1 MNKIFKVIWS
11 TSKQCYVV
19 VSEVANNKSGKK
31 KIVVASILAALAAQ
45 SVGVM
50 DVAAAD
56 VPSTAIANAIPTT
69 GKTNGFAAGNEA
81 NASSNQSVA
90 IGYKSSAS
98 AANPSAGQ
106 AELPATAVGA
116 GANADGKAALA
127 LGLASSAGERST
139 AVGSSSKAS
148 GFGAFAGGVGA
159 QAQGRGAVAI
169 GGGSTATYN
178 NTTGYVY
185 NDNAAATAS
194 DAVAIGT
201 GAKAEQSNAIS
212 IGYHSNAKAGNSLA
226 VGSEAA
232 ATGEGSVAVGRKNT
246 ASGASAIAMG
256 ILANATGTSS
266 TALGMQATASGNNTV
281 AIGPSAKAI
290 ADDSI
295 AVGTNNTVAE
305 KGVAIGKNVKAKAST
320 YENMVV
326 GIDSEASGAGG
337 AMAVG
342 MKVKTTGM
350 DAVTVGRESQA
361 TGAWGVAVGR
371 KANATGSTSVALGTD
386 VTASG
391 GNSAAMGSNATSSG
405 PGSLAIGS
413 GTGDATTALGANA
426 IAVGTSSVAATNNAI
441 AMGNGAVANGSDAI
455 VIGRASKTESTAN
468 TVQAIVIGSNAYVG
482 PQTAQSIAIGSG
494 NMTGQGA
501 TVTGDQSI
509 AIGGNVIVP
518 GHSAIAIGGDDVIKA
533 MNAQVTYTSKDG
545 QTISNQNLRAA
556 YGALTGKNITGF
568 VRTTASHGGVAYGVS
583 AKAGNGGVAVGM
595 GADSYSRA
603 GSSES
608 LTNAVALGMGARAT
622 LDNSVAIGGGS
633 NTDHSATSQ
642 THANVN
648 GIEVHWQGGANIKP
662 GDVVSFGGDGYERQL
677 KNVAPGEVSATSTD
691 AVNGSQLFSVANT
704 AFTNTWKL
712 SANGDAT
719 TETINKGETVDFS
732 GDNNI
737 TIDRTG
743 KKITT
748 KLNKTIN
755 LDAVNVGSATGN
767 RASLTANG
775 LSATAGSTTV
785 KFGADEINAGGK
797 QIKNV
802 SSGGN
807 IGTNAA
813 NITDVKNAVAGVNLK
828 LTDGSHNGTVNLD
841 QDTLRIASG
850 TGINASVNGKSI
862 SVALNKDGQTAL
874 TSGIGLRGNSG
885 ATGYKYLKDGNVAF
899 DIKGDGSLV
908 TTSASPAGGVSIAV
922 NGDKVKDIALTAV
935 TASSDVRQ
943 QNNPIKVSPIAGT
956 HSMDY
961 AISIDRDKLAKITDL
976 TYRANSAA
984 DANAKKIS
992 LAKGLDFV
1000 DGTSTSASINT
1011 DGKVS
1016 FDLNS
1021 ATKTKIDT
1029 TATAVGRNITLA
1041 AETGTPS
1048 SQSLTNG
1055 NVTFAVNGA
1064 ANDYISTKMNGSAV
1078 EIATKRATITSNP
1091 TTGQAS
1097 VTGADGLAT
1106 AKNVADAINAAA
1118 NRAAAGA
1125 TWNVTTNS
1133 SAADTT
1139 AVSSGDTVDFVAGD
1153 NIEIKQDSSNK
1164 KKITVATKKNV
1175 SFDTATIG
1183 ANTTIGTAGITTN
1196 KVTAGNV
1203 TTDKVVVGPVS
1214 IDKNDGINAGNKQIT
1229 NLASGGAVASNAA
1242 TIGDVQNAVA
1252 NLSQNLNITDGSNN
1266 GTVNLKTQT
1275 LTVTGTGAAKATVNG
1290 QTITLDVAEGALTSD
1305 TNGVV
1310 TGTTGLAKA
1319 PEVAAAINKV
1329 NTVLGDKID
1338 QNKTDI
1344 ATNTRHIANTISLDG
1359 ESGSTTAKS
1368 LKDGNV
1374 SFKIKGDGKYLTTA
1388 AAGNDVTLS
1397 VDEQALKD
1405 TAKEAATFKVK
1416 ANNTAAEDVKGGD
1429 TITFKDGD
1437 NIEITQ
1443 NGKTFTVATKKNVS
1457 FDTATI
1463 GGNTTIGT
1471 AGITTNKVTAGNVT
1485 TDKLVVGP
1493 VSIDKNDGIN
1503 AGNKQITNLVSG
1515 GAVAS
1520 NAATIGDVQNAVAN
1534 LSQNLNITDGSN
1546 NGTVNLKTQTL
1557 TVTGTGAAK
1566 ATVNGQTITL
1576 DVAEGAL
1583 TSDTN
1588 GVVTG
1593 TTGLAKAPEVAAAI
1607 NKVNTVLGDK
1617 IDQNKTDIA
1626 TNTRHIANTIS
1637 LDGESGSTTAKSL
1650 KDGNVSFKIKGDG
1663 KYVTTDA
1670 SGENVTVKVSEEAV
1684 KKSAVSAVTV
1694 STDAAADNPLT
1705 VTGTTSPDGTSKE
1718 YKVSI
1723 DGSKLAAKTNLTYK
1737 ANGTS
1742 KQVSLAD
1749 GLDFTNGTMTTAS
1762 VDDNGVV
1769 KYDVN
1774 TASIT
1779 AGTDGTVTGPST
1791 DGVATAKNV
1800 ADAINAAKKASTTV
1814 ITANGG
1820 ESANGTSG
1828 SIKLTSTTG
1837 ADGHTIY
1844 DVALN
1849 DTVTIGAGTNAIALD
1864 GTNGTIT
1871 GKKAKMGDVTVNGD
1885 DNTITGLSNKTW
1897 NGTPVSGRAATEDQL
1912 KAVADAAANQ
1922 TWKITADKVGT
1933 SGKQTGTK
1941 TDAVVGKDQTVQLVA
1956 GDNLT
1961 IDQDDR
1967 KFTYSLN
1974 KDLVNMTSASFEAA
1988 GGKTSLIKGDSIT
2001 QSDNGKTHTSTASE
2015 NALADGNKSNK
2026 TTADGNTIT
2035 DGVNTNTVTAT
2046 SNSLADNAGN
2056 SNVSNATSNTLKN
2069 AAGDQTQTE
2078 AQGVTVKD
2086 AAGNNTT
2093 LTKDGLTITKAG
2105 KAPVSLTS
2113 DGLNN
2118 GGNKIS
2124 NIADGVADHD
2134 AVNVSQLNAKTKAA
2148 TTELTANGG
2157 QAANGTSGNIV
2168 LKKTLAADGHTVYD
2182 NALNDTI
2189 TLGASDPTKSVT
2201 LDGKTGKVTAG
2212 SGTDAVAIDGT
2223 NGTVKA
2229 GDKVTLNGK
2238 DGKATI
2244 GSVGIDGKDGI
2255 LATGGTNP
2263 VAVNGKDGVV
2273 TGLTNK
2279 DWDPNNITSGR
2290 AATEDQVK
2298 KAVADSGWI
2307 AKVGT
2312 EGTGVNATPSA
2323 NPETIKTNET
2333 LAFNAGNNVVV
2344 SQSGKTISYA
2354 LNPELKDMKSAT
2366 FKDGDGNTTVTNG
2379 NGMTITPGAANPT
2392 NPNAGP
2398 VSLTKDGLNNGN
2410 NQLKGIAPGTDD
2422 TDAVNVAQLRQS
2434 NANISQA
2441 IDKVASETQRVGAQ
2455 AAAMAALKPIQYD
2468 PLEPTQ
2474 IMAGI
2479 GNYRGETAA
2488 ALGLAHYTNENTM
2501 FNVGVSIGNNHNMV
2515 NAGVTHKFGTSAERK
2530 NIPDRYK
2537 AGPISSIYV
2546 MQDEMTQLRS
2556 ENTAYKT
2563 KLEQQQSEIDAL
2575 KEAVHQLLAAKA

>member
-45 SVGVM
+45 SVGMM

-81 NASSNQSVA
+81 QATSNQSVA
-90 IGYKSSAS
+90 IGYRSSAS
-98 AANPSAGQ
+98 AANPNAGQ
-106 AELPATAVGA
+106 ADLPATAVGA

-127 LGLASSAGERST
+127 LGLASSATERGT
-139 AVGSSSKAS
+139 AVGSSSKAA
-148 GFGAFAGGVGA
+148 GFGSFAGGVGA

-201 GAKAEQSNAIS
+201 GAKAEESNAIS

-226 VGSEAA
+226 VGSNAA
-232 ATGEGSVAVGRKNT
+232 ATGEGSVAVGRNNT

-371 KANATGSTSVALGTD
+371 KANATGATSVALGTD

-391 GNSAAMGSNATSSG
+391 GNSTAMGSNATSSG

-413 GTGDATTALGANA
+413 GTGNATTALGANA
-426 IAVGTSSVAATNNAI
+426 IALGTSSVAATSNAI
-441 AMGNGAVANGSDAI
+441 AMGNGAVANGADALA
-455 VIGRASKTESTAN
+455 IGRSAQTAN
-468 TVQAIVIGSNAYVG
+468 ASTRQAIVIGSNASVG
-482 PQTAQSIAIGSG
+482 ANTQQSIAIGSG
-494 NMTGQGA
+494 NIAGEGA

-509 AIGGNVIVP
+509 AIGGNVVVP
-518 GHSAIAIGGDDVIKA
+518 GHSAVAIGGDDVNKA
-533 MNAQVTYTSKDG
+533 MLSTVTYTDKNG
-545 QTISNQNLRAA
+545 NTISNQNLRTA
-556 YGALTGKNITGF
+556 YSVLTGGTMTGYIP
-568 VRTTASHGGVAYGVS
+568 TTASHGGVAYGVS

-595 GADSYSRA
+595 GADSYTRA
-603 GSSES
+603 GSTAQP

-633 NTDHSATSQ
+633 NTNHSATSQ
-642 THANVN
+642 THAVVN
-648 GIEVHWQGGANIKP
+648 GIAVHWQGGANIKP

-755 LDAVNVGSATGN
+755 LDAVNVGTAPGN

-775 LSATAGSTTV
+775 LSATAGTTTV

-1041 AETGTPS
+1041 AEAGTPS

-1055 NVTFAVNGA
+1055 NVSFAVTGA

-1133 SAADTT
+1133 SAADAT
-1139 AVSSGDTVDFVAGD
+1139 AVSSGDTVDFVDGD

-1183 ANTTIGTAGITTN
+1183 GNTTIGTAGITTN

-1290 QTITLDVAEGALTSD
+1290 QTITVDVAEGALTSD

-1310 TGTTGLAKA
+1310 TGTTGVAKA

-1329 NTVLGDKID
+1329 NTVLGDKIN

-1344 ATNTRHIANTISLDG
+1344 ATNA
-1359 ESGSTTAKS
+1359 
-1368 LKDGNV
+1368 
-1374 SFKIKGDGKYLTTA
+1374 
-1388 AAGNDVTLS
+1388 
-1397 VDEQALKD
+1397 
-1405 TAKEAATFKVK
+1405 
-1416 ANNTAAEDVKGGD
+1416 
-1429 TITFKDGD
+1429 
-1437 NIEITQ
+1437 
-1443 NGKTFTVATKKNVS
+1443 
-1457 FDTATI
+1457 
-1463 GGNTTIGT
+1463 
-1471 AGITTNKVTAGNVT
+1471 
-1485 TDKLVVGP
+1485 
-1493 VSIDKNDGIN
+1493 
-1503 AGNKQITNLVSG
+1503 
-1515 GAVAS
+1515 
-1520 NAATIGDVQNAVAN
+1520 
-1534 LSQNLNITDGSN
+1534 
-1546 NGTVNLKTQTL
+1546 
-1557 TVTGTGAAK
+1557 
-1566 ATVNGQTITL
+1566 
-1576 DVAEGAL
+1576 
-1583 TSDTN
+1583 
-1588 GVVTG
+1588 
-1593 TTGLAKAPEVAAAI
+1593 
-1607 NKVNTVLGDK
+1607 
-1617 IDQNKTDIA
+1617 
-1626 TNTRHIANTIS
+1626 RHIANTIS

-1670 SGENVTVKVSEEAV
+1670 SSENVTVKVSEEAV

-1849 DTVTIGAGTNAIALD
+1849 DAVTIGTGTNAIALD

-1988 GGKTSLIKGDSIT
+1988 GGKTSVIKGDSIT

-2015 NALADGNKSNK
+2015 NTLADGNKSNK
-2026 TTADGNTIT
+2026 TTADGNAIT
-2035 DGVNTNTVTAT
+2035 DGVNTNTATAT

-2093 LTKDGLTITKAG
+2093 LTKDGLTITKVG

-2157 QAANGTSGNIV
+2157 QAANGTNGNII

-2201 LDGKTGKVTAG
+2201 LDGKAGKVTAG

-2255 LATGGTNP
+2255 LTTGGTNP

-2366 FKDGDGNTTVTNG
+2366 FKDGDGNTMVTNG

-2530 NIPDRYK
+2530 NIPDRYM

>member
-45 SVGVM
+45 SVGMM

-81 NASSNQSVA
+81 QAKSNQSVA

-98 AANPSAGQ
+98 AANPNAGQ
-106 AELPATAVGA
+106 ADLPATAVGA

-127 LGLASSAGERST
+127 LGLASSATERGT
-139 AVGSSSKAS
+139 AVGSSSKAA
-148 GFGAFAGGVGA
+148 GFGSFAGGVGA

-201 GAKAEQSNAIS
+201 GAKAEESNAIS

-226 VGSEAA
+226 VGSNAA
-232 ATGEGSVAVGRKNT
+232 ATGEGSVAVGRNNT

-281 AIGPSAKAI
+281 AIGPSAKAV

-371 KANATGSTSVALGTD
+371 KANATGATSVALGTD

-391 GNSAAMGSNATSSG
+391 GNSTAMGSNATSSG

-413 GTGDATTALGANA
+413 GTGNATTALGANA
-426 IAVGTSSVAATNNAI
+426 IALGTSSVAATSNAI

-494 NMTGQGA
+494 NHAGQGA

-533 MNAQVTYTSKDG
+533 MNATVTYTSKDG

-595 GADSYSRA
+595 GADSYTRA
-603 GSSES
+603 GSTEQP

-642 THANVN
+642 THAVVN

-775 LSATAGSTTV
+775 LSATAGTTTV
-785 KFGADEINAGGK
+785 KFGTDEINAGGK

-1041 AETGTPS
+1041 AEAGTPS

-1055 NVTFAVNGA
+1055 NVSFAVTGA

-1139 AVSSGDTVDFVAGD
+1139 AVSSGDTVDFVDGD

-1183 ANTTIGTAGITTN
+1183 GNTTIGTAGITTN

-1203 TTDKVVVGPVS
+1203 TADKVVVGPVS

-1290 QTITLDVAEGALTSD
+1290 QTITVDVAEGALTSD

-1310 TGTTGLAKA
+1310 TGTTG
-1319 PEVAAAINKV
+1319 V
-1329 NTVLGDKID
+1329 
-1338 QNKTDI
+1338 
-1344 ATNTRHIANTISLDG
+1344 
-1359 ESGSTTAKS
+1359 
-1368 LKDGNV
+1368 
-1374 SFKIKGDGKYLTTA
+1374 
-1388 AAGNDVTLS
+1388 
-1397 VDEQALKD
+1397 
-1405 TAKEAATFKVK
+1405 
-1416 ANNTAAEDVKGGD
+1416 
-1429 TITFKDGD
+1429 
-1437 NIEITQ
+1437 
-1443 NGKTFTVATKKNVS
+1443 
-1457 FDTATI
+1457 
-1463 GGNTTIGT
+1463 
-1471 AGITTNKVTAGNVT
+1471 
-1485 TDKLVVGP
+1485 
-1493 VSIDKNDGIN
+1493 
-1503 AGNKQITNLVSG
+1503 
-1515 GAVAS
+1515 
-1520 NAATIGDVQNAVAN
+1520 
-1534 LSQNLNITDGSN
+1534 
-1546 NGTVNLKTQTL
+1546 
-1557 TVTGTGAAK
+1557 
-1566 ATVNGQTITL
+1566 
-1576 DVAEGAL
+1576 
-1583 TSDTN
+1583 
-1588 GVVTG
+1588 
-1593 TTGLAKAPEVAAAI
+1593 AKAPEVAAAI

-1800 ADAINAAKKASTTV
+1800 ANAINAAKKASTTV

-1849 DTVTIGAGTNAIALD
+1849 DAVTIGTGTNAIALD

-1988 GGKTSLIKGDSIT
+1988 GGKTSVIKGDSIT

-2015 NALADGNKSNK
+2015 NTLADGNKSNK

-2035 DGVNTNTVTAT
+2035 DGVNTNTATAT

-2093 LTKDGLTITKAG
+2093 LTKDGLTITKVG

-2157 QAANGTSGNIV
+2157 QAANGTNGNII

-2255 LATGGTNP
+2255 LTTGGTNP

-2530 NIPDRYK
+2530 NIPERYK

>member
-45 SVGVM
+45 SVGMM

-81 NASSNQSVA
+81 QAKSNQSVA
-90 IGYKSSAS
+90 IGYRSSAS
-98 AANPSAGQ
+98 AANPNAGQ
-106 AELPATAVGA
+106 ADLPATAVGA

-127 LGLASSAGERST
+127 LGLASSATERGT
-139 AVGSSSKAS
+139 AVGSSSKAD
-148 GFGAFAGGVGA
+148 GFGSFAGGVGA

-178 NTTGYVY
+178 NITGYVY

-201 GAKAEQSNAIS
+201 GAKAEESNAIS

-226 VGSEAA
+226 VGSNAA
-232 ATGEGSVAVGRKNT
+232 ATGEGSVAVGRNNT

-290 ADDSI
+290 ADESI

-371 KANATGSTSVALGTD
+371 KANATGATSVALGTD

-391 GNSAAMGSNATSSG
+391 GNSTAMGSNATSSG

-413 GTGDATTALGANA
+413 GTGNATTALGANA
-426 IAVGTSSVAATNNAI
+426 IALGTSSVAATSNAI
-441 AMGNGAVANGSDAI
+441 AMGNGAVANGADALA
-455 VIGRASKTESTAN
+455 IGRSAQIANASTR
-468 TVQAIVIGSNAYVG
+468 QAIVIGSNASVG
-482 PQTAQSIAIGSG
+482 ANTQQSIAIGSG
-494 NMTGQGA
+494 NIAGEGA

-509 AIGGNVIVP
+509 AIGGNVVVP
-518 GHSAIAIGGDDVIKA
+518 GHSAVAIGGDDVNKA
-533 MNAQVTYTSKDG
+533 MLSTVTYTDKNG
-545 QTISNQNLRAA
+545 NTISNQNLRTA
-556 YGALTGKNITGF
+556 YSVLTGGTMTGYIP
-568 VRTTASHGGVAYGVS
+568 TTASHGGVAYGVS

-603 GSSES
+603 GSSEP

-633 NTDHSATSQ
+633 NTDHRATSQ
-642 THANVN
+642 THALVN
-648 GIEVHWQGGANIKP
+648 GIEVHWQGGANIKD

-785 KFGADEINAGGK
+785 KFGTDEINAGGK

-807 IGTNAA
+807 VGTNAA

-1041 AETGTPS
+1041 AEAGTPS

-1055 NVTFAVNGA
+1055 NVSFAVTGA

-1139 AVSSGDTVDFVAGD
+1139 AVSSGDTVDFVDGD

-1183 ANTTIGTAGITTN
+1183 GNTTIGTAGITTN

-1290 QTITLDVAEGALTSD
+1290 QTITVDVAEGALTSD

-1310 TGTTGLAKA
+1310 TGTTGVAKA

-1344 ATNTRHIANTISLDG
+1344 ATNA
-1359 ESGSTTAKS
+1359 
-1368 LKDGNV
+1368 
-1374 SFKIKGDGKYLTTA
+1374 
-1388 AAGNDVTLS
+1388 
-1397 VDEQALKD
+1397 
-1405 TAKEAATFKVK
+1405 
-1416 ANNTAAEDVKGGD
+1416 
-1429 TITFKDGD
+1429 
-1437 NIEITQ
+1437 
-1443 NGKTFTVATKKNVS
+1443 
-1457 FDTATI
+1457 
-1463 GGNTTIGT
+1463 
-1471 AGITTNKVTAGNVT
+1471 
-1485 TDKLVVGP
+1485 
-1493 VSIDKNDGIN
+1493 
-1503 AGNKQITNLVSG
+1503 
-1515 GAVAS
+1515 
-1520 NAATIGDVQNAVAN
+1520 
-1534 LSQNLNITDGSN
+1534 
-1546 NGTVNLKTQTL
+1546 
-1557 TVTGTGAAK
+1557 
-1566 ATVNGQTITL
+1566 
-1576 DVAEGAL
+1576 
-1583 TSDTN
+1583 
-1588 GVVTG
+1588 
-1593 TTGLAKAPEVAAAI
+1593 
-1607 NKVNTVLGDK
+1607 
-1617 IDQNKTDIA
+1617 
-1626 TNTRHIANTIS
+1626 RHIANTIS

-1779 AGTDGTVTGPST
+1779 AGTDGTVTGPTT

-1828 SIKLTSTTG
+1828 SVKLTSTTG

-1849 DTVTIGAGTNAIALD
+1849 DAVTIGTGTNAIALD

-1988 GGKTSLIKGDSIT
+1988 GGKTSVIKGDSIT

-2015 NALADGNKSNK
+2015 NTLADGNKSNK

-2035 DGVNTNTVTAT
+2035 DGVNTNTATAT

-2093 LTKDGLTITKAG
+2093 LTKDGLTITKVG

-2157 QAANGTSGNIV
+2157 QAANGTNGNII

-2189 TLGASDPTKSVT
+2189 TLVASDPTKSVT

-2255 LATGGTNP
+2255 LTTGGTNP
-2263 VAVNGKDGVV
+2263 VTVNGKDGVV

-2354 LNPELKDMKSAT
+2354 LNPALKDMKSAT

-2563 KLEQQQSEIDAL
+2563 KLEEQQSEIDAL

>member
-45 SVGVM
+45 SVGMM

-81 NASSNQSVA
+81 QAKSNQSVA
-90 IGYKSSAS
+90 IGYRSSAS
-98 AANPSAGQ
+98 AANPNAGQ
-106 AELPATAVGA
+106 ADLPATAVGA

-127 LGLASSAGERST
+127 LGLASSATERGT
-139 AVGSSSKAS
+139 AVGSSSKAD
-148 GFGAFAGGVGA
+148 GFGSFAGGVGA

-178 NTTGYVY
+178 NITGYVY

-201 GAKAEQSNAIS
+201 GAKAEESNAIS

-226 VGSEAA
+226 VGSNAA
-232 ATGEGSVAVGRKNT
+232 ATGEGSVAVGRNNT

-371 KANATGSTSVALGTD
+371 KANATGATSVALGTD

-391 GNSAAMGSNATSSG
+391 GNSTAMGSNATSSG

-413 GTGDATTALGANA
+413 GTGNATTALGANA
-426 IAVGTSSVAATNNAI
+426 IALGTSSVAATSNAI
-441 AMGNGAVANGSDAI
+441 AMGNGAVANGADALA
-455 VIGRASKTESTAN
+455 IGRSAQTAN
-468 TVQAIVIGSNAYVG
+468 ASTRQAIVIGSNASVG
-482 PQTAQSIAIGSG
+482 ANTQQSIAIGSG
-494 NMTGQGA
+494 NIAGEGA

-509 AIGGNVIVP
+509 AIGGNVVVP
-518 GHSAIAIGGDDVIKA
+518 GHSAVAIGGDDVNKA
-533 MNAQVTYTSKDG
+533 MLSTVTYTDKNG
-545 QTISNQNLRAA
+545 NTISNQNLRTA
-556 YGALTGKNITGF
+556 YSVLTGGTMTGYIP
-568 VRTTASHGGVAYGVS
+568 TTASHGGVAYGVS

-595 GADSYSRA
+595 GADSYTRA
-603 GSSES
+603 GSTEQP

-633 NTDHSATSQ
+633 NTNHSATSQ
-642 THANVN
+642 THAIVN
-648 GIEVHWQGGANIKP
+648 GIAVHWQGGANIKP

-755 LDAVNVGSATGN
+755 LDAVNVGTAPGS

-775 LSATAGSTTV
+775 LSATAGTTTV
-785 KFGADEINAGGK
+785 KFGTDEINAGGK

-1041 AETGTPS
+1041 AEAGTPS

-1055 NVTFAVNGA
+1055 NVSFAVTGA

-1139 AVSSGDTVDFVAGD
+1139 AVSSGDTVDFVDGD

-1175 SFDTATIG
+1175 SFDSATIG
-1183 ANTTIGTAGITTN
+1183 GNTTIGTAGITTN

-1275 LTVTGTGAAKATVNG
+1275 LTVTGTGAAKTTVNG
-1290 QTITLDVAEGALTSD
+1290 QTFTVDVAEGALTSD

-1310 TGTTGLAKA
+1310 TGTTGVAKA

-1329 NTVLGDKID
+1329 NTVLGDKIN

-1344 ATNTRHIANTISLDG
+1344 ATNA
-1359 ESGSTTAKS
+1359 
-1368 LKDGNV
+1368 
-1374 SFKIKGDGKYLTTA
+1374 
-1388 AAGNDVTLS
+1388 
-1397 VDEQALKD
+1397 
-1405 TAKEAATFKVK
+1405 
-1416 ANNTAAEDVKGGD
+1416 
-1429 TITFKDGD
+1429 
-1437 NIEITQ
+1437 
-1443 NGKTFTVATKKNVS
+1443 
-1457 FDTATI
+1457 
-1463 GGNTTIGT
+1463 
-1471 AGITTNKVTAGNVT
+1471 
-1485 TDKLVVGP
+1485 
-1493 VSIDKNDGIN
+1493 
-1503 AGNKQITNLVSG
+1503 
-1515 GAVAS
+1515 
-1520 NAATIGDVQNAVAN
+1520 
-1534 LSQNLNITDGSN
+1534 
-1546 NGTVNLKTQTL
+1546 
-1557 TVTGTGAAK
+1557 
-1566 ATVNGQTITL
+1566 
-1576 DVAEGAL
+1576 
-1583 TSDTN
+1583 
-1588 GVVTG
+1588 
-1593 TTGLAKAPEVAAAI
+1593 
-1607 NKVNTVLGDK
+1607 
-1617 IDQNKTDIA
+1617 
-1626 TNTRHIANTIS
+1626 RHIANTIS

-1779 AGTDGTVTGPST
+1779 AGTDGTVTGPTT

-1828 SIKLTSTTG
+1828 SVKLTSTTG

-1849 DTVTIGAGTNAIALD
+1849 DAVTIGTGTNAIALD

-1961 IDQDDR
+1961 IDQDNR

-1988 GGKTSLIKGDSIT
+1988 GGKTSVIKGDSIT

-2015 NALADGNKSNK
+2015 NTLADGNKSNK
-2026 TTADGNTIT
+2026 ITADGNAIT
-2035 DGVNTNTVTAT
+2035 DGVNTNTATAT

-2093 LTKDGLTITKAG
+2093 LTKDGLTITKVG

-2157 QAANGTSGNIV
+2157 QAANGTNGNII

-2201 LDGKTGKVTAG
+2201 LDGKAGKVIAG

-2255 LATGGTNP
+2255 LTTGGTNP

-2563 KLEQQQSEIDAL
+2563 KLEEQQSEIDAL

>member
-45 SVGVM
+45 SVGMM

-81 NASSNQSVA
+81 QAKSNQSVA
-90 IGYKSSAS
+90 IGYRSSAS
-98 AANPSAGQ
+98 AANPNAGQ
-106 AELPATAVGA
+106 ADLPATAVGA

-127 LGLASSAGERST
+127 LGLASSATERGT
-139 AVGSSSKAS
+139 AVGSSSKAD
-148 GFGAFAGGVGA
+148 GFGSFAGGVGA

-178 NTTGYVY
+178 NITGYVY

-201 GAKAEQSNAIS
+201 GAKAEESNAIS

-226 VGSEAA
+226 VGSNAA
-232 ATGEGSVAVGRKNT
+232 ATGEGSVAVGRNNT

-371 KANATGSTSVALGTD
+371 KANATGATSVALGTD

-391 GNSAAMGSNATSSG
+391 GNSTAMGSNATSSG

-413 GTGDATTALGANA
+413 GTGNATTALGANA
-426 IAVGTSSVAATNNAI
+426 IALGTSSVAATSNAI
-441 AMGNGAVANGSDAI
+441 AMGNGAVANGADALA
-455 VIGRASKTESTAN
+455 IGRSAQTAN
-468 TVQAIVIGSNAYVG
+468 ASTRQAIVIGSNASVG
-482 PQTAQSIAIGSG
+482 ANTQQSIAIGSG
-494 NMTGQGA
+494 NIAGEGA

-509 AIGGNVIVP
+509 AIGGNVVVP
-518 GHSAIAIGGDDVIKA
+518 GHSAVAIGGDDVNKA
-533 MNAQVTYTSKDG
+533 MLSTVTYTDKNG
-545 QTISNQNLRAA
+545 NTISNQNLRTA
-556 YGALTGKNITGF
+556 YSVLTGGTMTGYIP
-568 VRTTASHGGVAYGVS
+568 TTASHGGVAYGVS

-595 GADSYSRA
+595 GADSYTRA
-603 GSSES
+603 GSTEQP

-633 NTDHSATSQ
+633 NTNHSATSQ
-642 THANVN
+642 THAIVN
-648 GIEVHWQGGANIKP
+648 GIAVHWQGGANIKP

-755 LDAVNVGSATGN
+755 LDAVNVGTAPGS

-775 LSATAGSTTV
+775 LSATAGTTTV
-785 KFGADEINAGGK
+785 KFGTDEINAGGK

-1041 AETGTPS
+1041 AEAGTPS

-1055 NVTFAVNGA
+1055 NVSFAVTGA

-1139 AVSSGDTVDFVAGD
+1139 AVSSGDTVDFVDGD

-1183 ANTTIGTAGITTN
+1183 GNTTIGTAGITTN

-1275 LTVTGTGAAKATVNG
+1275 LTVTGTGAAKTTVNG
-1290 QTITLDVAEGALTSD
+1290 QTFTVDVAEGALTSD

-1310 TGTTGLAKA
+1310 TGTTGVAKA
-1319 PEVAAAINKV
+1319 SEVAAAINKV
-1329 NTVLGDKID
+1329 NTVLGDKIN

-1344 ATNTRHIANTISLDG
+1344 ATNA
-1359 ESGSTTAKS
+1359 
-1368 LKDGNV
+1368 
-1374 SFKIKGDGKYLTTA
+1374 
-1388 AAGNDVTLS
+1388 
-1397 VDEQALKD
+1397 
-1405 TAKEAATFKVK
+1405 
-1416 ANNTAAEDVKGGD
+1416 
-1429 TITFKDGD
+1429 
-1437 NIEITQ
+1437 
-1443 NGKTFTVATKKNVS
+1443 
-1457 FDTATI
+1457 
-1463 GGNTTIGT
+1463 
-1471 AGITTNKVTAGNVT
+1471 
-1485 TDKLVVGP
+1485 
-1493 VSIDKNDGIN
+1493 
-1503 AGNKQITNLVSG
+1503 
-1515 GAVAS
+1515 
-1520 NAATIGDVQNAVAN
+1520 
-1534 LSQNLNITDGSN
+1534 
-1546 NGTVNLKTQTL
+1546 
-1557 TVTGTGAAK
+1557 
-1566 ATVNGQTITL
+1566 
-1576 DVAEGAL
+1576 
-1583 TSDTN
+1583 
-1588 GVVTG
+1588 
-1593 TTGLAKAPEVAAAI
+1593 
-1607 NKVNTVLGDK
+1607 
-1617 IDQNKTDIA
+1617 
-1626 TNTRHIANTIS
+1626 RHIANTIS

-1779 AGTDGTVTGPST
+1779 AGTDGTVTGPTT

-1828 SIKLTSTTG
+1828 SVKLTSTTG

-1849 DTVTIGAGTNAIALD
+1849 DAVTIGTGTNAIALD

-1961 IDQDDR
+1961 IDQDNR

-1988 GGKTSLIKGDSIT
+1988 GGKTSVIKGDSIT

-2015 NALADGNKSNK
+2015 NTLADGNKSNK

-2035 DGVNTNTVTAT
+2035 DGVNTNTATAT

-2093 LTKDGLTITKAG
+2093 LTKDGLTITKVG

-2157 QAANGTSGNIV
+2157 QAANGTNGNII

-2201 LDGKTGKVTAG
+2201 LDGKAGKVTAG

-2255 LATGGTNP
+2255 LTTGGTNP

>member
-45 SVGVM
+45 SVGMM

-81 NASSNQSVA
+81 QAKSNQSVA
-90 IGYKSSAS
+90 IGYRSSAS
-98 AANPSAGQ
+98 AANPNAGQ
-106 AELPATAVGA
+106 ADLPATAVGA
-116 GANADGKAALA
+116 GANADGMAALA
-127 LGLASSAGERST
+127 LGLASSATERGT
-139 AVGSSSKAS
+139 AVGSSSKAA
-148 GFGAFAGGVGA
+148 GFGSFAGGVGA

-201 GAKAEQSNAIS
+201 GAKAEESNAIS

-226 VGSEAA
+226 VGSNAA
-232 ATGEGSVAVGRKNT
+232 ATGEGSVAVGRNNT

-371 KANATGSTSVALGTD
+371 KANATGATSVALGTD

-413 GTGDATTALGANA
+413 GTGNATTALGANA
-426 IAVGTSSVAATNNAI
+426 IAMGTSSVAASSNAI
-441 AMGNGAVANGSDAI
+441 AMGNGAVANGNDAI
-455 VIGRASKTESTAN
+455 VIGRASKTENTAN

-494 NMTGQGA
+494 NKAGEGA
-501 TVTGDQSI
+501 AVTGDQSI
-509 AIGGNVIVP
+509 AIGGNVTVP
-518 GHSAIAIGGDDVIKA
+518 GHSAIAIGGDDVNKA
-533 MNAQVTYTSKDG
+533 MNTPVTYTSKNG
-545 QTISNQNLRAA
+545 QTITGSLRAA

-568 VRTTASHGGVAYGVS
+568 VQTTASHGGVAYGVS

-603 GSSES
+603 GSSEP

-633 NTDHSATSQ
+633 NTDHRATSQ
-642 THANVN
+642 THALVN
-648 GIEVHWQGGANIKP
+648 GIEVHWQGGANIKD

-785 KFGADEINAGGK
+785 KFGTDEINAGGK

-807 IGTNAA
+807 VGTNAA

-908 TTSASPAGGVSIAV
+908 TTSASPAGGVSITV

-1041 AETGTPS
+1041 AEAGTPS

-1055 NVTFAVNGA
+1055 NVSFAVTGA

-1139 AVSSGDTVDFVAGD
+1139 AVSSGDTVDFVDGD

-1175 SFDTATIG
+1175 SFDSATIG
-1183 ANTTIGTAGITTN
+1183 GNTTIGTAGITTN

-1290 QTITLDVAEGALTSD
+1290 QTITVDVAEGALTSD

-1310 TGTTGLAKA
+1310 TGTTGVAKA

-1329 NTVLGDKID
+1329 NTVLGDKI
-1338 QNKTDI
+1338 N
-1344 ATNTRHIANTISLDG
+1344 
-1359 ESGSTTAKS
+1359 
-1368 LKDGNV
+1368 
-1374 SFKIKGDGKYLTTA
+1374 
-1388 AAGNDVTLS
+1388 
-1397 VDEQALKD
+1397 
-1405 TAKEAATFKVK
+1405 
-1416 ANNTAAEDVKGGD
+1416 
-1429 TITFKDGD
+1429 
-1437 NIEITQ
+1437 
-1443 NGKTFTVATKKNVS
+1443 
-1457 FDTATI
+1457 
-1463 GGNTTIGT
+1463 
-1471 AGITTNKVTAGNVT
+1471 
-1485 TDKLVVGP
+1485 
-1493 VSIDKNDGIN
+1493 
-1503 AGNKQITNLVSG
+1503 
-1515 GAVAS
+1515 
-1520 NAATIGDVQNAVAN
+1520 
-1534 LSQNLNITDGSN
+1534 
-1546 NGTVNLKTQTL
+1546 
-1557 TVTGTGAAK
+1557 
-1566 ATVNGQTITL
+1566 
-1576 DVAEGAL
+1576 
-1583 TSDTN
+1583 
-1588 GVVTG
+1588 
-1593 TTGLAKAPEVAAAI
+1593 
-1607 NKVNTVLGDK
+1607 
-1617 IDQNKTDIA
+1617 QNKTDIA

-1849 DTVTIGAGTNAIALD
+1849 DAVTIGTGTNAIALD

-1961 IDQDDR
+1961 IDQYDR

-1988 GGKTSLIKGDSIT
+1988 GGKTSVIKGDSIT

-2015 NALADGNKSNK
+2015 NTLADGNKSNK

-2035 DGVNTNTVTAT
+2035 DGVNTNTATAT

-2093 LTKDGLTITKAG
+2093 LTKDGLTITKVG

-2157 QAANGTSGNIV
+2157 QAANGTNGNII
-2168 LKKTLAADGHTVYD
+2168 LKKTLAADGNTVYD

-2255 LATGGTNP
+2255 LTTGGTNP
-2263 VAVNGKDGVV
+2263 VAVIGKDGVV

-2323 NPETIKTNET
+2323 NPETIKSNET

-2434 NANISQA
+2434 NTNISQA

-2530 NIPDRYK
+2530 NIPERYK

-2563 KLEQQQSEIDAL
+2563 KLEEQQSEIDAL

>member
-45 SVGVM
+45 SVGMM

-81 NASSNQSVA
+81 QAKSNQSVA
-90 IGYKSSAS
+90 IGYRSSAS
-98 AANPSAGQ
+98 AANPNAGQ
-106 AELPATAVGA
+106 ADLPATAVGA

-127 LGLASSAGERST
+127 LGLASSATERGT
-139 AVGSSSKAS
+139 AVGSSSKAD
-148 GFGAFAGGVGA
+148 GFGSFAGGVGA

-178 NTTGYVY
+178 NITGYVY

-201 GAKAEQSNAIS
+201 SAKAEESNAIS

-226 VGSEAA
+226 VGSNAA
-232 ATGEGSVAVGRKNT
+232 ATGEGSVAVGRNNT

-371 KANATGSTSVALGTD
+371 KANATGATSVALGTD

-391 GNSAAMGSNATSSG
+391 GNSTAMGSNATSSG

-413 GTGDATTALGANA
+413 GTGNATTALGANA
-426 IAVGTSSVAATNNAI
+426 IALGTSSVAATSNAI
-441 AMGNGAVANGSDAI
+441 AMGNGAVANGADALA
-455 VIGRASKTESTAN
+455 IGRSAQTAN
-468 TVQAIVIGSNAYVG
+468 ASTRQAIVIGSNASVG
-482 PQTAQSIAIGSG
+482 ANTQQSIAIGSG
-494 NMTGQGA
+494 NIAGEGA

-509 AIGGNVIVP
+509 AIGGNVVVP
-518 GHSAIAIGGDDVIKA
+518 GHSAVAIGGDDVNKA
-533 MNAQVTYTSKDG
+533 MLSTVTYTDKNG
-545 QTISNQNLRAA
+545 NTISNQNLRTA
-556 YGALTGKNITGF
+556 YSVLTGGTMTGYIP
-568 VRTTASHGGVAYGVS
+568 TTASHGGVAYGVS

-595 GADSYSRA
+595 GADSYTRA
-603 GSSES
+603 GSTEQP

-633 NTDHSATSQ
+633 NTNHSATSQ
-642 THANVN
+642 THAIVN
-648 GIEVHWQGGANIKP
+648 GIAVHWQGGANIKP

-755 LDAVNVGSATGN
+755 LDAVNVGTAPGS

-775 LSATAGSTTV
+775 LSATAGTTTV
-785 KFGADEINAGGK
+785 KFGTDEINAGGK

-885 ATGYKYLKDGNVAF
+885 TTGYKYLKDGNVAF

-1041 AETGTPS
+1041 AEAGTPS

-1055 NVTFAVNGA
+1055 NVAFAVNGA

-1078 EIATKRATITSNP
+1078 EIATKRAAITSNP

-1139 AVSSGDTVDFVAGD
+1139 AVSSGDTVDFVDGD
-1153 NIEIKQDSSNK
+1153 NIEVKQDTSNK
-1164 KKITVATKKNV
+1164 KKITIATKKNV
-1175 SFDTATIG
+1175 IFDSATIG
-1183 ANTTIGTAGITTN
+1183 TNTTIGTAGITTN

-1290 QTITLDVAEGALTSD
+1290 QTITVDVAEGALTSD

-1310 TGTTGLAKA
+1310 TGTTGVAKA

-1344 ATNTRHIANTISLDG
+1344 ATNA
-1359 ESGSTTAKS
+1359 
-1368 LKDGNV
+1368 
-1374 SFKIKGDGKYLTTA
+1374 
-1388 AAGNDVTLS
+1388 
-1397 VDEQALKD
+1397 
-1405 TAKEAATFKVK
+1405 
-1416 ANNTAAEDVKGGD
+1416 
-1429 TITFKDGD
+1429 
-1437 NIEITQ
+1437 
-1443 NGKTFTVATKKNVS
+1443 
-1457 FDTATI
+1457 
-1463 GGNTTIGT
+1463 
-1471 AGITTNKVTAGNVT
+1471 
-1485 TDKLVVGP
+1485 
-1493 VSIDKNDGIN
+1493 
-1503 AGNKQITNLVSG
+1503 
-1515 GAVAS
+1515 
-1520 NAATIGDVQNAVAN
+1520 
-1534 LSQNLNITDGSN
+1534 
-1546 NGTVNLKTQTL
+1546 
-1557 TVTGTGAAK
+1557 
-1566 ATVNGQTITL
+1566 
-1576 DVAEGAL
+1576 
-1583 TSDTN
+1583 
-1588 GVVTG
+1588 
-1593 TTGLAKAPEVAAAI
+1593 
-1607 NKVNTVLGDK
+1607 
-1617 IDQNKTDIA
+1617 
-1626 TNTRHIANTIS
+1626 RHIANTIS

-1849 DTVTIGAGTNAIALD
+1849 DAVTIGTGTNAIALD

-1988 GGKTSLIKGDSIT
+1988 GGKTSVIKGDSIT

-2015 NALADGNKSNK
+2015 NTLADGNKSNK

-2035 DGVNTNTVTAT
+2035 DGVNTNTATAT

-2069 AAGDQTQTE
+2069 AAGDQTQME

-2093 LTKDGLTITKAG
+2093 LTKDGLTITKVG

-2157 QAANGTSGNIV
+2157 QAANGTNGNII

-2255 LATGGTNP
+2255 LTTGGTNP

-2323 NPETIKTNET
+2323 NPETIKSNET

>member
-11 TSKQCYVV
+11 TSRQCYVV

-45 SVGVM
+45 SVGMM

-81 NASSNQSVA
+81 QAKSNQSVA
-90 IGYKSSAS
+90 IGYRSSAS
-98 AANPSAGQ
+98 AANPNAGQ
-106 AELPATAVGA
+106 ADLPATAVGA

-127 LGLASSAGERST
+127 LGLASSATERGT
-139 AVGSSSKAS
+139 AVGSSSKAA
-148 GFGAFAGGVGA
+148 GFGSFAGGVGA

-201 GAKAEQSNAIS
+201 GAKAEESNAIS

-226 VGSEAA
+226 VGSNAA
-232 ATGEGSVAVGRKNT
+232 ATGEGSVAVGRNNT
-246 ASGASAIAMG
+246 ASGASAMAMG

-371 KANATGSTSVALGTD
+371 KANATGATSVALGTD

-413 GTGDATTALGANA
+413 GTGNATTALGANA
-426 IAVGTSSVAATNNAI
+426 IALGTSSVAATSNAI
-441 AMGNGAVANGSDAI
+441 AMGNGAVANGADALA
-455 VIGRASKTESTAN
+455 IGRSAQIANASTR
-468 TVQAIVIGSNAYVG
+468 QAIVIGSNASVG
-482 PQTAQSIAIGSG
+482 ANTQQSIAIGSG
-494 NMTGQGA
+494 NIAGEGA

-509 AIGGNVIVP
+509 AIGGNVVVP
-518 GHSAIAIGGDDVIKA
+518 GHSAVAIGGDDVNKA
-533 MNAQVTYTSKDG
+533 MLSTVTYTDKNG
-545 QTISNQNLRAA
+545 NTISNQNLRTA
-556 YGALTGKNITGF
+556 YSVLTGGTMTGYIP
-568 VRTTASHGGVAYGVS
+568 TTASHGGVAYGVS

-595 GADSYSRA
+595 GADSYTRA
-603 GSSES
+603 GSTEQP

-633 NTDHSATSQ
+633 NTNHSATSQ
-642 THANVN
+642 THAVVN

-755 LDAVNVGSATGN
+755 LDAVNVGTAPGN

-775 LSATAGSTTV
+775 LSATAGTTTV

-1041 AETGTPS
+1041 AEAGTPS

-1055 NVTFAVNGA
+1055 NVSFAVTGA

-1139 AVSSGDTVDFVAGD
+1139 AVSSGDTVDFVDGD

-1183 ANTTIGTAGITTN
+1183 GNTTIGTAGITTN

-1290 QTITLDVAEGALTSD
+1290 QTITVDVAEGALTSD

-1310 TGTTGLAKA
+1310 TGTTGVAK
-1319 PEVAAAINKV
+1319 V
-1329 NTVLGDKID
+1329 
-1338 QNKTDI
+1338 
-1344 ATNTRHIANTISLDG
+1344 
-1359 ESGSTTAKS
+1359 
-1368 LKDGNV
+1368 
-1374 SFKIKGDGKYLTTA
+1374 
-1388 AAGNDVTLS
+1388 
-1397 VDEQALKD
+1397 
-1405 TAKEAATFKVK
+1405 
-1416 ANNTAAEDVKGGD
+1416 
-1429 TITFKDGD
+1429 
-1437 NIEITQ
+1437 
-1443 NGKTFTVATKKNVS
+1443 
-1457 FDTATI
+1457 
-1463 GGNTTIGT
+1463 
-1471 AGITTNKVTAGNVT
+1471 
-1485 TDKLVVGP
+1485 
-1493 VSIDKNDGIN
+1493 
-1503 AGNKQITNLVSG
+1503 
-1515 GAVAS
+1515 
-1520 NAATIGDVQNAVAN
+1520 
-1534 LSQNLNITDGSN
+1534 
-1546 NGTVNLKTQTL
+1546 
-1557 TVTGTGAAK
+1557 
-1566 ATVNGQTITL
+1566 
-1576 DVAEGAL
+1576 
-1583 TSDTN
+1583 
-1588 GVVTG
+1588 
-1593 TTGLAKAPEVAAAI
+1593 PEVAAAI

-1849 DTVTIGAGTNAIALD
+1849 DAVTIGTGTNAIALD

-2015 NALADGNKSNK
+2015 NTLADGNKSNK

-2035 DGVNTNTVTAT
+2035 DGVNTNTATAT

-2093 LTKDGLTITKAG
+2093 LTKDGLTITKVG

-2157 QAANGTSGNIV
+2157 QAANGTNGNII

-2255 LATGGTNP
+2255 LTTGGTNP

-2530 NIPDRYK
+2530 NIPNRYK

>member
-45 SVGVM
+45 SVGMM

-81 NASSNQSVA
+81 QAKSNQSVA
-90 IGYKSSAS
+90 IGYRSSAS
-98 AANPSAGQ
+98 AANPNAGQ

-127 LGLASSAGERST
+127 LGLASSATERGT
-139 AVGSSSKAS
+139 AVGSSSKAA
-148 GFGAFAGGVGA
+148 GFGSFAGGVGA

-201 GAKAEQSNAIS
+201 GAKAEESNAIS

-226 VGSEAA
+226 VGSNAA
-232 ATGEGSVAVGRKNT
+232 ATGEGSVAVGRNNT
-246 ASGASAIAMG
+246 ASGASAMAMG

-371 KANATGSTSVALGTD
+371 KANATGATSVALGTD
-386 VTASG
+386 VTANG

-426 IAVGTSSVAATNNAI
+426 IAVGTSSVAATGNAI

-494 NMTGQGA
+494 NHAGQGA

-533 MNAQVTYTSKDG
+533 MNAPVTYTSRNG

-595 GADSYSRA
+595 GADSYTRA
-603 GSSES
+603 GSTEQP

-642 THANVN
+642 THAVVN

-775 LSATAGSTTV
+775 LSATAGTTTV
-785 KFGADEINAGGK
+785 KFGTDEINAGGK

-1041 AETGTPS
+1041 AEAGTPS

-1055 NVTFAVNGA
+1055 NVSFAVTGA

-1139 AVSSGDTVDFVAGD
+1139 AVSSGDTVDFVDGD

-1175 SFDTATIG
+1175 SFDSATIG
-1183 ANTTIGTAGITTN
+1183 TNTTIGTAGITTN
-1196 KVTAGNV
+1196 KVTAGNI

-1290 QTITLDVAEGALTSD
+1290 QTITVDVAEGALTSD

-1310 TGTTGLAKA
+1310 TGTTGVAKA

-1329 NTVLGDKID
+1329 NTVLGDKIN

-1344 ATNTRHIANTISLDG
+1344 ATNARHIANTISL
-1359 ESGSTTAKS
+1359 
-1368 LKDGNV
+1368 N
-1374 SFKIKGDGKYLTTA
+1374 
-1388 AAGNDVTLS
+1388 
-1397 VDEQALKD
+1397 
-1405 TAKEAATFKVK
+1405 
-1416 ANNTAAEDVKGGD
+1416 
-1429 TITFKDGD
+1429 
-1437 NIEITQ
+1437 
-1443 NGKTFTVATKKNVS
+1443 
-1457 FDTATI
+1457 
-1463 GGNTTIGT
+1463 
-1471 AGITTNKVTAGNVT
+1471 
-1485 TDKLVVGP
+1485 
-1493 VSIDKNDGIN
+1493 
-1503 AGNKQITNLVSG
+1503 
-1515 GAVAS
+1515 
-1520 NAATIGDVQNAVAN
+1520 
-1534 LSQNLNITDGSN
+1534 
-1546 NGTVNLKTQTL
+1546 
-1557 TVTGTGAAK
+1557 
-1566 ATVNGQTITL
+1566 
-1576 DVAEGAL
+1576 
-1583 TSDTN
+1583 
-1588 GVVTG
+1588 
-1593 TTGLAKAPEVAAAI
+1593 
-1607 NKVNTVLGDK
+1607 
-1617 IDQNKTDIA
+1617 
-1626 TNTRHIANTIS
+1626 
-1637 LDGESGSTTAKSL
+1637 GESGSTTAKSL

-1705 VTGTTSPDGTSKE
+1705 VIGTTSPDGTSKE

-1828 SIKLTSTTG
+1828 SVKLTSTTG

-1849 DTVTIGAGTNAIALD
+1849 DAVTIGTGTNAIALD

-2015 NALADGNKSNK
+2015 NTLADGNKSNK

-2035 DGVNTNTVTAT
+2035 DGVNTNTATAT

-2093 LTKDGLTITKAG
+2093 LTKDGLTITKVG

-2157 QAANGTSGNIV
+2157 QAANGTNGNII

-2201 LDGKTGKVTAG
+2201 LDGKAGKVTAG

-2255 LATGGTNP
+2255 LTTGGTNP

-2563 KLEQQQSEIDAL
+2563 KLEEQQSEIDAL

>member
-45 SVGVM
+45 SVGMM

-81 NASSNQSVA
+81 QAKSNQSVA
-90 IGYKSSAS
+90 IGYRSSAS
-98 AANPSAGQ
+98 AANPNAGQ
-106 AELPATAVGA
+106 ADLPATAVGA

-127 LGLASSAGERST
+127 LGLASSATERGT
-139 AVGSSSKAS
+139 AVGSSSKAA
-148 GFGAFAGGVGA
+148 GFGSFAGGVGA

-201 GAKAEQSNAIS
+201 GAKAEESNAIS

-226 VGSEAA
+226 VGSNAA
-232 ATGEGSVAVGRKNT
+232 ATGEGSVAVGRNNT

-371 KANATGSTSVALGTD
+371 KANATGTTSVALGTD

-391 GNSAAMGSNATSSG
+391 GNSTAMGSNATSSG

-413 GTGDATTALGANA
+413 GTGNATTALGANA
-426 IAVGTSSVAATNNAI
+426 IALGTSSVAATSNAI
-441 AMGNGAVANGSDAI
+441 AMGNGAVANGADALA
-455 VIGRASKTESTAN
+455 IGRSAQIANASTR
-468 TVQAIVIGSNAYVG
+468 QAIVIGSNASVG
-482 PQTAQSIAIGSG
+482 ANTQQSIAIGSG
-494 NMTGQGA
+494 NIAGEGA

-509 AIGGNVIVP
+509 AIGGNVVVP
-518 GHSAIAIGGDDVIKA
+518 GHSAVAIGGDDVNKA
-533 MNAQVTYTSKDG
+533 MLSTVTYTDKNG
-545 QTISNQNLRAA
+545 NTISNQNLRTA
-556 YGALTGKNITGF
+556 YSVLTGGTMTGYIP
-568 VRTTASHGGVAYGVS
+568 TTASHGGVAYGVS

-603 GSSES
+603 GSSEP

-633 NTDHSATSQ
+633 NTDHRATSQ
-642 THANVN
+642 THALVN
-648 GIEVHWQGGANIKP
+648 GIEVHWQGGANIKD

-755 LDAVNVGSATGN
+755 LDAVNVGTAPGN

-775 LSATAGSTTV
+775 LSATAGTTTV

-1041 AETGTPS
+1041 AEAGTPS

-1055 NVTFAVNGA
+1055 NVSFAVTGA

-1139 AVSSGDTVDFVAGD
+1139 AVSSGDTVDFVDGD

-1183 ANTTIGTAGITTN
+1183 GNTTIGTAGITTN

-1203 TTDKVVVGPVS
+1203 TADKVVVGPVS

-1290 QTITLDVAEGALTSD
+1290 QTITVDVAEGALTSD

-1310 TGTTGLAKA
+1310 TGTTGVAKA

-1344 ATNTRHIANTISLDG
+1344 ATNA
-1359 ESGSTTAKS
+1359 
-1368 LKDGNV
+1368 
-1374 SFKIKGDGKYLTTA
+1374 
-1388 AAGNDVTLS
+1388 
-1397 VDEQALKD
+1397 
-1405 TAKEAATFKVK
+1405 
-1416 ANNTAAEDVKGGD
+1416 
-1429 TITFKDGD
+1429 
-1437 NIEITQ
+1437 
-1443 NGKTFTVATKKNVS
+1443 
-1457 FDTATI
+1457 
-1463 GGNTTIGT
+1463 
-1471 AGITTNKVTAGNVT
+1471 
-1485 TDKLVVGP
+1485 
-1493 VSIDKNDGIN
+1493 
-1503 AGNKQITNLVSG
+1503 
-1515 GAVAS
+1515 
-1520 NAATIGDVQNAVAN
+1520 
-1534 LSQNLNITDGSN
+1534 
-1546 NGTVNLKTQTL
+1546 
-1557 TVTGTGAAK
+1557 
-1566 ATVNGQTITL
+1566 
-1576 DVAEGAL
+1576 
-1583 TSDTN
+1583 
-1588 GVVTG
+1588 
-1593 TTGLAKAPEVAAAI
+1593 
-1607 NKVNTVLGDK
+1607 
-1617 IDQNKTDIA
+1617 
-1626 TNTRHIANTIS
+1626 RHIANTIS

-1723 DGSKLAAKTNLTYK
+1723 DGSKLVAKTNLTYK

-1779 AGTDGTVTGPST
+1779 AGTDGTVTGPTT

-1849 DTVTIGAGTNAIALD
+1849 DAVTIGTGTNAIALD

-1988 GGKTSLIKGDSIT
+1988 GGKTSVIKGDSIT

-2015 NALADGNKSNK
+2015 NTLADGNKSNK

-2035 DGVNTNTVTAT
+2035 DGVNTNTATAT

-2093 LTKDGLTITKAG
+2093 LTKDGLTITKVG

-2157 QAANGTSGNIV
+2157 QAANGTNGNII

-2201 LDGKTGKVTAG
+2201 LDGKAGKVTAG

-2255 LATGGTNP
+2255 LTTGGTNP

>member
-45 SVGVM
+45 SVGMM

-56 VPSTAIANAIPTT
+56 VPSTAIANAIPAT

-81 NASSNQSVA
+81 QAKSNQSIA

-98 AANPSAGQ
+98 AANPNAGQ

-127 LGLASSAGERST
+127 LGLASSATERGT
-139 AVGSSSKAS
+139 AVGSSSKAA
-148 GFGAFAGGVGA
+148 GFGSFAGGVGA

-201 GAKAEQSNAIS
+201 GAKAEESNAIS

-226 VGSEAA
+226 VGSNAA
-232 ATGEGSVAVGRKNT
+232 ATGEGSVAVGRNNM

-281 AIGPSAKAI
+281 AIGPSAKAV

-371 KANATGSTSVALGTD
+371 KANATGATSVALGTD

-405 PGSLAIGS
+405 LGSLAIGS
-413 GTGDATTALGANA
+413 GTGNATTALGANA
-426 IAVGTSSVAATNNAI
+426 IAMGTSSVAAASNAI
-441 AMGNGAVANGSDAI
+441 AMGNGAVANGADALA
-455 VIGRASKTESTAN
+455 IGRSAQIANASTR
-468 TVQAIVIGSNAYVG
+468 QAIVIGSNASVG
-482 PQTAQSIAIGSG
+482 ANTQQSIAIGSG
-494 NMTGQGA
+494 NIAGEGA

-509 AIGGNVIVP
+509 AIGGNVVVP
-518 GHSAIAIGGDDVIKA
+518 GHSAVAIGGDDVNKA
-533 MNAQVTYTSKDG
+533 MLSTVTYTDKNG
-545 QTISNQNLRAA
+545 NTISNQNLRTA
-556 YGALTGKNITGF
+556 YSVLTGGTMTGYIP
-568 VRTTASHGGVAYGVS
+568 TTASHGGVAYGVS

-603 GSSES
+603 GSSEP

-633 NTDHSATSQ
+633 NTDHRATSQ
-642 THANVN
+642 THALVN
-648 GIEVHWQGGANIKP
+648 GIEVHWQGGANIKD

-785 KFGADEINAGGK
+785 KFGTDEINAGGK

-807 IGTNAA
+807 VGTNAA

-874 TSGIGLRGNSG
+874 TSGIALRGNSG
-885 ATGYKYLKDGNVAF
+885 ATGYQYLKDGNVAF

-922 NGDKVKDIALTAV
+922 SGDKVKDIALTAV

-1041 AETGTPS
+1041 AEAGTPS

-1055 NVTFAVNGA
+1055 NVAFAVNGA

-1078 EIATKRATITSNP
+1078 EIATKRAAITSNP

-1153 NIEIKQDSSNK
+1153 NIEVKQDTSNK
-1164 KKITVATKKNV
+1164 KKITIATKKNV
-1175 SFDTATIG
+1175 IFDSATIG
-1183 ANTTIGTAGITTN
+1183 TNTTIGTAGITTN

-1229 NLASGGAVASNAA
+1229 NLASGGAVVSNAA

-1290 QTITLDVAEGALTSD
+1290 QTITVDVAEGALTSD

-1310 TGTTGLAKA
+1310 TGTTGVTKA

-1329 NTVLGDKID
+1329 NTVLGDKIN

-1344 ATNTRHIANTISLDG
+1344 ATNARHIANTISLDG

-1374 SFKIKGDGKYLTTA
+1374 SFKIKGDGKY
-1388 AAGNDVTLS
+1388 
-1397 VDEQALKD
+1397 
-1405 TAKEAATFKVK
+1405 
-1416 ANNTAAEDVKGGD
+1416 
-1429 TITFKDGD
+1429 I
-1437 NIEITQ
+1437 
-1443 NGKTFTVATKKNVS
+1443 
-1457 FDTATI
+1457 
-1463 GGNTTIGT
+1463 
-1471 AGITTNKVTAGNVT
+1471 
-1485 TDKLVVGP
+1485 
-1493 VSIDKNDGIN
+1493 
-1503 AGNKQITNLVSG
+1503 
-1515 GAVAS
+1515 
-1520 NAATIGDVQNAVAN
+1520 
-1534 LSQNLNITDGSN
+1534 
-1546 NGTVNLKTQTL
+1546 
-1557 TVTGTGAAK
+1557 
-1566 ATVNGQTITL
+1566 
-1576 DVAEGAL
+1576 
-1583 TSDTN
+1583 
-1588 GVVTG
+1588 
-1593 TTGLAKAPEVAAAI
+1593 
-1607 NKVNTVLGDK
+1607 
-1617 IDQNKTDIA
+1617 
-1626 TNTRHIANTIS
+1626 
-1637 LDGESGSTTAKSL
+1637 
-1650 KDGNVSFKIKGDG
+1650 
-1663 KYVTTDA
+1663 TTDA

-1849 DTVTIGAGTNAIALD
+1849 DAVTIGTGTNAIALD

-1941 TDAVVGKDQTVQLVA
+1941 TDAVVGKDKTVQLVA

-1961 IDQDDR
+1961 IDQNDR

-1988 GGKTSLIKGDSIT
+1988 GGKTSVIKGDSIT

-2015 NALADGNKSNK
+2015 NTLADGNKSNK

-2035 DGVNTNTVTAT
+2035 DGVNTNTATAT

-2093 LTKDGLTITKAG
+2093 LTKDGLTITKVG

-2157 QAANGTSGNIV
+2157 QAANGTNGNIV

-2212 SGTDAVAIDGT
+2212 SGADAVAIDGT

-2255 LATGGTNP
+2255 LTTGGTNP

>member
-11 TSKQCYVV
+11 TSRQCYVV

-45 SVGVM
+45 SVGMM

-81 NASSNQSVA
+81 QAKSNQSVA
-90 IGYKSSAS
+90 IGYRSSAS
-98 AANPSAGQ
+98 AANPNAGQ
-106 AELPATAVGA
+106 ADLPATAVGA

-127 LGLASSAGERST
+127 LGLASSATERGT
-139 AVGSSSKAS
+139 AVGSSSKAD
-148 GFGAFAGGVGA
+148 GFGSFAGGVGA

-201 GAKAEQSNAIS
+201 GAKAEESNAIS

-226 VGSEAA
+226 VGSNAA
-232 ATGEGSVAVGRKNT
+232 ATGEGSVAVGRNNT
-246 ASGASAIAMG
+246 ASGASAVAMG

-371 KANATGSTSVALGTD
+371 KANATGATSVALGTD
-386 VTASG
+386 VTANG

-426 IAVGTSSVAATNNAI
+426 IAVGTSSVAATGNAI

-494 NMTGQGA
+494 NHAGQGA

-533 MNAQVTYTSKDG
+533 MNATVTYTSKDG

-595 GADSYSRA
+595 GADSYTRA
-603 GSSES
+603 GSTEQP

-642 THANVN
+642 THAVVN

-755 LDAVNVGSATGN
+755 LDAVNVGSVTGN

-775 LSATAGSTTV
+775 LSATAGTTTV

-1041 AETGTPS
+1041 AEAGTPS

-1055 NVTFAVNGA
+1055 NVSFAVTGA

-1078 EIATKRATITSNP
+1078 EIATKRATITSSP

-1139 AVSSGDTVDFVAGD
+1139 EVSSGDTVDFVDGD

-1175 SFDTATIG
+1175 SFDSATIG
-1183 ANTTIGTAGITTN
+1183 GNTTIGTAGITTN

-1290 QTITLDVAEGALTSD
+1290 QTITVDVAEGALTSD

-1310 TGTTGLAKA
+1310 TGTTG
-1319 PEVAAAINKV
+1319 V
-1329 NTVLGDKID
+1329 
-1338 QNKTDI
+1338 
-1344 ATNTRHIANTISLDG
+1344 
-1359 ESGSTTAKS
+1359 
-1368 LKDGNV
+1368 
-1374 SFKIKGDGKYLTTA
+1374 
-1388 AAGNDVTLS
+1388 
-1397 VDEQALKD
+1397 
-1405 TAKEAATFKVK
+1405 
-1416 ANNTAAEDVKGGD
+1416 
-1429 TITFKDGD
+1429 
-1437 NIEITQ
+1437 
-1443 NGKTFTVATKKNVS
+1443 
-1457 FDTATI
+1457 
-1463 GGNTTIGT
+1463 
-1471 AGITTNKVTAGNVT
+1471 
-1485 TDKLVVGP
+1485 
-1493 VSIDKNDGIN
+1493 
-1503 AGNKQITNLVSG
+1503 
-1515 GAVAS
+1515 
-1520 NAATIGDVQNAVAN
+1520 
-1534 LSQNLNITDGSN
+1534 
-1546 NGTVNLKTQTL
+1546 
-1557 TVTGTGAAK
+1557 
-1566 ATVNGQTITL
+1566 
-1576 DVAEGAL
+1576 
-1583 TSDTN
+1583 
-1588 GVVTG
+1588 
-1593 TTGLAKAPEVAAAI
+1593 AKAPEVAAAI

-1849 DTVTIGAGTNAIALD
+1849 DAVTIGTGTNAIALD

-1988 GGKTSLIKGDSIT
+1988 GGKTSVIKGDSIT

-2015 NALADGNKSNK
+2015 NTLADGNKSNK

-2035 DGVNTNTVTAT
+2035 DGVNTNTATAT

-2093 LTKDGLTITKAG
+2093 LTKDGLTITKVG

-2157 QAANGTSGNIV
+2157 QAANGTNGNII

-2255 LATGGTNP
+2255 LTTGGTNP

-2323 NPETIKTNET
+2323 NPETIKSNET

-2434 NANISQA
+2434 NTNISQA

-2530 NIPDRYK
+2530 NIPERYK

-2563 KLEQQQSEIDAL
+2563 KLEEQQSEIDAL

>member
-56 VPSTAIANAIPTT
+56 VPSTAIANAIPAT

-127 LGLASSAGERST
+127 LGLASSASERGT
-139 AVGSSSKAS
+139 AVGSSSKAA
-148 GFGAFAGGVGA
+148 GFGSFAGGVGA

-342 MKVKTTGM
+342 MKVTTTGM
-350 DAVTVGRESQA
+350 DAVTVGRESKA

-371 KANATGSTSVALGTD
+371 KANATGATSVALGTD

-391 GNSAAMGSNATSSG
+391 GNSAAVGSNATSSG

-413 GTGDATTALGANA
+413 GTGNATTALGANA
-426 IAVGTSSVAATNNAI
+426 IAVGTSSVAASSNAI
-441 AMGNGAVANGSDAI
+441 AMGNGAVANGDDALA
-455 VIGRASKTESTAN
+455 IGRSAQTAN
-468 TVQAIVIGSNAYVG
+468 ASTRQAIVIGSNASVG
-482 PQTAQSIAIGSG
+482 ANTQQSIAIGSG
-494 NMTGQGA
+494 NKAGEGA
-501 TVTGDQSI
+501 AVTGDQSI

-518 GHSAIAIGGDDVIKA
+518 GHSAIAIGGDDVNKA
-533 MNAQVTYTSKDG
+533 MLSTVTYTDKNG
-545 QTISNQNLRAA
+545 NTISNQNLRNA
-556 YGALTGKNITGF
+556 YSVLTGGTMTGYIP
-568 VRTTASHGGVAYGVS
+568 TTASHGGVAYGVS

-595 GADSYSRA
+595 GADSYTRA
-603 GSSES
+603 GSSEP

-633 NTDHSATSQ
+633 NTNHSATSQ
-642 THANVN
+642 THAVVN

-785 KFGADEINAGGK
+785 KFGTDEINAGGK

-807 IGTNAA
+807 VGTNAA

-885 ATGYKYLKDGNVAF
+885 ATGYQYLKDGNVVF

-935 TASSDVRQ
+935 TASSDARQ

-984 DANAKKIS
+984 DANAKKVS

-1000 DGTSTSASINT
+1000 DGTSTNASINT

-1021 ATKTKIDT
+1021 ATKTKIDS

-1041 AETGTPS
+1041 AEAGTPS
-1048 SQSLTNG
+1048 SQSLVNG
-1055 NVTFAVNGA
+1055 NVAFAVNGA

-1078 EIATKRATITSNP
+1078 EIATKRAAITSNP
-1091 TTGQAS
+1091 ATGQAS

-1139 AVSSGDTVDFVAGD
+1139 AVSSGDTVDFVDGD
-1153 NIEIKQDSSNK
+1153 NIEVKQDTSNK
-1164 KKITVATKKNV
+1164 KKITIATKKNV
-1175 SFDTATIG
+1175 SFDSATIG
-1183 ANTTIGTAGITTN
+1183 TNTTIGTAGITTN

-1252 NLSQNLNITDGSNN
+1252 SLSQNLNITDGSNN
-1266 GTVNLKTQT
+1266 GTVNLKNQT
-1275 LTVTGTGAAKATVNG
+1275 LTVAGTGAAKATVNG
-1290 QTITLDVAEGALTSD
+1290 QTITVDVAEGALTSD
-1305 TNGVV
+1305 TDGVV
-1310 TGTTGLAKA
+1310 TGTTGVAKA
-1319 PEVAAAINKV
+1319 PEVAAAINKI
-1329 NTVLGDKID
+1329 NTVLGDKIN

-1344 ATNTRHIANTISLDG
+1344 ATNA
-1359 ESGSTTAKS
+1359 
-1368 LKDGNV
+1368 
-1374 SFKIKGDGKYLTTA
+1374 
-1388 AAGNDVTLS
+1388 
-1397 VDEQALKD
+1397 
-1405 TAKEAATFKVK
+1405 
-1416 ANNTAAEDVKGGD
+1416 
-1429 TITFKDGD
+1429 
-1437 NIEITQ
+1437 
-1443 NGKTFTVATKKNVS
+1443 
-1457 FDTATI
+1457 
-1463 GGNTTIGT
+1463 
-1471 AGITTNKVTAGNVT
+1471 
-1485 TDKLVVGP
+1485 
-1493 VSIDKNDGIN
+1493 
-1503 AGNKQITNLVSG
+1503 
-1515 GAVAS
+1515 
-1520 NAATIGDVQNAVAN
+1520 
-1534 LSQNLNITDGSN
+1534 
-1546 NGTVNLKTQTL
+1546 
-1557 TVTGTGAAK
+1557 
-1566 ATVNGQTITL
+1566 
-1576 DVAEGAL
+1576 
-1583 TSDTN
+1583 
-1588 GVVTG
+1588 
-1593 TTGLAKAPEVAAAI
+1593 
-1607 NKVNTVLGDK
+1607 
-1617 IDQNKTDIA
+1617 
-1626 TNTRHIANTIS
+1626 RHIANTIS

-1871 GKKAKMGDVTVNGD
+1871 GKKAKMGHVTVNGD

-1988 GGKTSLIKGDSIT
+1988 GGKTSVIKGDSIT
-2001 QSDNGKTHTSTASE
+2001 QSDNGKTHTSTAGE
-2015 NALADGNKSNK
+2015 NTLADGNKSNK
-2026 TTADGNTIT
+2026 ATADGNTIT
-2035 DGVNTNTVTAT
+2035 DGVNTNTATAT

-2255 LATGGTNP
+2255 LTTGGTNP

-2575 KEAVHQLLAAKA
+2575 KEAVHKLLAAKA

>member
-45 SVGVM
+45 SVGMM

-81 NASSNQSVA
+81 QAKSNQSVA
-90 IGYKSSAS
+90 IGYRSSAS
-98 AANPSAGQ
+98 AANPNAGQ
-106 AELPATAVGA
+106 ADLPATAVGA

-127 LGLASSAGERST
+127 LGLASSATERGT
-139 AVGSSSKAS
+139 AVGSSSKAA
-148 GFGAFAGGVGA
+148 GFGSFAGGVGA

-201 GAKAEQSNAIS
+201 GAKAEESNAIS

-226 VGSEAA
+226 VGSNAA
-232 ATGEGSVAVGRKNT
+232 ATGEGSVAVGRNNT

-371 KANATGSTSVALGTD
+371 KANATGATSVALGTD

-413 GTGDATTALGANA
+413 GTGNATTALGANA
-426 IAVGTSSVAATNNAI
+426 IAMGTSSVAATGNAI

-494 NMTGQGA
+494 NHAGQGA

-533 MNAQVTYTSKDG
+533 MNAPVTYTSRNG

-595 GADSYSRA
+595 GADSYTRA
-603 GSSES
+603 GSTEQP

-642 THANVN
+642 THAVVN

-775 LSATAGSTTV
+775 LSATAGTTTV
-785 KFGADEINAGGK
+785 KFGTDEINAGGK

-1041 AETGTPS
+1041 AEAGTPS

-1055 NVTFAVNGA
+1055 NVSFAVTGA

-1139 AVSSGDTVDFVAGD
+1139 AVSSGDTVDFVDGD

-1175 SFDTATIG
+1175 SFDSATIG
-1183 ANTTIGTAGITTN
+1183 TNTTIGTAGITTN
-1196 KVTAGNV
+1196 KVTAGNI

-1290 QTITLDVAEGALTSD
+1290 QTITVDVAEGALTSD

-1310 TGTTGLAKA
+1310 TGTTGVAKA

-1329 NTVLGDKID
+1329 NTVLGDKIN

-1344 ATNTRHIANTISLDG
+1344 ATNARHIANTISL
-1359 ESGSTTAKS
+1359 
-1368 LKDGNV
+1368 N
-1374 SFKIKGDGKYLTTA
+1374 
-1388 AAGNDVTLS
+1388 
-1397 VDEQALKD
+1397 
-1405 TAKEAATFKVK
+1405 
-1416 ANNTAAEDVKGGD
+1416 
-1429 TITFKDGD
+1429 
-1437 NIEITQ
+1437 
-1443 NGKTFTVATKKNVS
+1443 
-1457 FDTATI
+1457 
-1463 GGNTTIGT
+1463 
-1471 AGITTNKVTAGNVT
+1471 
-1485 TDKLVVGP
+1485 
-1493 VSIDKNDGIN
+1493 
-1503 AGNKQITNLVSG
+1503 
-1515 GAVAS
+1515 
-1520 NAATIGDVQNAVAN
+1520 
-1534 LSQNLNITDGSN
+1534 
-1546 NGTVNLKTQTL
+1546 
-1557 TVTGTGAAK
+1557 
-1566 ATVNGQTITL
+1566 
-1576 DVAEGAL
+1576 
-1583 TSDTN
+1583 
-1588 GVVTG
+1588 
-1593 TTGLAKAPEVAAAI
+1593 
-1607 NKVNTVLGDK
+1607 
-1617 IDQNKTDIA
+1617 
-1626 TNTRHIANTIS
+1626 
-1637 LDGESGSTTAKSL
+1637 GESGSTTAKSL

-1779 AGTDGTVTGPST
+1779 AGTDGTVTGPTT

-1828 SIKLTSTTG
+1828 SVKLTSTTG

-1849 DTVTIGAGTNAIALD
+1849 DAVTIGTGTNAIALD

-1961 IDQDDR
+1961 IDQDNR

-1988 GGKTSLIKGDSIT
+1988 GGKTSVIKGDSIT

-2015 NALADGNKSNK
+2015 NTLADGNKSNK
-2026 TTADGNTIT
+2026 ITADGNAIT
-2035 DGVNTNTVTAT
+2035 DGVNTNTATAT

-2093 LTKDGLTITKAG
+2093 LTKDGLTITKVG

-2157 QAANGTSGNIV
+2157 QAANGTNGNII

-2201 LDGKTGKVTAG
+2201 LDGKAGKVIAG

-2255 LATGGTNP
+2255 LTTGGTNP

-2563 KLEQQQSEIDAL
+2563 KLEEQQSEIDAL

>member
-45 SVGVM
+45 SVGMM

-81 NASSNQSVA
+81 QAKSNQSVA
-90 IGYKSSAS
+90 IGYRSSAS
-98 AANPSAGQ
+98 AANPNAGQ

-127 LGLASSAGERST
+127 LGLASSATERGT
-139 AVGSSSKAS
+139 AVGSSSKAA
-148 GFGAFAGGVGA
+148 GFGSFAGGVGA

-201 GAKAEQSNAIS
+201 GAKAEESNAIS

-226 VGSEAA
+226 VGSNAA
-232 ATGEGSVAVGRKNT
+232 ATGEGSVAVGRNNT
-246 ASGASAIAMG
+246 ASGASAMAMG

-426 IAVGTSSVAATNNAI
+426 IAVGTNSVAATGNAI

-494 NMTGQGA
+494 NHAGQGA

-533 MNAQVTYTSKDG
+533 MNAPVTYTSRNG

-595 GADSYSRA
+595 GADSYTRA
-603 GSSES
+603 GSTEQP

-642 THANVN
+642 THAVVN

-775 LSATAGSTTV
+775 LSATAGTTTV
-785 KFGADEINAGGK
+785 KFGTDEINAGGK

-1041 AETGTPS
+1041 AEAGTPS

-1055 NVTFAVNGA
+1055 NVSFAVTGA

-1139 AVSSGDTVDFVAGD
+1139 AVSSGDTVDFVDGD

-1175 SFDTATIG
+1175 SFDSATIG
-1183 ANTTIGTAGITTN
+1183 GNTTIGTAGITTN

-1290 QTITLDVAEGALTSD
+1290 QTITVDVAEGALTSD

-1310 TGTTGLAKA
+1310 TGTTGVAKA

-1329 NTVLGDKID
+1329 NTVLGDKIN

-1344 ATNTRHIANTISLDG
+1344 ATNA
-1359 ESGSTTAKS
+1359 
-1368 LKDGNV
+1368 
-1374 SFKIKGDGKYLTTA
+1374 
-1388 AAGNDVTLS
+1388 
-1397 VDEQALKD
+1397 
-1405 TAKEAATFKVK
+1405 
-1416 ANNTAAEDVKGGD
+1416 
-1429 TITFKDGD
+1429 
-1437 NIEITQ
+1437 
-1443 NGKTFTVATKKNVS
+1443 
-1457 FDTATI
+1457 
-1463 GGNTTIGT
+1463 
-1471 AGITTNKVTAGNVT
+1471 
-1485 TDKLVVGP
+1485 
-1493 VSIDKNDGIN
+1493 
-1503 AGNKQITNLVSG
+1503 
-1515 GAVAS
+1515 
-1520 NAATIGDVQNAVAN
+1520 
-1534 LSQNLNITDGSN
+1534 
-1546 NGTVNLKTQTL
+1546 
-1557 TVTGTGAAK
+1557 
-1566 ATVNGQTITL
+1566 
-1576 DVAEGAL
+1576 
-1583 TSDTN
+1583 
-1588 GVVTG
+1588 
-1593 TTGLAKAPEVAAAI
+1593 
-1607 NKVNTVLGDK
+1607 
-1617 IDQNKTDIA
+1617 
-1626 TNTRHIANTIS
+1626 RHIANTIS

-1749 GLDFTNGTMTTAS
+1749 GLDFINGTMTTAS

-1779 AGTDGTVTGPST
+1779 AGTDGAVTGPST

-1849 DTVTIGAGTNAIALD
+1849 DAVTIGTGTNAIALD

-2015 NALADGNKSNK
+2015 NTLADGNKSNK

-2035 DGVNTNTVTAT
+2035 DGVNTNTATAT

-2093 LTKDGLTITKAG
+2093 LTKDGLTITKVG

-2157 QAANGTSGNIV
+2157 QAANGTNGNII

-2201 LDGKTGKVTAG
+2201 LDGKAGKVTAG

-2255 LATGGTNP
+2255 LTTGGTNP

>member
-45 SVGVM
+45 SVGMM

-81 NASSNQSVA
+81 QAKSNQSIA

-98 AANPSAGQ
+98 AANPNAGQ
-106 AELPATAVGA
+106 ADLPATAVGA

-127 LGLASSAGERST
+127 LGLASSATERGT
-139 AVGSSSKAS
+139 AVGSSSKAA
-148 GFGAFAGGVGA
+148 GFGSFAGGVGA

-201 GAKAEQSNAIS
+201 GAKAEESNAIS

-226 VGSEAA
+226 VGSNAA
-232 ATGEGSVAVGRKNT
+232 ATGEGSVAVGRNNM

-371 KANATGSTSVALGTD
+371 KANATGATSVALGTD

-413 GTGDATTALGANA
+413 GTGNATTALGANA
-426 IAVGTSSVAATNNAI
+426 IAVGTSSVAASSNAI
-441 AMGNGAVANGSDAI
+441 AMGNGAVANGADALA
-455 VIGRASKTESTAN
+455 IGRSAQIANASTR
-468 TVQAIVIGSNAYVG
+468 QAIVIGSNASVG
-482 PQTAQSIAIGSG
+482 ASTQQSIAIGSG
-494 NMTGQGA
+494 NIAGEGA

-509 AIGGNVIVP
+509 AIGGNVVVP
-518 GHSAIAIGGDDVIKA
+518 GHSAVAIGGDDVNKA
-533 MNAQVTYTSKDG
+533 MLSTVTYTDKNG
-545 QTISNQNLRAA
+545 NTISNQNLRNA
-556 YGALTGKNITGF
+556 YSVLTGGTMTGYIP
-568 VRTTASHGGVAYGVS
+568 TTASHGGVAYGVS

-603 GSSES
+603 GSTDP

-633 NTDHSATSQ
+633 NTNHSATSQ
-642 THANVN
+642 THAAVN

-755 LDAVNVGSATGN
+755 LDAVNVGTAPGN

-775 LSATAGSTTV
+775 LSATAGTTTV

-908 TTSASPAGGVSIAV
+908 ITSASPAGGVSIAV

-1000 DGTSTSASINT
+1000 DGTYTSASINT

-1041 AETGTPS
+1041 AEAGTPS

-1055 NVTFAVNGA
+1055 NVSFAVTGA

-1091 TTGQAS
+1091 ATGQAS

-1153 NIEIKQDSSNK
+1153 NIEVKQDTSNK
-1164 KKITVATKKNV
+1164 KKITIATKKNV

-1183 ANTTIGTAGITTN
+1183 GNTTIGTAGITTN

-1203 TTDKVVVGPVS
+1203 TTDKLVVGPVS

-1290 QTITLDVAEGALTSD
+1290 QTITVDVAEGALTSD

-1310 TGTTGLAKA
+1310 TGTTGVAKA

-1329 NTVLGDKID
+1329 NTVLGDKIN

-1344 ATNTRHIANTISLDG
+1344 ATNA
-1359 ESGSTTAKS
+1359 
-1368 LKDGNV
+1368 
-1374 SFKIKGDGKYLTTA
+1374 
-1388 AAGNDVTLS
+1388 
-1397 VDEQALKD
+1397 
-1405 TAKEAATFKVK
+1405 
-1416 ANNTAAEDVKGGD
+1416 
-1429 TITFKDGD
+1429 
-1437 NIEITQ
+1437 
-1443 NGKTFTVATKKNVS
+1443 
-1457 FDTATI
+1457 
-1463 GGNTTIGT
+1463 
-1471 AGITTNKVTAGNVT
+1471 
-1485 TDKLVVGP
+1485 
-1493 VSIDKNDGIN
+1493 
-1503 AGNKQITNLVSG
+1503 
-1515 GAVAS
+1515 
-1520 NAATIGDVQNAVAN
+1520 
-1534 LSQNLNITDGSN
+1534 
-1546 NGTVNLKTQTL
+1546 
-1557 TVTGTGAAK
+1557 
-1566 ATVNGQTITL
+1566 
-1576 DVAEGAL
+1576 
-1583 TSDTN
+1583 
-1588 GVVTG
+1588 
-1593 TTGLAKAPEVAAAI
+1593 
-1607 NKVNTVLGDK
+1607 
-1617 IDQNKTDIA
+1617 
-1626 TNTRHIANTIS
+1626 RHIANTIS

-1849 DTVTIGAGTNAIALD
+1849 DAVTIGTGTNAIALD

-1988 GGKTSLIKGDSIT
+1988 GGKTSVIKGDSIT

-2015 NALADGNKSNK
+2015 NTLADGNKSNK

-2035 DGVNTNTVTAT
+2035 DGVNTNTATAT

-2093 LTKDGLTITKAG
+2093 LTKDGLTITKVG

-2157 QAANGTSGNIV
+2157 QAANGTNGNII

-2201 LDGKTGKVTAG
+2201 LDGKAGKVTAG

-2255 LATGGTNP
+2255 LTTGGTNP

-2530 NIPDRYK
+2530 KIPDRYK

>member
-56 VPSTAIANAIPTT
+56 VPSTAIANAIPAT

-127 LGLASSAGERST
+127 LGLASSASERGT
-139 AVGSSSKAS
+139 AVGSSSKAA
-148 GFGAFAGGVGA
+148 GFGSFAGGVGA

-185 NDNAAATAS
+185 NDNAAAMAS

-342 MKVKTTGM
+342 MKVTTTGM
-350 DAVTVGRESQA
+350 DAVTVGRESKA

-371 KANATGSTSVALGTD
+371 KANATGATSVALGTD

-413 GTGDATTALGANA
+413 GTGNATTALGANA
-426 IAVGTSSVAATNNAI
+426 IAMGTSSVAASSNAI
-441 AMGNGAVANGSDAI
+441 AMGNGAVANGADALA
-455 VIGRASKTESTAN
+455 IGRSAQIANASTR
-468 TVQAIVIGSNAYVG
+468 QAIVIGSNASVG
-482 PQTAQSIAIGSG
+482 ANTQQSIAIGSG
-494 NMTGQGA
+494 NIAGEGA

-509 AIGGNVIVP
+509 AIGGNVVVP
-518 GHSAIAIGGDDVIKA
+518 GHSAVAIGGDDVNKA
-533 MNAQVTYTSKDG
+533 MLSTVTYTDKNG
-545 QTISNQNLRAA
+545 NTISNQNLRNA
-556 YGALTGKNITGF
+556 YSVLTGGTMTGYIP
-568 VRTTASHGGVAYGVS
+568 TTASHGGVAYGVS

-603 GSSES
+603 GSSEP

-633 NTDHSATSQ
+633 NTNHSATSQ
-642 THANVN
+642 THAVVN

-755 LDAVNVGSATGN
+755 LDAVNVGTAPGN

-775 LSATAGSTTV
+775 LSATAGTTTV

-943 QNNPIKVSPIAGT
+943 QNNPIKVSPIVGT

-1041 AETGTPS
+1041 AEAGTPS

-1055 NVTFAVNGA
+1055 NVSFAVTGA

-1078 EIATKRATITSNP
+1078 EIATERATITSNP
-1091 TTGQAS
+1091 ATGQAS

-1153 NIEIKQDSSNK
+1153 NIEVKQDTSNK
-1164 KKITVATKKNV
+1164 KKITIATKKNV
-1175 SFDTATIG
+1175 IFDSATIG
-1183 ANTTIGTAGITTN
+1183 TNTTIGTAGITTN

-1229 NLASGGAVASNAA
+1229 NLASGGAVVSNAA

-1290 QTITLDVAEGALTSD
+1290 QTITVDVAEGALTSD

-1310 TGTTGLAKA
+1310 TGTTGVTKA

-1329 NTVLGDKID
+1329 NTVLGDKIN

-1344 ATNTRHIANTISLDG
+1344 ATNARHIANTISLDG

-1374 SFKIKGDGKYLTTA
+1374 SFKIKGDGKY
-1388 AAGNDVTLS
+1388 
-1397 VDEQALKD
+1397 
-1405 TAKEAATFKVK
+1405 
-1416 ANNTAAEDVKGGD
+1416 
-1429 TITFKDGD
+1429 I
-1437 NIEITQ
+1437 
-1443 NGKTFTVATKKNVS
+1443 
-1457 FDTATI
+1457 
-1463 GGNTTIGT
+1463 
-1471 AGITTNKVTAGNVT
+1471 
-1485 TDKLVVGP
+1485 
-1493 VSIDKNDGIN
+1493 
-1503 AGNKQITNLVSG
+1503 
-1515 GAVAS
+1515 
-1520 NAATIGDVQNAVAN
+1520 
-1534 LSQNLNITDGSN
+1534 
-1546 NGTVNLKTQTL
+1546 
-1557 TVTGTGAAK
+1557 
-1566 ATVNGQTITL
+1566 
-1576 DVAEGAL
+1576 
-1583 TSDTN
+1583 
-1588 GVVTG
+1588 
-1593 TTGLAKAPEVAAAI
+1593 
-1607 NKVNTVLGDK
+1607 
-1617 IDQNKTDIA
+1617 
-1626 TNTRHIANTIS
+1626 
-1637 LDGESGSTTAKSL
+1637 
-1650 KDGNVSFKIKGDG
+1650 
-1663 KYVTTDA
+1663 TTDA

-1849 DTVTIGAGTNAIALD
+1849 DAVTIGTGTNAIALD
-1864 GTNGTIT
+1864 GTNGTFT

-1941 TDAVVGKDQTVQLVA
+1941 TDAVVGKDKTVQLVA

-1961 IDQDDR
+1961 IDQNDR

-1988 GGKTSLIKGDSIT
+1988 GGKTSVIKGDSIT

-2015 NALADGNKSNK
+2015 NTLADGNKSNK

-2035 DGVNTNTVTAT
+2035 DGVNTNTATAT

-2093 LTKDGLTITKAG
+2093 LTKDGLTITKVG

-2157 QAANGTSGNIV
+2157 QAANGTNGNIV

-2212 SGTDAVAIDGT
+2212 SGADAVAIDGT

-2255 LATGGTNP
+2255 LTTGGTNP

>member
-45 SVGVM
+45 SVGMM

-81 NASSNQSVA
+81 QAKSNQSVA
-90 IGYKSSAS
+90 IGYRSSAS
-98 AANPSAGQ
+98 AANPNAGQ

-127 LGLASSAGERST
+127 LGLASSATERGT
-139 AVGSSSKAS
+139 AVGSSSKAA
-148 GFGAFAGGVGA
+148 GFGSFAGGVGA

-201 GAKAEQSNAIS
+201 GAKAEESNAIS

-226 VGSEAA
+226 VGSNAA
-232 ATGEGSVAVGRKNT
+232 ATGEGSVAVGRNNT

-371 KANATGSTSVALGTD
+371 KANAIGATSVALGTD

-413 GTGDATTALGANA
+413 GTGNATTALGANA
-426 IAVGTSSVAATNNAI
+426 IAMGTSSVAASSNAI
-441 AMGNGAVANGSDAI
+441 AMGNGAVANGADALA
-455 VIGRASKTESTAN
+455 IGRSAQIANASTR
-468 TVQAIVIGSNAYVG
+468 QAIVIGSNASVG
-482 PQTAQSIAIGSG
+482 ANTQQSIAIGSG
-494 NMTGQGA
+494 AKAGEGA

-509 AIGGNVIVP
+509 AIGGNVVVP
-518 GHSAIAIGGDDVIKA
+518 GHSAVAIGGDDVNKA
-533 MNAQVTYTSKDG
+533 MLSTVTYTDKNG
-545 QTISNQNLRAA
+545 NTISNQNLRNA
-556 YGALTGKNITGF
+556 YSVLTGGTMTGYIP
-568 VRTTASHGGVAYGVS
+568 TTASHGGVAYGVS

-595 GADSYSRA
+595 GADSYTRA
-603 GSSES
+603 GSTEQP

-642 THANVN
+642 THAVVN

-755 LDAVNVGSATGN
+755 LDAVNVGTAPGN

-775 LSATAGSTTV
+775 LSATAGTTTV

-885 ATGYKYLKDGNVAF
+885 ATGYQYLKDGNVAF

-1041 AETGTPS
+1041 AEAGTPS

-1055 NVTFAVNGA
+1055 NVSFAVTGA

-1139 AVSSGDTVDFVAGD
+1139 AVSSGDTVDFVDGD

-1175 SFDTATIG
+1175 SFDSATIG
-1183 ANTTIGTAGITTN
+1183 GNTTIGTAGITTN

-1252 NLSQNLNITDGSNN
+1252 SLSQNLNITDGSNN

-1290 QTITLDVAEGALTSD
+1290 QTITVDVAEGALTSD

-1310 TGTTGLAKA
+1310 TGTTGVAKA

-1329 NTVLGDKID
+1329 NTVLGDKIN

-1344 ATNTRHIANTISLDG
+1344 ATNA
-1359 ESGSTTAKS
+1359 
-1368 LKDGNV
+1368 
-1374 SFKIKGDGKYLTTA
+1374 
-1388 AAGNDVTLS
+1388 
-1397 VDEQALKD
+1397 
-1405 TAKEAATFKVK
+1405 
-1416 ANNTAAEDVKGGD
+1416 
-1429 TITFKDGD
+1429 
-1437 NIEITQ
+1437 
-1443 NGKTFTVATKKNVS
+1443 
-1457 FDTATI
+1457 
-1463 GGNTTIGT
+1463 
-1471 AGITTNKVTAGNVT
+1471 
-1485 TDKLVVGP
+1485 
-1493 VSIDKNDGIN
+1493 
-1503 AGNKQITNLVSG
+1503 
-1515 GAVAS
+1515 
-1520 NAATIGDVQNAVAN
+1520 
-1534 LSQNLNITDGSN
+1534 
-1546 NGTVNLKTQTL
+1546 
-1557 TVTGTGAAK
+1557 
-1566 ATVNGQTITL
+1566 
-1576 DVAEGAL
+1576 
-1583 TSDTN
+1583 
-1588 GVVTG
+1588 
-1593 TTGLAKAPEVAAAI
+1593 
-1607 NKVNTVLGDK
+1607 
-1617 IDQNKTDIA
+1617 
-1626 TNTRHIANTIS
+1626 RHIANTIS

-1694 STDAAADNPLT
+1694 STDAAVDNPLT

-1749 GLDFTNGTMTTAS
+1749 ELDFTNGTMTTAS

-1849 DTVTIGAGTNAIALD
+1849 DAVTIGTGTNAIALD

-1988 GGKTSLIKGDSIT
+1988 GGKTSVIKGDSIT

-2015 NALADGNKSNK
+2015 NTLADGNKSNK

-2035 DGVNTNTVTAT
+2035 DGVNTNTATAT

-2093 LTKDGLTITKAG
+2093 LTKDGLTITKVG

-2157 QAANGTSGNIV
+2157 QAANGTNGNII

-2255 LATGGTNP
+2255 LTTGGTNP

-2563 KLEQQQSEIDAL
+2563 KLEEQQSEIDAL

>member
-45 SVGVM
+45 SVGMM

-81 NASSNQSVA
+81 QAKSNQSVA
-90 IGYKSSAS
+90 IGYRSSAS
-98 AANPSAGQ
+98 AANPNAGQ

-127 LGLASSAGERST
+127 LGLASSATERGT
-139 AVGSSSKAS
+139 AVGSSSKAD
-148 GFGAFAGGVGA
+148 GFGSFAGGVGA

-201 GAKAEQSNAIS
+201 GAKAEESNAIS

-226 VGSEAA
+226 VGSNAV
-232 ATGEGSVAVGRKNT
+232 ATGEGSVAVGRNNK

-266 TALGMQATASGNNTV
+266 TALGMQAAASGNNTV

-371 KANATGSTSVALGTD
+371 KANATGATSVALGTD

-413 GTGDATTALGANA
+413 GTGNATTALGANA
-426 IAVGTSSVAATNNAI
+426 IAMGTSSVAAASNAI
-441 AMGNGAVANGSDAI
+441 AMGNGAVANGDDALA
-455 VIGRASKTESTAN
+455 IGRSAQTAN
-468 TVQAIVIGSNAYVG
+468 ASTRQAIVIGSNASVG
-482 PQTAQSIAIGSG
+482 ANTQQSIAIGSG
-494 NMTGQGA
+494 NIAGEGA

-509 AIGGNVIVP
+509 AIGGNVVVP
-518 GHSAIAIGGDDVIKA
+518 GHSAVAIGGDDVNKA
-533 MNAQVTYTSKDG
+533 MLSTVTYTDKNG
-545 QTISNQNLRAA
+545 NTISNQNLRKA
-556 YGALTGKNITGF
+556 YSVLTGGTMTGYIP
-568 VRTTASHGGVAYGVS
+568 TTASHGGVAYGVS

-603 GSSES
+603 GSTDP

-633 NTDHSATSQ
+633 NTDHRATSQ
-642 THANVN
+642 THALVN
-648 GIEVHWQGGANIKP
+648 GIEVHWQGGANIKD

-785 KFGADEINAGGK
+785 KFGTDEINAGGK

-807 IGTNAA
+807 VGTNAA

-874 TSGIGLRGNSG
+874 TSGIALRGNSG
-885 ATGYKYLKDGNVAF
+885 ATGYQYLKDGNVAF

-922 NGDKVKDIALTAV
+922 SGDKVKDIALTAV

-1041 AETGTPS
+1041 AEAGTPS

-1055 NVTFAVNGA
+1055 NVAFAVNGA

-1078 EIATKRATITSNP
+1078 EIATKRAAITSNP

-1139 AVSSGDTVDFVAGD
+1139 AVSSGDTVDFVDGD

-1183 ANTTIGTAGITTN
+1183 GNTTIGTAGITTN

-1203 TTDKVVVGPVS
+1203 TTDKLVVGPVS

-1290 QTITLDVAEGALTSD
+1290 QTITVDVAEGALTSD

-1310 TGTTGLAKA
+1310 TGTTGVAKA

-1329 NTVLGDKID
+1329 NTVLGDKIN

-1344 ATNTRHIANTISLDG
+1344 ATNA
-1359 ESGSTTAKS
+1359 
-1368 LKDGNV
+1368 
-1374 SFKIKGDGKYLTTA
+1374 
-1388 AAGNDVTLS
+1388 
-1397 VDEQALKD
+1397 
-1405 TAKEAATFKVK
+1405 
-1416 ANNTAAEDVKGGD
+1416 
-1429 TITFKDGD
+1429 
-1437 NIEITQ
+1437 
-1443 NGKTFTVATKKNVS
+1443 
-1457 FDTATI
+1457 
-1463 GGNTTIGT
+1463 
-1471 AGITTNKVTAGNVT
+1471 
-1485 TDKLVVGP
+1485 
-1493 VSIDKNDGIN
+1493 
-1503 AGNKQITNLVSG
+1503 
-1515 GAVAS
+1515 
-1520 NAATIGDVQNAVAN
+1520 
-1534 LSQNLNITDGSN
+1534 
-1546 NGTVNLKTQTL
+1546 
-1557 TVTGTGAAK
+1557 
-1566 ATVNGQTITL
+1566 
-1576 DVAEGAL
+1576 
-1583 TSDTN
+1583 
-1588 GVVTG
+1588 
-1593 TTGLAKAPEVAAAI
+1593 
-1607 NKVNTVLGDK
+1607 
-1617 IDQNKTDIA
+1617 
-1626 TNTRHIANTIS
+1626 RHIANTIS

-1849 DTVTIGAGTNAIALD
+1849 DAVTIGTGTNAIALD

-1941 TDAVVGKDQTVQLVA
+1941 TVAVVGKDQTVQLVA

-1988 GGKTSLIKGDSIT
+1988 GGKTSVIKGDTIT

-2015 NALADGNKSNK
+2015 NTLADGNKSNK

-2035 DGVNTNTVTAT
+2035 DGVNTNTATAT
-2046 SNSLADNAGN
+2046 SNSLADTAGN

-2093 LTKDGLTITKAG
+2093 LTKDGLTITKVG

-2157 QAANGTSGNIV
+2157 QAANGTNGNIV

-2212 SGTDAVAIDGT
+2212 SGADAVAIDGT

-2255 LATGGTNP
+2255 LTTGGTNP

-2563 KLEQQQSEIDAL
+2563 KLEEQQSEIDAL

>member
-45 SVGVM
+45 SVGMM

-81 NASSNQSVA
+81 QAKSNQSVA
-90 IGYKSSAS
+90 IGYRSSAS
-98 AANPSAGQ
+98 AANPNAGQ
-106 AELPATAVGA
+106 ADLPATAVGA

-127 LGLASSAGERST
+127 LGLASSATERGT
-139 AVGSSSKAS
+139 AVGSSSKAA
-148 GFGAFAGGVGA
+148 GFGSFAGGVGA

-178 NTTGYVY
+178 NITGYVY

-201 GAKAEQSNAIS
+201 GAKAEESNAIS

-226 VGSEAA
+226 VGSNAA
-232 ATGEGSVAVGRKNT
+232 ATGEGSVAVGRNNT

-371 KANATGSTSVALGTD
+371 KANATGATSVALGTD

-391 GNSAAMGSNATSSG
+391 GNSTAMGSNATSSG

-413 GTGDATTALGANA
+413 GTGNATTALGANA
-426 IAVGTSSVAATNNAI
+426 IALGTSSVAATSNAI
-441 AMGNGAVANGSDAI
+441 AMGNGAVANGADALA
-455 VIGRASKTESTAN
+455 IGRSAQIANASTR
-468 TVQAIVIGSNAYVG
+468 QAIVIGSNASVG
-482 PQTAQSIAIGSG
+482 ANTQQSIAIGSG
-494 NMTGQGA
+494 NIAGEGA

-509 AIGGNVIVP
+509 AIGGNVVVP
-518 GHSAIAIGGDDVIKA
+518 GHSAVAIGGDDVNKA
-533 MNAQVTYTSKDG
+533 MLSTVTYTDKNG
-545 QTISNQNLRAA
+545 NTISNQNLRTA
-556 YGALTGKNITGF
+556 YSVLTGGTMTGYIP
-568 VRTTASHGGVAYGVS
+568 TTASHGGVAYGVS

-595 GADSYSRA
+595 GADSYTRA
-603 GSSES
+603 GSTEQP

-633 NTDHSATSQ
+633 NTNHSATSQ
-642 THANVN
+642 THAIVN
-648 GIEVHWQGGANIKP
+648 GIAVHWQGGANIKP

-755 LDAVNVGSATGN
+755 LDAVNVGTAPGN

-775 LSATAGSTTV
+775 LSATAGTTTV

-1041 AETGTPS
+1041 AEAGTPS

-1055 NVTFAVNGA
+1055 NVSFAVTGA

-1139 AVSSGDTVDFVAGD
+1139 AVSSGDTVDFVDGD

-1175 SFDTATIG
+1175 SFD
-1183 ANTTIGTAGITTN
+1183 
-1196 KVTAGNV
+1196 
-1203 TTDKVVVGPVS
+1203 S
-1214 IDKNDGINAGNKQIT
+1214 
-1229 NLASGGAVASNAA
+1229 
-1242 TIGDVQNAVA
+1242 
-1252 NLSQNLNITDGSNN
+1252 
-1266 GTVNLKTQT
+1266 
-1275 LTVTGTGAAKATVNG
+1275 
-1290 QTITLDVAEGALTSD
+1290 
-1305 TNGVV
+1305 
-1310 TGTTGLAKA
+1310 
-1319 PEVAAAINKV
+1319 
-1329 NTVLGDKID
+1329 
-1338 QNKTDI
+1338 
-1344 ATNTRHIANTISLDG
+1344 
-1359 ESGSTTAKS
+1359 
-1368 LKDGNV
+1368 
-1374 SFKIKGDGKYLTTA
+1374 
-1388 AAGNDVTLS
+1388 
-1397 VDEQALKD
+1397 
-1405 TAKEAATFKVK
+1405 
-1416 ANNTAAEDVKGGD
+1416 
-1429 TITFKDGD
+1429 
-1437 NIEITQ
+1437 
-1443 NGKTFTVATKKNVS
+1443 
-1457 FDTATI
+1457 ATI

-1485 TDKLVVGP
+1485 TDKVVVGP

-1566 ATVNGQTITL
+1566 ATVNGQTITV

-1593 TTGLAKAPEVAAAI
+1593 TTGVAKAPEVAAAI

-1626 TNTRHIANTIS
+1626 TNARHIANTIS

-1849 DTVTIGAGTNAIALD
+1849 DAVTIGTGTNAIALD

-1988 GGKTSLIKGDSIT
+1988 GGKTSVIKGDSIT

-2015 NALADGNKSNK
+2015 NTLADGNKSNK

-2035 DGVNTNTVTAT
+2035 DGVNTNTATAT

-2093 LTKDGLTITKAG
+2093 LTKDGLTITKVG

-2157 QAANGTSGNIV
+2157 QAANGTNGNII

-2255 LATGGTNP
+2255 LTTGGTNP

-2323 NPETIKTNET
+2323 NPETIKSNET

-2434 NANISQA
+2434 NTNISQA

-2530 NIPDRYK
+2530 NIPERYK

>member
-56 VPSTAIANAIPTT
+56 VPSTAIANAIPAT

-81 NASSNQSVA
+81 QAKSNQSVA

-98 AANPSAGQ
+98 AANPNAGQ

-127 LGLASSAGERST
+127 LGLASSASERGT

-201 GAKAEQSNAIS
+201 GAKAEESNAIS

-226 VGSEAA
+226 VGSNAA
-232 ATGEGSVAVGRKNT
+232 ATGEGSVAVGRNNT

-266 TALGMQATASGNNTV
+266 TALGMQAAASGNNTV

-342 MKVKTTGM
+342 MKVTTTGM
-350 DAVTVGRESQA
+350 DAVTVGRESKA

-371 KANATGSTSVALGTD
+371 KANATGATSVALGTD

-413 GTGDATTALGANA
+413 GTGNATTALGANA
-426 IAVGTSSVAATNNAI
+426 IAMGTSSVAASSNAI
-441 AMGNGAVANGSDAI
+441 AMGNGAVANGADALA
-455 VIGRASKTESTAN
+455 IGRSAQIANASTR
-468 TVQAIVIGSNAYVG
+468 QAIVIGSNASVG
-482 PQTAQSIAIGSG
+482 ANTQQSIAIGSG
-494 NMTGQGA
+494 NIAGEGA
-501 TVTGDQSI
+501 TVAGDQSI
-509 AIGGNVIVP
+509 AIGGNVVVP
-518 GHSAIAIGGDDVIKA
+518 GHSAVAIGGDDVNKA
-533 MNAQVTYTSKDG
+533 MLSTVTYTDKNG
-545 QTISNQNLRAA
+545 NTISNQNLRNA
-556 YGALTGKNITGF
+556 YSVLTGGTMTGYIP
-568 VRTTASHGGVAYGVS
+568 TTASHGGVAYGVS

-603 GSSES
+603 GSSEP

-633 NTDHSATSQ
+633 NTNHSATSQ
-642 THANVN
+642 THAVVN

-755 LDAVNVGSATGN
+755 LDAVNVGTASGN

-775 LSATAGSTTV
+775 LSVTAGTTTV

-1064 ANDYISTKMNGSAV
+1064 VNDYISTKMNGSAV

-1139 AVSSGDTVDFVAGD
+1139 AVSSGDTVDFVDGD
-1153 NIEIKQDSSNK
+1153 NIEVKQDTSNK

-1175 SFDTATIG
+1175 SFDSATIG

-1229 NLASGGAVASNAA
+1229 NLASGGVVASNAA

-1252 NLSQNLNITDGSNN
+1252 SLSQNLNITDGSNN
-1266 GTVNLKTQT
+1266 GIVNLKTQT

-1290 QTITLDVAEGALTSD
+1290 QTITVDVAEGALTSD

-1310 TGTTGLAKA
+1310 TGTTGVAKA

-1338 QNKTDI
+1338 QNKTGI
-1344 ATNTRHIANTISLDG
+1344 ATNA
-1359 ESGSTTAKS
+1359 
-1368 LKDGNV
+1368 
-1374 SFKIKGDGKYLTTA
+1374 
-1388 AAGNDVTLS
+1388 
-1397 VDEQALKD
+1397 
-1405 TAKEAATFKVK
+1405 
-1416 ANNTAAEDVKGGD
+1416 
-1429 TITFKDGD
+1429 
-1437 NIEITQ
+1437 
-1443 NGKTFTVATKKNVS
+1443 
-1457 FDTATI
+1457 
-1463 GGNTTIGT
+1463 
-1471 AGITTNKVTAGNVT
+1471 
-1485 TDKLVVGP
+1485 
-1493 VSIDKNDGIN
+1493 
-1503 AGNKQITNLVSG
+1503 
-1515 GAVAS
+1515 
-1520 NAATIGDVQNAVAN
+1520 
-1534 LSQNLNITDGSN
+1534 
-1546 NGTVNLKTQTL
+1546 
-1557 TVTGTGAAK
+1557 
-1566 ATVNGQTITL
+1566 
-1576 DVAEGAL
+1576 
-1583 TSDTN
+1583 
-1588 GVVTG
+1588 
-1593 TTGLAKAPEVAAAI
+1593 
-1607 NKVNTVLGDK
+1607 
-1617 IDQNKTDIA
+1617 
-1626 TNTRHIANTIS
+1626 RHIANTIS

-1742 KQVSLAD
+1742 KQVSLAN

-1828 SIKLTSTTG
+1828 SVKLTSTTG

-1849 DTVTIGAGTNAIALD
+1849 DAVTIGTGTNAIALD

-1871 GKKAKMGDVTVNGD
+1871 GKKAKMGHVTVNGD
-1885 DNTITGLSNKTW
+1885 DNTITGLSNTTW

-1941 TDAVVGKDQTVQLVA
+1941 TNAVVGKDQTVQLVA

-2015 NALADGNKSNK
+2015 NTLADGNKSNK
-2026 TTADGNTIT
+2026 TTADGNAIT
-2035 DGVNTNTVTAT
+2035 DGVNTNTATAT

-2069 AAGDQTQTE
+2069 DAGDQTQTE

-2093 LTKDGLTITKAG
+2093 LTKDGLTITKVG

-2157 QAANGTSGNIV
+2157 QAANGTNGNII

-2201 LDGKTGKVTAG
+2201 LDGKAGKVTAG

-2398 VSLTKDGLNNGN
+2398 VSLSKDGLNNGN

-2563 KLEQQQSEIDAL
+2563 KLEEQQSEIDAL

>member
-1 MNKIFKVIWS
+1 
-11 TSKQCYVV
+11 
-19 VSEVANNKSGKK
+19 
-31 KIVVASILAALAAQ
+31 
-45 SVGVM
+45 
-50 DVAAAD
+50 
-56 VPSTAIANAIPTT
+56 
-69 GKTNGFAAGNEA
+69 
-81 NASSNQSVA
+81 
-90 IGYKSSAS
+90 
-98 AANPSAGQ
+98 
-106 AELPATAVGA
+106 
-116 GANADGKAALA
+116 
-127 LGLASSAGERST
+127 
-139 AVGSSSKAS
+139 
-148 GFGAFAGGVGA
+148 
-159 QAQGRGAVAI
+159 
-169 GGGSTATYN
+169 
-178 NTTGYVY
+178 
-185 NDNAAATAS
+185 
-194 DAVAIGT
+194 
-201 GAKAEQSNAIS
+201 
-212 IGYHSNAKAGNSLA
+212 
-226 VGSEAA
+226 
-232 ATGEGSVAVGRKNT
+232 
-246 ASGASAIAMG
+246 
-256 ILANATGTSS
+256 
-266 TALGMQATASGNNTV
+266 
-281 AIGPSAKAI
+281 
-290 ADDSI
+290 
-295 AVGTNNTVAE
+295 
-305 KGVAIGKNVKAKAST
+305 
-320 YENMVV
+320 
-326 GIDSEASGAGG
+326 
-337 AMAVG
+337 
-342 MKVKTTGM
+342 
-350 DAVTVGRESQA
+350 
-361 TGAWGVAVGR
+361 
-371 KANATGSTSVALGTD
+371 
-386 VTASG
+386 
-391 GNSAAMGSNATSSG
+391 MGSNATSSG

-413 GTGDATTALGANA
+413 GTGTATTALGANA
-426 IAVGTSSVAATNNAI
+426 IAVGTSSVAASSNAI
-441 AMGNGAVANGSDAI
+441 AMGTGAVAKGDDAL
-455 VIGRASKTESTAN
+455 VIGRSAQIANASTR
-468 TVQAIVIGSNAYVG
+468 QAIVIGSNASVG
-482 PQTAQSIAIGSG
+482 ANTQQSIAIGSG
-494 NMTGQGA
+494 NIAGEGA

-509 AIGGNVIVP
+509 AIGGNVVVP
-518 GHSAIAIGGDDVIKA
+518 GHSAVAIGGDDVDKA
-533 MNAQVTYTSKDG
+533 MLSTVTYTDKNG
-545 QTISNQNLRAA
+545 NTISNQNLRKA
-556 YGALTGKNITGF
+556 YSVLTGGTMTGYIP
-568 VRTTASHGGVAYGVS
+568 TTASHGGVAYGVS

-595 GADSYSRA
+595 GADSYTRA
-603 GSSES
+603 GSSAP

-633 NTDHSATSQ
+633 NTNHNATSQ
-642 THANVN
+642 THALVN

-767 RASLTANG
+767 RASLSANG
-775 LSATAGSTTV
+775 LSATAGTTTV

-807 IGTNAA
+807 VGTNAA

-885 ATGYKYLKDGNVAF
+885 ATGYQYLKDGNVAF

-908 TTSASPAGGVSIAV
+908 TTSASPTGGVSIAV
-922 NGDKVKDIALTAV
+922 NGDKVKDLALTAV

-1041 AETGTPS
+1041 AEAGSPS

-1055 NVTFAVNGA
+1055 NVAFAVTGA

-1078 EIATKRATITSNP
+1078 EIATKQATITSNP
-1091 TTGQAS
+1091 ATGQAS

-1139 AVSSGDTVDFVAGD
+1139 AVSSGDTVDFVDGD
-1153 NIEIKQDSSNK
+1153 NIEVKQDASNK

-1175 SFDTATIG
+1175 SFDSATIG
-1183 ANTTIGTAGITTN
+1183 TNTTIGTAGITTN

-1266 GTVNLKTQT
+1266 GTVNLKNQT

-1310 TGTTGLAKA
+1310 TGTTGVAKA

-1344 ATNTRHIANTISLDG
+1344 ATNA
-1359 ESGSTTAKS
+1359 
-1368 LKDGNV
+1368 
-1374 SFKIKGDGKYLTTA
+1374 
-1388 AAGNDVTLS
+1388 
-1397 VDEQALKD
+1397 
-1405 TAKEAATFKVK
+1405 
-1416 ANNTAAEDVKGGD
+1416 
-1429 TITFKDGD
+1429 
-1437 NIEITQ
+1437 
-1443 NGKTFTVATKKNVS
+1443 
-1457 FDTATI
+1457 
-1463 GGNTTIGT
+1463 
-1471 AGITTNKVTAGNVT
+1471 
-1485 TDKLVVGP
+1485 
-1493 VSIDKNDGIN
+1493 
-1503 AGNKQITNLVSG
+1503 
-1515 GAVAS
+1515 
-1520 NAATIGDVQNAVAN
+1520 
-1534 LSQNLNITDGSN
+1534 
-1546 NGTVNLKTQTL
+1546 
-1557 TVTGTGAAK
+1557 
-1566 ATVNGQTITL
+1566 
-1576 DVAEGAL
+1576 
-1583 TSDTN
+1583 
-1588 GVVTG
+1588 
-1593 TTGLAKAPEVAAAI
+1593 
-1607 NKVNTVLGDK
+1607 
-1617 IDQNKTDIA
+1617 
-1626 TNTRHIANTIS
+1626 RHIANTIS

-1705 VTGTTSPDGTSKE
+1705 VTGTTSPDGTSKD

-1828 SIKLTSTTG
+1828 SVKLTSTTG

-1849 DTVTIGAGTNAIALD
+1849 DAVTIGTGTNAIALD

-1941 TDAVVGKDQTVQLVA
+1941 TDAAVGKDQTVQLVA

-1988 GGKTSLIKGDSIT
+1988 GGKSSVIKGDSIT

-2015 NALADGNKSNK
+2015 NTLADGNKSN
-2026 TTADGNTIT
+2026 TATADGNTIT
-2035 DGVNTNTVTAT
+2035 DGVNTNTATAT

-2069 AAGDQTQTE
+2069 AAGDQTQTQ

-2086 AAGNNTT
+2086 AAGNNAT
-2093 LTKDGLTITKAG
+2093 LTKDGLTITKTG

-2113 DGLNN
+2113 DGLDN

-2189 TLGASDPTKSVT
+2189 TLGAADPTKSVT

-2212 SGTDAVAIDGT
+2212 SGADAVAIDGT

-2255 LATGGTNP
+2255 LTTGDTNP

-2279 DWDPNNITSGR
+2279 DWDPNNIISGR

-2298 KAVADSGWI
+2298 KAVADSGWN

-2323 NPETIKTNET
+2323 TPEIIKTNET
-2333 LAFNAGNNVVV
+2333 LAFHAGNNVVV

-2515 NAGVTHKFGTSAERK
+2515 NAGVTRKFGTSAERK

-2575 KEAVHQLLAAKA
+2575 KEAVHKLLAAKA

>member
-45 SVGVM
+45 SVGMM

-81 NASSNQSVA
+81 QAKSNQSVA
-90 IGYKSSAS
+90 IGYRSSAS
-98 AANPSAGQ
+98 AANPNAGQ

-127 LGLASSAGERST
+127 LGLASSATERGT
-139 AVGSSSKAS
+139 AVGSSSKAA
-148 GFGAFAGGVGA
+148 GFGSFAGGVGA

-201 GAKAEQSNAIS
+201 GAKAEESNAIS

-226 VGSEAA
+226 VGSNAA
-232 ATGEGSVAVGRKNT
+232 ATGEGSVAVGRNNT
-246 ASGASAIAMG
+246 ASGASAMAMG

-371 KANATGSTSVALGTD
+371 KANATGATSVALGTD
-386 VTASG
+386 VTANG

-426 IAVGTSSVAATNNAI
+426 IAVGTSSVAATGNAI

-494 NMTGQGA
+494 NYAGQGA

-533 MNAQVTYTSKDG
+533 MNAPVTYTSRNG

-595 GADSYSRA
+595 GADSYTRA
-603 GSSES
+603 GSTEQP

-642 THANVN
+642 THAVVN

-775 LSATAGSTTV
+775 LSATAGTTTV
-785 KFGADEINAGGK
+785 KFGTDEINAGGK

-1041 AETGTPS
+1041 AEAGTPS

-1055 NVTFAVNGA
+1055 NVSFAVTGA

-1139 AVSSGDTVDFVAGD
+1139 AVSSGDTVDFVDGD

-1183 ANTTIGTAGITTN
+1183 GNTTIGTAGITTN

-1203 TTDKVVVGPVS
+1203 TADKVVVGPVS

-1290 QTITLDVAEGALTSD
+1290 QTITVDVAEGALTSD

-1310 TGTTGLAKA
+1310 TGTTGVAKA

-1329 NTVLGDKID
+1329 NTVLGDKIN

-1344 ATNTRHIANTISLDG
+1344 ATNA
-1359 ESGSTTAKS
+1359 
-1368 LKDGNV
+1368 
-1374 SFKIKGDGKYLTTA
+1374 
-1388 AAGNDVTLS
+1388 
-1397 VDEQALKD
+1397 
-1405 TAKEAATFKVK
+1405 
-1416 ANNTAAEDVKGGD
+1416 
-1429 TITFKDGD
+1429 
-1437 NIEITQ
+1437 
-1443 NGKTFTVATKKNVS
+1443 
-1457 FDTATI
+1457 
-1463 GGNTTIGT
+1463 
-1471 AGITTNKVTAGNVT
+1471 
-1485 TDKLVVGP
+1485 
-1493 VSIDKNDGIN
+1493 
-1503 AGNKQITNLVSG
+1503 
-1515 GAVAS
+1515 
-1520 NAATIGDVQNAVAN
+1520 
-1534 LSQNLNITDGSN
+1534 
-1546 NGTVNLKTQTL
+1546 
-1557 TVTGTGAAK
+1557 
-1566 ATVNGQTITL
+1566 
-1576 DVAEGAL
+1576 
-1583 TSDTN
+1583 
-1588 GVVTG
+1588 
-1593 TTGLAKAPEVAAAI
+1593 
-1607 NKVNTVLGDK
+1607 
-1617 IDQNKTDIA
+1617 
-1626 TNTRHIANTIS
+1626 RHIANTIS

-1684 KKSAVSAVTV
+1684 KKSAISAVTV

-1779 AGTDGTVTGPST
+1779 AGTDGTVTGPTT

-1828 SIKLTSTTG
+1828 SVKLTSTTG

-1849 DTVTIGAGTNAIALD
+1849 DAVTIGTGTNAIALD

-1988 GGKTSLIKGDSIT
+1988 GGKTSVIKGDSIT

-2015 NALADGNKSNK
+2015 NTLADGNKSNK

-2035 DGVNTNTVTAT
+2035 DGVNTNTATAT

-2093 LTKDGLTITKAG
+2093 LTKDGLTITMVG

-2157 QAANGTSGNIV
+2157 QAANGTNGNII

-2255 LATGGTNP
+2255 LTTGGTNP

-2398 VSLTKDGLNNGN
+2398 VSLTKNGLNNGN

-2546 MQDEMTQLRS
+2546 MQDQMTQLRS

-2563 KLEQQQSEIDAL
+2563 K
-2575 KEAVHQLLAAKA
+2575 

>member
-45 SVGVM
+45 SVGMM

-81 NASSNQSVA
+81 QAKSNQSVA
-90 IGYKSSAS
+90 IGYRSSAS
-98 AANPSAGQ
+98 AANPNAGQ
-106 AELPATAVGA
+106 ADLPATAVGA

-127 LGLASSAGERST
+127 LGLASSATERGT
-139 AVGSSSKAS
+139 AVGSSSKAA
-148 GFGAFAGGVGA
+148 GFGSFAGGVGA

-201 GAKAEQSNAIS
+201 GAKAEESNAIS

-226 VGSEAA
+226 VGSNAA
-232 ATGEGSVAVGRKNT
+232 ATGEGSVAVGRNNT

-371 KANATGSTSVALGTD
+371 KANATGATSVALGTD

-391 GNSAAMGSNATSSG
+391 GNSTAMGSNATSSG

-413 GTGDATTALGANA
+413 GTGNATTALGANA
-426 IAVGTSSVAATNNAI
+426 IALGTSSVAATSNAI
-441 AMGNGAVANGSDAI
+441 AMGNGAVANGADALA
-455 VIGRASKTESTAN
+455 IGRSAQTAN
-468 TVQAIVIGSNAYVG
+468 ASTRQAIVIGSNASVG
-482 PQTAQSIAIGSG
+482 ANTQQSIAIGSG
-494 NMTGQGA
+494 NIAGEGA

-509 AIGGNVIVP
+509 AIGGNVVVP
-518 GHSAIAIGGDDVIKA
+518 GHSAVAIGGDDVNKA
-533 MNAQVTYTSKDG
+533 MLSTVTYTDKNG
-545 QTISNQNLRAA
+545 NTISNQNLRTA
-556 YGALTGKNITGF
+556 YSVLTGGTMTGYIP
-568 VRTTASHGGVAYGVS
+568 TTASHGGVAYGVS

-595 GADSYSRA
+595 GADSYTRA
-603 GSSES
+603 GSTAQP

-633 NTDHSATSQ
+633 NTNHSATSQ
-642 THANVN
+642 THAVVN
-648 GIEVHWQGGANIKP
+648 GIAVHWQGGANIKP

-755 LDAVNVGSATGN
+755 LDAVNVGTAPGN

-775 LSATAGSTTV
+775 LSATAGTTTV

-1041 AETGTPS
+1041 AEAGTPS

-1055 NVTFAVNGA
+1055 NVSFAVTGA

-1133 SAADTT
+1133 SAADAT
-1139 AVSSGDTVDFVAGD
+1139 AVSSGDTVDFVDGD

-1183 ANTTIGTAGITTN
+1183 GNTTIGTAGITTN

-1290 QTITLDVAEGALTSD
+1290 QTITVDVAEGALTSD

-1310 TGTTGLAKA
+1310 TGTTGVAKA

-1329 NTVLGDKID
+1329 NTVLGDKIN

-1344 ATNTRHIANTISLDG
+1344 ATNARHIANTISLDG

-1368 LKDGNV
+1368 L
-1374 SFKIKGDGKYLTTA
+1374 
-1388 AAGNDVTLS
+1388 
-1397 VDEQALKD
+1397 Q
-1405 TAKEAATFKVK
+1405 
-1416 ANNTAAEDVKGGD
+1416 
-1429 TITFKDGD
+1429 
-1437 NIEITQ
+1437 
-1443 NGKTFTVATKKNVS
+1443 
-1457 FDTATI
+1457 
-1463 GGNTTIGT
+1463 
-1471 AGITTNKVTAGNVT
+1471 
-1485 TDKLVVGP
+1485 
-1493 VSIDKNDGIN
+1493 
-1503 AGNKQITNLVSG
+1503 
-1515 GAVAS
+1515 
-1520 NAATIGDVQNAVAN
+1520 
-1534 LSQNLNITDGSN
+1534 
-1546 NGTVNLKTQTL
+1546 
-1557 TVTGTGAAK
+1557 
-1566 ATVNGQTITL
+1566 
-1576 DVAEGAL
+1576 
-1583 TSDTN
+1583 
-1588 GVVTG
+1588 
-1593 TTGLAKAPEVAAAI
+1593 
-1607 NKVNTVLGDK
+1607 
-1617 IDQNKTDIA
+1617 
-1626 TNTRHIANTIS
+1626 
-1637 LDGESGSTTAKSL
+1637 
-1650 KDGNVSFKIKGDG
+1650 DGNVSFKIKGDG

-1670 SGENVTVKVSEEAV
+1670 SSENVTVKVSEEAV

-1849 DTVTIGAGTNAIALD
+1849 DAVTIGTGTNAIALD

-1988 GGKTSLIKGDSIT
+1988 GGKTSVIKGDSIT

-2015 NALADGNKSNK
+2015 NTLADGNKSNK
-2026 TTADGNTIT
+2026 TTADGNAIT
-2035 DGVNTNTVTAT
+2035 DGVNTNTATAT

-2093 LTKDGLTITKAG
+2093 LTKDGLTITKVG

-2157 QAANGTSGNIV
+2157 QAANGTNGNII

-2201 LDGKTGKVTAG
+2201 LDGKAGKVTAG

-2255 LATGGTNP
+2255 LTTGGTNP

-2366 FKDGDGNTTVTNG
+2366 FKDGDGNTMVTNG

>member
-45 SVGVM
+45 SVGMM

-81 NASSNQSVA
+81 QAKSNQSVA
-90 IGYKSSAS
+90 IGYRSSAS
-98 AANPSAGQ
+98 AANPNAGQ

-127 LGLASSAGERST
+127 LGLASSATERGT
-139 AVGSSSKAS
+139 AVGSSSKAA
-148 GFGAFAGGVGA
+148 GFGSFAGGVGA

-201 GAKAEQSNAIS
+201 GAKAEESNAIS

-226 VGSEAA
+226 VGSNAA
-232 ATGEGSVAVGRKNT
+232 ATGEGSVAVGRNNT
-246 ASGASAIAMG
+246 ASGASAMAMG

-371 KANATGSTSVALGTD
+371 KANATGATSVALGTD
-386 VTASG
+386 VTANG

-426 IAVGTSSVAATNNAI
+426 IAVGTSSVAATGNAI

-494 NMTGQGA
+494 NHAGQGA

-533 MNAQVTYTSKDG
+533 MNAPVTYTSRNG

-595 GADSYSRA
+595 GADSYTRA
-603 GSSES
+603 GSTEQP

-642 THANVN
+642 THAVVN

-775 LSATAGSTTV
+775 LSATAGTTTV
-785 KFGADEINAGGK
+785 KFGTDEINAGGK

-1041 AETGTPS
+1041 AEAGTPS

-1055 NVTFAVNGA
+1055 NVSFAVTGA

-1139 AVSSGDTVDFVAGD
+1139 AVSSGDTVDFVDGD

-1183 ANTTIGTAGITTN
+1183 GNTTIGTAGITTN

-1203 TTDKVVVGPVS
+1203 TADKVVVGPVS

-1290 QTITLDVAEGALTSD
+1290 QTITVDVAEGALTSD

-1310 TGTTGLAKA
+1310 TGTTGVAKA

-1329 NTVLGDKID
+1329 NTVLGDKIN

-1344 ATNTRHIANTISLDG
+1344 ATNA
-1359 ESGSTTAKS
+1359 
-1368 LKDGNV
+1368 
-1374 SFKIKGDGKYLTTA
+1374 
-1388 AAGNDVTLS
+1388 
-1397 VDEQALKD
+1397 
-1405 TAKEAATFKVK
+1405 
-1416 ANNTAAEDVKGGD
+1416 
-1429 TITFKDGD
+1429 
-1437 NIEITQ
+1437 
-1443 NGKTFTVATKKNVS
+1443 
-1457 FDTATI
+1457 
-1463 GGNTTIGT
+1463 
-1471 AGITTNKVTAGNVT
+1471 
-1485 TDKLVVGP
+1485 
-1493 VSIDKNDGIN
+1493 
-1503 AGNKQITNLVSG
+1503 
-1515 GAVAS
+1515 
-1520 NAATIGDVQNAVAN
+1520 
-1534 LSQNLNITDGSN
+1534 
-1546 NGTVNLKTQTL
+1546 
-1557 TVTGTGAAK
+1557 
-1566 ATVNGQTITL
+1566 
-1576 DVAEGAL
+1576 
-1583 TSDTN
+1583 
-1588 GVVTG
+1588 
-1593 TTGLAKAPEVAAAI
+1593 
-1607 NKVNTVLGDK
+1607 
-1617 IDQNKTDIA
+1617 
-1626 TNTRHIANTIS
+1626 RHIANTIS

-1684 KKSAVSAVTV
+1684 KKSAISAVTV

-1779 AGTDGTVTGPST
+1779 AGTDGTVTGPTT

-1828 SIKLTSTTG
+1828 SVKLTSTTG

-1849 DTVTIGAGTNAIALD
+1849 DAVTIGTGTNAIALD

-2015 NALADGNKSNK
+2015 NTLADGNKSNK

-2035 DGVNTNTVTAT
+2035 DGVNTNTATAT

-2093 LTKDGLTITKAG
+2093 LTKDGLTITMVG

-2157 QAANGTSGNIV
+2157 QAANGTNGNII

-2255 LATGGTNP
+2255 LTTGGTNP

-2398 VSLTKDGLNNGN
+2398 VSLTKNGLNNGN

-2563 KLEQQQSEIDAL
+2563 KLEEQQSEIDAL
-2575 KEAVHQLLAAKA
+2575 KEAVHQLLASKA

>member
-45 SVGVM
+45 SVGMM

-81 NASSNQSVA
+81 QAKSNQSVA
-90 IGYKSSAS
+90 IGYRSSAS
-98 AANPSAGQ
+98 AANPNAGQ

-127 LGLASSAGERST
+127 LGLASSATERGT
-139 AVGSSSKAS
+139 AVGSSSKAA
-148 GFGAFAGGVGA
+148 GFGSFAGGVGA

-201 GAKAEQSNAIS
+201 GAKAEESNAIS

-226 VGSEAA
+226 VGSNAA
-232 ATGEGSVAVGRKNT
+232 ATGEGSVAVGRNNT
-246 ASGASAIAMG
+246 ASGASAMAMG

-371 KANATGSTSVALGTD
+371 KANATGATSVALGTD
-386 VTASG
+386 VTANG

-426 IAVGTSSVAATNNAI
+426 IAVGTSSVAATGNAI

-494 NMTGQGA
+494 NHAGQGA

-533 MNAQVTYTSKDG
+533 MNAPVTYTSRNG

-595 GADSYSRA
+595 GADSYTRA
-603 GSSES
+603 GSTEQP

-642 THANVN
+642 THAVVN

-775 LSATAGSTTV
+775 LSATAGTTTV
-785 KFGADEINAGGK
+785 KFGTDEINAGGK

-1041 AETGTPS
+1041 AEAGTPS

-1055 NVTFAVNGA
+1055 NVSFAVTGA

-1139 AVSSGDTVDFVAGD
+1139 AVSSGDTVDFVDGD

-1175 SFDTATIG
+1175 SFDSATIG
-1183 ANTTIGTAGITTN
+1183 TNTTIGTAGITTN

-1290 QTITLDVAEGALTSD
+1290 QTITVDVAEGTLTSD

-1310 TGTTGLAKA
+1310 TGTTGVAKV

-1344 ATNTRHIANTISLDG
+1344 ATNARHIANTISL
-1359 ESGSTTAKS
+1359 
-1368 LKDGNV
+1368 N
-1374 SFKIKGDGKYLTTA
+1374 
-1388 AAGNDVTLS
+1388 
-1397 VDEQALKD
+1397 
-1405 TAKEAATFKVK
+1405 
-1416 ANNTAAEDVKGGD
+1416 
-1429 TITFKDGD
+1429 
-1437 NIEITQ
+1437 
-1443 NGKTFTVATKKNVS
+1443 
-1457 FDTATI
+1457 
-1463 GGNTTIGT
+1463 
-1471 AGITTNKVTAGNVT
+1471 
-1485 TDKLVVGP
+1485 
-1493 VSIDKNDGIN
+1493 
-1503 AGNKQITNLVSG
+1503 
-1515 GAVAS
+1515 
-1520 NAATIGDVQNAVAN
+1520 
-1534 LSQNLNITDGSN
+1534 
-1546 NGTVNLKTQTL
+1546 
-1557 TVTGTGAAK
+1557 
-1566 ATVNGQTITL
+1566 
-1576 DVAEGAL
+1576 
-1583 TSDTN
+1583 
-1588 GVVTG
+1588 
-1593 TTGLAKAPEVAAAI
+1593 
-1607 NKVNTVLGDK
+1607 
-1617 IDQNKTDIA
+1617 
-1626 TNTRHIANTIS
+1626 
-1637 LDGESGSTTAKSL
+1637 GESGSTTAKSL

-1828 SIKLTSTTG
+1828 SVKLTSTTG

-1849 DTVTIGAGTNAIALD
+1849 DAVTIGTGTNAIALD

-2015 NALADGNKSNK
+2015 NTLADGNKSNK
-2026 TTADGNTIT
+2026 ATADGNTIT
-2035 DGVNTNTVTAT
+2035 DGVNTNTATAT

-2093 LTKDGLTITKAG
+2093 LTKDGLTITKVG

-2157 QAANGTSGNIV
+2157 QAANGTNGNII

-2201 LDGKTGKVTAG
+2201 LDGKAGKVTAG

-2255 LATGGTNP
+2255 LTTGGTNP

-2563 KLEQQQSEIDAL
+2563 KLEEQQSEIDAL

>member
-45 SVGVM
+45 SVGMM

-81 NASSNQSVA
+81 QAKSNQSVA
-90 IGYKSSAS
+90 IGYRSSAS
-98 AANPSAGQ
+98 AANPNAGQ

-127 LGLASSAGERST
+127 LGLASSATERGT
-139 AVGSSSKAS
+139 AVGSSSKAD
-148 GFGAFAGGVGA
+148 GFGSFAGGVGA

-201 GAKAEQSNAIS
+201 GAKAEESNAIS

-226 VGSEAA
+226 VGSNAA
-232 ATGEGSVAVGRKNT
+232 ATGEGSVAVGRNNT

-266 TALGMQATASGNNTV
+266 TALGMQAAASGNNTV

-371 KANATGSTSVALGTD
+371 KANATGPTSVALGTD

-413 GTGDATTALGANA
+413 GTGNATTALGANA
-426 IAVGTSSVAATNNAI
+426 IAMGTSSVAAASNAI
-441 AMGNGAVANGSDAI
+441 AMGNGAVANGADALA
-455 VIGRASKTESTAN
+455 IGRSAQIANASTR
-468 TVQAIVIGSNAYVG
+468 QAIVIGSNASVG
-482 PQTAQSIAIGSG
+482 ASTQQSIAIGSG
-494 NMTGQGA
+494 NIAGEGA

-509 AIGGNVIVP
+509 AIGGNVVVP
-518 GHSAIAIGGDDVIKA
+518 GHSAVAIGGDDVNKA
-533 MNAQVTYTSKDG
+533 MLSTVTYTDKNG
-545 QTISNQNLRAA
+545 NTISNQNLRNA
-556 YGALTGKNITGF
+556 YSVLTGGTMTGYIP
-568 VRTTASHGGVAYGVS
+568 TTASHGGVAYGVS

-603 GSSES
+603 GSSEP

-633 NTDHSATSQ
+633 NTDHRATSQ

-648 GIEVHWQGGANIKP
+648 GVEVHWQGGANIKP

-712 SANGDAT
+712 SANGDTT

-785 KFGADEINAGGK
+785 KFGTDEINAGGK

-807 IGTNAA
+807 VGTNAA

-1011 DGKVS
+1011 YGKVS

-1041 AETGTPS
+1041 AEAGTPS

-1055 NVTFAVNGA
+1055 NVSFAVTGA

-1091 TTGQAS
+1091 ATGQAS

-1139 AVSSGDTVDFVAGD
+1139 AVSSGDTVDFVDGD

-1164 KKITVATKKNV
+1164 KKITIATKKNV

-1183 ANTTIGTAGITTN
+1183 GNTTIGTAGITTN

-1203 TTDKVVVGPVS
+1203 TTDKLVVGPVS

-1290 QTITLDVAEGALTSD
+1290 QTITVDVAEGALTSD

-1310 TGTTGLAKA
+1310 TGTTGVAKA

-1329 NTVLGDKID
+1329 NTVLGDKIN

-1344 ATNTRHIANTISLDG
+1344 ATNA
-1359 ESGSTTAKS
+1359 
-1368 LKDGNV
+1368 
-1374 SFKIKGDGKYLTTA
+1374 
-1388 AAGNDVTLS
+1388 
-1397 VDEQALKD
+1397 
-1405 TAKEAATFKVK
+1405 
-1416 ANNTAAEDVKGGD
+1416 
-1429 TITFKDGD
+1429 
-1437 NIEITQ
+1437 
-1443 NGKTFTVATKKNVS
+1443 
-1457 FDTATI
+1457 
-1463 GGNTTIGT
+1463 
-1471 AGITTNKVTAGNVT
+1471 
-1485 TDKLVVGP
+1485 
-1493 VSIDKNDGIN
+1493 
-1503 AGNKQITNLVSG
+1503 
-1515 GAVAS
+1515 
-1520 NAATIGDVQNAVAN
+1520 
-1534 LSQNLNITDGSN
+1534 
-1546 NGTVNLKTQTL
+1546 
-1557 TVTGTGAAK
+1557 
-1566 ATVNGQTITL
+1566 
-1576 DVAEGAL
+1576 
-1583 TSDTN
+1583 
-1588 GVVTG
+1588 
-1593 TTGLAKAPEVAAAI
+1593 
-1607 NKVNTVLGDK
+1607 
-1617 IDQNKTDIA
+1617 
-1626 TNTRHIANTIS
+1626 RHIANTIS

-1849 DTVTIGAGTNAIALD
+1849 DAVTIGTGTNAIALD

-1974 KDLVNMTSASFEAA
+1974 KDLVNMTSASFETA
-1988 GGKTSLIKGDSIT
+1988 GGKTSVIKGDSIT

-2015 NALADGNKSNK
+2015 NTLADGNKSNK

-2035 DGVNTNTVTAT
+2035 DGVNTNTATAT

-2078 AQGVTVKD
+2078 AQGVAVKD

-2093 LTKDGLTITKAG
+2093 LTKDGLTITKVG

-2157 QAANGTSGNIV
+2157 QAANGTNGNIV

-2212 SGTDAVAIDGT
+2212 SGADAVAIDGT

-2255 LATGGTNP
+2255 LTTGGTNP

>member
-45 SVGVM
+45 SVGMM

-81 NASSNQSVA
+81 QAKSNQSVA
-90 IGYKSSAS
+90 IGYRSSAS
-98 AANPSAGQ
+98 AANPNAGQ
-106 AELPATAVGA
+106 ADLPATAVGA

-127 LGLASSAGERST
+127 LGLASSATERGT
-139 AVGSSSKAS
+139 AVGSSSKAA
-148 GFGAFAGGVGA
+148 GFGSFAGGVGA

-201 GAKAEQSNAIS
+201 GAKAEESNAIS

-226 VGSEAA
+226 VGSNAA
-232 ATGEGSVAVGRKNT
+232 ATGEGSVAVGRNNT

-371 KANATGSTSVALGTD
+371 KANATGATSVALGTD
-386 VTASG
+386 VTANG

-426 IAVGTSSVAATNNAI
+426 IAVGTSSVAATGNAI

-494 NMTGQGA
+494 NHAGQGA

-533 MNAQVTYTSKDG
+533 MNATVTYTSKDG

-595 GADSYSRA
+595 GADSYTRA
-603 GSSES
+603 GSTEQP

-642 THANVN
+642 THAVVN

-755 LDAVNVGSATGN
+755 LDAVNVGTAPGN

-775 LSATAGSTTV
+775 LSATAGTTTV

-976 TYRANSAA
+976 TYRANSAV

-1041 AETGTPS
+1041 AEAGTPS

-1055 NVTFAVNGA
+1055 NVSFAVTGA

-1139 AVSSGDTVDFVAGD
+1139 AVSSGDTVDFVDGD

-1175 SFDTATIG
+1175 SFDSATIG
-1183 ANTTIGTAGITTN
+1183 GNTTIGTAGITTN

-1290 QTITLDVAEGALTSD
+1290 QTITVDVAEGALTSD

-1310 TGTTGLAKA
+1310 TGTTGVAKA

-1344 ATNTRHIANTISLDG
+1344 ATNARHIANTISL
-1359 ESGSTTAKS
+1359 
-1368 LKDGNV
+1368 N
-1374 SFKIKGDGKYLTTA
+1374 
-1388 AAGNDVTLS
+1388 
-1397 VDEQALKD
+1397 
-1405 TAKEAATFKVK
+1405 
-1416 ANNTAAEDVKGGD
+1416 
-1429 TITFKDGD
+1429 
-1437 NIEITQ
+1437 
-1443 NGKTFTVATKKNVS
+1443 
-1457 FDTATI
+1457 
-1463 GGNTTIGT
+1463 
-1471 AGITTNKVTAGNVT
+1471 
-1485 TDKLVVGP
+1485 
-1493 VSIDKNDGIN
+1493 
-1503 AGNKQITNLVSG
+1503 
-1515 GAVAS
+1515 
-1520 NAATIGDVQNAVAN
+1520 
-1534 LSQNLNITDGSN
+1534 
-1546 NGTVNLKTQTL
+1546 
-1557 TVTGTGAAK
+1557 
-1566 ATVNGQTITL
+1566 
-1576 DVAEGAL
+1576 
-1583 TSDTN
+1583 
-1588 GVVTG
+1588 
-1593 TTGLAKAPEVAAAI
+1593 
-1607 NKVNTVLGDK
+1607 
-1617 IDQNKTDIA
+1617 
-1626 TNTRHIANTIS
+1626 
-1637 LDGESGSTTAKSL
+1637 GESGSTTAKSL

-1849 DTVTIGAGTNAIALD
+1849 DAVTIGTGTNAIALD

-1988 GGKTSLIKGDSIT
+1988 GGKTSVIKGDSIT

-2015 NALADGNKSNK
+2015 NTLADGNKSNK

-2035 DGVNTNTVTAT
+2035 DGVNTNTATAT

-2069 AAGDQTQTE
+2069 AAGDQTQAE

-2093 LTKDGLTITKAG
+2093 LTKDGLTITKVG

-2157 QAANGTSGNIV
+2157 QAANGTNGNII

-2255 LATGGTNP
+2255 LTTGGTNP

-2563 KLEQQQSEIDAL
+2563 KLEEQQSEIDAL

>member
-45 SVGVM
+45 SVGMM

-81 NASSNQSVA
+81 QAKSNQSVA
-90 IGYKSSAS
+90 IGYRSSAS
-98 AANPSAGQ
+98 AANPNAGQ
-106 AELPATAVGA
+106 ADLPATAVGA

-127 LGLASSAGERST
+127 LGLASSATERGT
-139 AVGSSSKAS
+139 AVGSSSKAA
-148 GFGAFAGGVGA
+148 GFGSFAGGVGA

-201 GAKAEQSNAIS
+201 GAKAEESNAIS

-226 VGSEAA
+226 VGSNAA
-232 ATGEGSVAVGRKNT
+232 ATGEGSVAVGRNNT

-371 KANATGSTSVALGTD
+371 KANATGATSVALGTD

-391 GNSAAMGSNATSSG
+391 GNSTAMGSNATSSG

-413 GTGDATTALGANA
+413 GTGNATTALGANA
-426 IAVGTSSVAATNNAI
+426 IAMGTSSVAASSNAI
-441 AMGNGAVANGSDAI
+441 AMGNGAVANGADALA
-455 VIGRASKTESTAN
+455 IGRSAQIANASAR
-468 TVQAIVIGSNAYVG
+468 QAIVIGSNASVG
-482 PQTAQSIAIGSG
+482 ANTQQSIAIGSG
-494 NMTGQGA
+494 NIAGEGA
-501 TVTGDQSI
+501 TVAGDQSI
-509 AIGGNVIVP
+509 AIGGNVVVP
-518 GHSAIAIGGDDVIKA
+518 GHSAVAIGGDDVNKA
-533 MNAQVTYTSKDG
+533 MLSTVTYTDKNG
-545 QTISNQNLRAA
+545 NTISNQNLRNA
-556 YGALTGKNITGF
+556 YSVLTGGTMTGYIP
-568 VRTTASHGGVAYGVS
+568 TTASHGGVAYGVS

-603 GSSES
+603 GSSEP

-642 THANVN
+642 THAVVN

-755 LDAVNVGSATGN
+755 LDAVNVGTAPGN

-775 LSATAGSTTV
+775 LSATAGTTTV

-1041 AETGTPS
+1041 AEAGTPS

-1055 NVTFAVNGA
+1055 NVSFAVTGA

-1078 EIATKRATITSNP
+1078 EIATERATITSNP
-1091 TTGQAS
+1091 ATGQAS

-1153 NIEIKQDSSNK
+1153 NIEVKQDTSNK
-1164 KKITVATKKNV
+1164 KKITIATKKNV
-1175 SFDTATIG
+1175 IFDSATIG
-1183 ANTTIGTAGITTN
+1183 TNTTIGTAGITTN

-1229 NLASGGAVASNAA
+1229 NLASGGAVVSNAA

-1290 QTITLDVAEGALTSD
+1290 QTITVDVAEGALTSD

-1310 TGTTGLAKA
+1310 TGTTGVTKA

-1329 NTVLGDKID
+1329 NTVLGDKIN

-1344 ATNTRHIANTISLDG
+1344 ATNARHIANTISLDG

-1374 SFKIKGDGKYLTTA
+1374 SFKIKGDGKY
-1388 AAGNDVTLS
+1388 
-1397 VDEQALKD
+1397 
-1405 TAKEAATFKVK
+1405 
-1416 ANNTAAEDVKGGD
+1416 
-1429 TITFKDGD
+1429 I
-1437 NIEITQ
+1437 
-1443 NGKTFTVATKKNVS
+1443 
-1457 FDTATI
+1457 
-1463 GGNTTIGT
+1463 
-1471 AGITTNKVTAGNVT
+1471 
-1485 TDKLVVGP
+1485 
-1493 VSIDKNDGIN
+1493 
-1503 AGNKQITNLVSG
+1503 
-1515 GAVAS
+1515 
-1520 NAATIGDVQNAVAN
+1520 
-1534 LSQNLNITDGSN
+1534 
-1546 NGTVNLKTQTL
+1546 
-1557 TVTGTGAAK
+1557 
-1566 ATVNGQTITL
+1566 
-1576 DVAEGAL
+1576 
-1583 TSDTN
+1583 
-1588 GVVTG
+1588 
-1593 TTGLAKAPEVAAAI
+1593 
-1607 NKVNTVLGDK
+1607 
-1617 IDQNKTDIA
+1617 
-1626 TNTRHIANTIS
+1626 
-1637 LDGESGSTTAKSL
+1637 
-1650 KDGNVSFKIKGDG
+1650 
-1663 KYVTTDA
+1663 TTDA

-1849 DTVTIGAGTNAIALD
+1849 DAVTIGTGTNAIALD

-1941 TDAVVGKDQTVQLVA
+1941 TDAVVGKDKTVQLVA

-1961 IDQDDR
+1961 IDQNDR

-1988 GGKTSLIKGDSIT
+1988 GGKTSVIKGDSIT

-2015 NALADGNKSNK
+2015 NTLADGNKSNK

-2035 DGVNTNTVTAT
+2035 DGVNTNTATAT

-2093 LTKDGLTITKAG
+2093 LTKDGLTITKVG

-2157 QAANGTSGNIV
+2157 QAANGTNGNIV

-2212 SGTDAVAIDGT
+2212 SGADAVAIDGT

-2255 LATGGTNP
+2255 LTTGGTNP

>member
-1 MNKIFKVIWS
+1 
-11 TSKQCYVV
+11 
-19 VSEVANNKSGKK
+19 
-31 KIVVASILAALAAQ
+31 
-45 SVGVM
+45 
-50 DVAAAD
+50 
-56 VPSTAIANAIPTT
+56 
-69 GKTNGFAAGNEA
+69 
-81 NASSNQSVA
+81 
-90 IGYKSSAS
+90 
-98 AANPSAGQ
+98 
-106 AELPATAVGA
+106 
-116 GANADGKAALA
+116 
-127 LGLASSAGERST
+127 
-139 AVGSSSKAS
+139 
-148 GFGAFAGGVGA
+148 
-159 QAQGRGAVAI
+159 
-169 GGGSTATYN
+169 
-178 NTTGYVY
+178 
-185 NDNAAATAS
+185 
-194 DAVAIGT
+194 
-201 GAKAEQSNAIS
+201 
-212 IGYHSNAKAGNSLA
+212 
-226 VGSEAA
+226 
-232 ATGEGSVAVGRKNT
+232 
-246 ASGASAIAMG
+246 
-256 ILANATGTSS
+256 
-266 TALGMQATASGNNTV
+266 
-281 AIGPSAKAI
+281 
-290 ADDSI
+290 
-295 AVGTNNTVAE
+295 
-305 KGVAIGKNVKAKAST
+305 
-320 YENMVV
+320 
-326 GIDSEASGAGG
+326 
-337 AMAVG
+337 
-342 MKVKTTGM
+342 
-350 DAVTVGRESQA
+350 
-361 TGAWGVAVGR
+361 
-371 KANATGSTSVALGTD
+371 
-386 VTASG
+386 
-391 GNSAAMGSNATSSG
+391 MGSNATSSG

-413 GTGDATTALGANA
+413 GTGNATTALGANA
-426 IAVGTSSVAATNNAI
+426 IAVGTSSVAASSNAI
-441 AMGNGAVANGSDAI
+441 AMGNGAVANGADALA
-455 VIGRASKTESTAN
+455 IGRSAQIANASTR
-468 TVQAIVIGSNAYVG
+468 QAIVIGSNASVG
-482 PQTAQSIAIGSG
+482 ASTQQSIAIGSG
-494 NMTGQGA
+494 NIAGEGA

-509 AIGGNVIVP
+509 AIGGNVVVP
-518 GHSAIAIGGDDVIKA
+518 GHSAVAIGGDDVNKA
-533 MNAQVTYTSKDG
+533 MLSTVTYTDKNG
-545 QTISNQNLRAA
+545 NTISNQNLRKA
-556 YGALTGKNITGF
+556 YSVLTGGTMTGYIP
-568 VRTTASHGGVAYGVS
+568 TTASHGGVAYGVS

-603 GSSES
+603 GSTDP

-633 NTDHSATSQ
+633 NTDHSANSQ
-642 THANVN
+642 THAVVN

-785 KFGADEINAGGK
+785 KFGTDEINAGGK

-807 IGTNAA
+807 VGTNAA

-874 TSGIGLRGNSG
+874 TSGIALRGNSG
-885 ATGYKYLKDGNVAF
+885 ATGYQYLKDGNVAF

-922 NGDKVKDIALTAV
+922 SGDKVKDIALTAV

-1041 AETGTPS
+1041 AEAGTPS
-1048 SQSLTNG
+1048 SQSLVNG
-1055 NVTFAVNGA
+1055 NVAFAVNGA

-1078 EIATKRATITSNP
+1078 EIATKRAAITSNP

-1139 AVSSGDTVDFVAGD
+1139 AVSSGDTVDFVDGD

-1183 ANTTIGTAGITTN
+1183 GNTTIGTAGITTN

-1290 QTITLDVAEGALTSD
+1290 QTITVDVAEGALTSD

-1310 TGTTGLAKA
+1310 TGTTGVAKA

-1344 ATNTRHIANTISLDG
+1344 ATNA
-1359 ESGSTTAKS
+1359 
-1368 LKDGNV
+1368 
-1374 SFKIKGDGKYLTTA
+1374 
-1388 AAGNDVTLS
+1388 
-1397 VDEQALKD
+1397 
-1405 TAKEAATFKVK
+1405 
-1416 ANNTAAEDVKGGD
+1416 
-1429 TITFKDGD
+1429 
-1437 NIEITQ
+1437 
-1443 NGKTFTVATKKNVS
+1443 
-1457 FDTATI
+1457 
-1463 GGNTTIGT
+1463 
-1471 AGITTNKVTAGNVT
+1471 
-1485 TDKLVVGP
+1485 
-1493 VSIDKNDGIN
+1493 
-1503 AGNKQITNLVSG
+1503 
-1515 GAVAS
+1515 
-1520 NAATIGDVQNAVAN
+1520 
-1534 LSQNLNITDGSN
+1534 
-1546 NGTVNLKTQTL
+1546 
-1557 TVTGTGAAK
+1557 
-1566 ATVNGQTITL
+1566 
-1576 DVAEGAL
+1576 
-1583 TSDTN
+1583 
-1588 GVVTG
+1588 
-1593 TTGLAKAPEVAAAI
+1593 
-1607 NKVNTVLGDK
+1607 
-1617 IDQNKTDIA
+1617 
-1626 TNTRHIANTIS
+1626 RHIANTIS

-1723 DGSKLAAKTNLTYK
+1723 DGSKLAVKTNLTYK

-1849 DTVTIGAGTNAIALD
+1849 DAVTIGTGTNAIALD

-1885 DNTITGLSNKTW
+1885 NNTITGLSNKTW

-1988 GGKTSLIKGDSIT
+1988 GGKTSVIKGDSIT

-2015 NALADGNKSNK
+2015 NTLADGNKSNK

-2035 DGVNTNTVTAT
+2035 DGVNTNTATAT

-2093 LTKDGLTITKAG
+2093 LTKDGLTITKVG

-2157 QAANGTSGNIV
+2157 QAANGTNGNIV

-2201 LDGKTGKVTAG
+2201 LDGKTGKITAG
-2212 SGTDAVAIDGT
+2212 SGADAVAIDGT

-2255 LATGGTNP
+2255 LTTGGTNP

-2575 KEAVHQLLAAKA
+2575 KEAVHQLLAAKG

>member
-45 SVGVM
+45 SVGMM

-81 NASSNQSVA
+81 QAKSNQSVA
-90 IGYKSSAS
+90 IGYRSSAS
-98 AANPSAGQ
+98 AANPNAGQ
-106 AELPATAVGA
+106 ADLPATAVGA

-127 LGLASSAGERST
+127 LGLASSATERGT
-139 AVGSSSKAS
+139 AVGSSSKAD
-148 GFGAFAGGVGA
+148 GFGSFAGGVGA

-178 NTTGYVY
+178 NITGYVY

-201 GAKAEQSNAIS
+201 GAKAEESNAIS

-226 VGSEAA
+226 VGSNAA
-232 ATGEGSVAVGRKNT
+232 ATGEGSVAVGRNNT

-266 TALGMQATASGNNTV
+266 TALGMQATASGNNTI

-290 ADDSI
+290 ADESI

-371 KANATGSTSVALGTD
+371 KANATGATSVALGTD

-391 GNSAAMGSNATSSG
+391 GNSTAMGSNATSSG

-413 GTGDATTALGANA
+413 GTGNATTALGANA
-426 IAVGTSSVAATNNAI
+426 IALGTSSVAATSNAI
-441 AMGNGAVANGSDAI
+441 AMGNGAVANGADALA
-455 VIGRASKTESTAN
+455 IGRSAQIANASTR
-468 TVQAIVIGSNAYVG
+468 QAIVIGSNASVG
-482 PQTAQSIAIGSG
+482 ANTQQSIAIGSG
-494 NMTGQGA
+494 NIAGEGA

-509 AIGGNVIVP
+509 AIGGNVVVP
-518 GHSAIAIGGDDVIKA
+518 GHSAVAIGGDDVNKA
-533 MNAQVTYTSKDG
+533 MLSTVTYTDKNG
-545 QTISNQNLRAA
+545 NTISNQNLRTA
-556 YGALTGKNITGF
+556 YSVLTGGTMTGYIP
-568 VRTTASHGGVAYGVS
+568 TTASHGGVAYGVS

-603 GSSES
+603 GSSEP

-633 NTDHSATSQ
+633 NTDHRATSQ
-642 THANVN
+642 THALVN
-648 GIEVHWQGGANIKP
+648 GIEVHWQGGANIKD

-785 KFGADEINAGGK
+785 KFGTDEINAGGK

-807 IGTNAA
+807 VGTNAA

-1041 AETGTPS
+1041 AEAGTPS

-1055 NVTFAVNGA
+1055 NVSFAVTGA

-1139 AVSSGDTVDFVAGD
+1139 AVSSGDTVDFVDGD

-1183 ANTTIGTAGITTN
+1183 GNTTIGTAGITTN

-1290 QTITLDVAEGALTSD
+1290 QTITVDVAEGALTSD

-1310 TGTTGLAKA
+1310 TGTTGVAKA

-1344 ATNTRHIANTISLDG
+1344 ATNA
-1359 ESGSTTAKS
+1359 
-1368 LKDGNV
+1368 
-1374 SFKIKGDGKYLTTA
+1374 
-1388 AAGNDVTLS
+1388 
-1397 VDEQALKD
+1397 
-1405 TAKEAATFKVK
+1405 
-1416 ANNTAAEDVKGGD
+1416 
-1429 TITFKDGD
+1429 
-1437 NIEITQ
+1437 
-1443 NGKTFTVATKKNVS
+1443 
-1457 FDTATI
+1457 
-1463 GGNTTIGT
+1463 
-1471 AGITTNKVTAGNVT
+1471 
-1485 TDKLVVGP
+1485 
-1493 VSIDKNDGIN
+1493 
-1503 AGNKQITNLVSG
+1503 
-1515 GAVAS
+1515 
-1520 NAATIGDVQNAVAN
+1520 
-1534 LSQNLNITDGSN
+1534 
-1546 NGTVNLKTQTL
+1546 
-1557 TVTGTGAAK
+1557 
-1566 ATVNGQTITL
+1566 
-1576 DVAEGAL
+1576 
-1583 TSDTN
+1583 
-1588 GVVTG
+1588 
-1593 TTGLAKAPEVAAAI
+1593 
-1607 NKVNTVLGDK
+1607 
-1617 IDQNKTDIA
+1617 
-1626 TNTRHIANTIS
+1626 RHIANTIS

-1779 AGTDGTVTGPST
+1779 AGTDGTVTGPTT

-1828 SIKLTSTTG
+1828 SVKLTSTTG

-1849 DTVTIGAGTNAIALD
+1849 DAVTIGTGTNAIALD

-1988 GGKTSLIKGDSIT
+1988 GGKTSVIKGDSIT

-2015 NALADGNKSNK
+2015 NTLADGNKSNK

-2035 DGVNTNTVTAT
+2035 DGVNTNTATAT

-2093 LTKDGLTITKAG
+2093 LTKDGLTITKVG

-2157 QAANGTSGNIV
+2157 QAANGTNGNII

-2189 TLGASDPTKSVT
+2189 TLVASDPTKSVT

-2255 LATGGTNP
+2255 LTTGGTNP
-2263 VAVNGKDGVV
+2263 VTVNGKDGVV

-2354 LNPELKDMKSAT
+2354 LNPALKDMKSAT

-2563 KLEQQQSEIDAL
+2563 KLEEQQSEIDAL

>member
-45 SVGVM
+45 SVGMM

-81 NASSNQSVA
+81 QAKSNQSVA

-98 AANPSAGQ
+98 AANPNAGQ
-106 AELPATAVGA
+106 ADLPATAVGA

-127 LGLASSAGERST
+127 LGLASSATERGT
-139 AVGSSSKAS
+139 AVGSSSKAA
-148 GFGAFAGGVGA
+148 GFGSFAGGVGA

-178 NTTGYVY
+178 NITGYVY

-201 GAKAEQSNAIS
+201 GAKAEESNAIS

-226 VGSEAA
+226 VGSNAA
-232 ATGEGSVAVGRKNT
+232 ATGEGSVAVGRNNT

-413 GTGDATTALGANA
+413 GTGNATTALGANA
-426 IAVGTSSVAATNNAI
+426 IAVGTSSVAASSNAI
-441 AMGNGAVANGSDAI
+441 AMGNGAVANGADALA
-455 VIGRASKTESTAN
+455 IGRSAQIANASTR
-468 TVQAIVIGSNAYVG
+468 QAIVIGSNASVG
-482 PQTAQSIAIGSG
+482 ASTQQSIAIGSG
-494 NMTGQGA
+494 NIAGEGA

-509 AIGGNVIVP
+509 AIGGNVVVP
-518 GHSAIAIGGDDVIKA
+518 GHSAVAIGGDDVNKA
-533 MNAQVTYTSKDG
+533 MLSTVTYTDKNG
-545 QTISNQNLRAA
+545 NTISNQNLRKA
-556 YGALTGKNITGF
+556 YSVLTGGTMTGYIP
-568 VRTTASHGGVAYGVS
+568 TTASHGGVAYGVS

-603 GSSES
+603 GSTDP

-633 NTDHSATSQ
+633 NTDHSANSQ
-642 THANVN
+642 THAVVN

-755 LDAVNVGSATGN
+755 LDAVNVGTAPGN

-775 LSATAGSTTV
+775 LSATAGTTTV

-1041 AETGTPS
+1041 AEAGTPS

-1055 NVTFAVNGA
+1055 NVSFAVTGA

-1091 TTGQAS
+1091 ATGQAS

-1139 AVSSGDTVDFVAGD
+1139 AVSGGDTVDFVDGD

-1183 ANTTIGTAGITTN
+1183 GNTTIGTAGITTN

-1275 LTVTGTGAAKATVNG
+1275 LTVTGTGAAKATMNG
-1290 QTITLDVAEGALTSD
+1290 QTITIDVAEGALTSD

-1310 TGTTGLAKA
+1310 TGTTG
-1319 PEVAAAINKV
+1319 V
-1329 NTVLGDKID
+1329 
-1338 QNKTDI
+1338 
-1344 ATNTRHIANTISLDG
+1344 
-1359 ESGSTTAKS
+1359 
-1368 LKDGNV
+1368 
-1374 SFKIKGDGKYLTTA
+1374 
-1388 AAGNDVTLS
+1388 
-1397 VDEQALKD
+1397 
-1405 TAKEAATFKVK
+1405 
-1416 ANNTAAEDVKGGD
+1416 
-1429 TITFKDGD
+1429 
-1437 NIEITQ
+1437 
-1443 NGKTFTVATKKNVS
+1443 
-1457 FDTATI
+1457 
-1463 GGNTTIGT
+1463 
-1471 AGITTNKVTAGNVT
+1471 
-1485 TDKLVVGP
+1485 
-1493 VSIDKNDGIN
+1493 
-1503 AGNKQITNLVSG
+1503 
-1515 GAVAS
+1515 
-1520 NAATIGDVQNAVAN
+1520 
-1534 LSQNLNITDGSN
+1534 
-1546 NGTVNLKTQTL
+1546 
-1557 TVTGTGAAK
+1557 
-1566 ATVNGQTITL
+1566 
-1576 DVAEGAL
+1576 
-1583 TSDTN
+1583 
-1588 GVVTG
+1588 
-1593 TTGLAKAPEVAAAI
+1593 AKAPEVAAAI

-1670 SGENVTVKVSEEAV
+1670 SGENVTIKVSEEAV

-1849 DTVTIGAGTNAIALD
+1849 DAVTIGTGTNAIALD

-1988 GGKTSLIKGDSIT
+1988 GGKTSVIKGDSIT

-2015 NALADGNKSNK
+2015 NTLADGNKSNK

-2035 DGVNTNTVTAT
+2035 DGVNTNTATAT

-2093 LTKDGLTITKAG
+2093 LTKDGLTITKVG

-2157 QAANGTSGNIV
+2157 QAANGTNGNII

-2201 LDGKTGKVTAG
+2201 LDGKAGKVTAG

-2255 LATGGTNP
+2255 LTTGGTNP

>member
-45 SVGVM
+45 SVGMM

-81 NASSNQSVA
+81 QAKSNQSVA
-90 IGYKSSAS
+90 IGYRSSAS
-98 AANPSAGQ
+98 AANPNAGQ

-127 LGLASSAGERST
+127 LGLASSATERGT
-139 AVGSSSKAS
+139 AVGSSSKAA
-148 GFGAFAGGVGA
+148 GFGSFAGGVGA

-201 GAKAEQSNAIS
+201 GTKAEESNAIS

-226 VGSEAA
+226 VGSNAA
-232 ATGEGSVAVGRKNT
+232 ATGEGSVAVGRNNT
-246 ASGASAIAMG
+246 ASGASAMAMG

-371 KANATGSTSVALGTD
+371 KANATGATSVALGTD
-386 VTASG
+386 VTANG

-426 IAVGTSSVAATNNAI
+426 IAVGTSSVAATGNAI

-494 NMTGQGA
+494 NHAGQGA

-533 MNAQVTYTSKDG
+533 MNAPVTYTSRNG

-595 GADSYSRA
+595 GADSYTRA
-603 GSSES
+603 GSTEQP

-642 THANVN
+642 THAVVN

-775 LSATAGSTTV
+775 LSATAGTTTV
-785 KFGADEINAGGK
+785 KFGTDEINAGGK

-1041 AETGTPS
+1041 AEAGTPS

-1055 NVTFAVNGA
+1055 NVSFAVTGA

-1139 AVSSGDTVDFVAGD
+1139 AVSSGDTVDFVDGD

-1183 ANTTIGTAGITTN
+1183 GNTTIGTAGITTN

-1203 TTDKVVVGPVS
+1203 TADKVVVGPVS

-1290 QTITLDVAEGALTSD
+1290 QTITVDVAEGALTSD

-1310 TGTTGLAKA
+1310 TGTTGVAKA

-1329 NTVLGDKID
+1329 NTVLGDKIN

-1344 ATNTRHIANTISLDG
+1344 ATNA
-1359 ESGSTTAKS
+1359 
-1368 LKDGNV
+1368 
-1374 SFKIKGDGKYLTTA
+1374 
-1388 AAGNDVTLS
+1388 
-1397 VDEQALKD
+1397 
-1405 TAKEAATFKVK
+1405 
-1416 ANNTAAEDVKGGD
+1416 
-1429 TITFKDGD
+1429 
-1437 NIEITQ
+1437 
-1443 NGKTFTVATKKNVS
+1443 
-1457 FDTATI
+1457 
-1463 GGNTTIGT
+1463 
-1471 AGITTNKVTAGNVT
+1471 
-1485 TDKLVVGP
+1485 
-1493 VSIDKNDGIN
+1493 
-1503 AGNKQITNLVSG
+1503 
-1515 GAVAS
+1515 
-1520 NAATIGDVQNAVAN
+1520 
-1534 LSQNLNITDGSN
+1534 
-1546 NGTVNLKTQTL
+1546 
-1557 TVTGTGAAK
+1557 
-1566 ATVNGQTITL
+1566 
-1576 DVAEGAL
+1576 
-1583 TSDTN
+1583 
-1588 GVVTG
+1588 
-1593 TTGLAKAPEVAAAI
+1593 
-1607 NKVNTVLGDK
+1607 
-1617 IDQNKTDIA
+1617 
-1626 TNTRHIANTIS
+1626 RHIANTIS

-1684 KKSAVSAVTV
+1684 KKSAISAVTV

-1779 AGTDGTVTGPST
+1779 AGTDGTVTGPTT

-1828 SIKLTSTTG
+1828 SVKLTSTTG

-1849 DTVTIGAGTNAIALD
+1849 DAVTIGTGTNAIALD

-1988 GGKTSLIKGDSIT
+1988 GGKTSVIKGDSIT

-2015 NALADGNKSNK
+2015 NTLADGNKSNK

-2035 DGVNTNTVTAT
+2035 DGVNTNTATAT

-2093 LTKDGLTITKAG
+2093 LTKDGLTITMVG

-2157 QAANGTSGNIV
+2157 QAANGTNGNII

-2255 LATGGTNP
+2255 LTTGGTNP

-2398 VSLTKDGLNNGN
+2398 VSLTKNGLNNGN

-2563 KLEQQQSEIDAL
+2563 KLEEQQSEIDAL

>member
-45 SVGVM
+45 SVGMM

-81 NASSNQSVA
+81 QAKSNQSVA
-90 IGYKSSAS
+90 IGYRSSAS
-98 AANPSAGQ
+98 AANPNAGQ

-127 LGLASSAGERST
+127 LGLASSATERGT
-139 AVGSSSKAS
+139 AVGSSSKAA
-148 GFGAFAGGVGA
+148 GFGSFAGGVGA

-201 GAKAEQSNAIS
+201 GAKAEESNAIS

-226 VGSEAA
+226 VGSNAA
-232 ATGEGSVAVGRKNT
+232 ATGEGSVAVGRNNT
-246 ASGASAIAMG
+246 ASGASAMAMG

-371 KANATGSTSVALGTD
+371 KANATGATSVALGTD
-386 VTASG
+386 VTANG

-426 IAVGTSSVAATNNAI
+426 IAVGTSSVAATGNAI

-494 NMTGQGA
+494 NHAGQGA

-533 MNAQVTYTSKDG
+533 MNAPVTYTSRNG

-595 GADSYSRA
+595 GADSYTRA
-603 GSSES
+603 GSTEQP

-642 THANVN
+642 THAVVN

-775 LSATAGSTTV
+775 LSATAGTTTV
-785 KFGADEINAGGK
+785 KFGTDEINAGGK

-1041 AETGTPS
+1041 AEAGTPS

-1055 NVTFAVNGA
+1055 NVSFAVTGA

-1139 AVSSGDTVDFVAGD
+1139 AVSSGDTVDFVDGD

-1183 ANTTIGTAGITTN
+1183 GNTTIGTAGITTN

-1203 TTDKVVVGPVS
+1203 TADKVVVGPVS

-1290 QTITLDVAEGALTSD
+1290 QTITVDVAEGALTSD

-1310 TGTTGLAKA
+1310 TGTTGVAKA

-1329 NTVLGDKID
+1329 NTVLGDKIN

-1344 ATNTRHIANTISLDG
+1344 ATNA
-1359 ESGSTTAKS
+1359 
-1368 LKDGNV
+1368 
-1374 SFKIKGDGKYLTTA
+1374 
-1388 AAGNDVTLS
+1388 
-1397 VDEQALKD
+1397 
-1405 TAKEAATFKVK
+1405 
-1416 ANNTAAEDVKGGD
+1416 
-1429 TITFKDGD
+1429 
-1437 NIEITQ
+1437 
-1443 NGKTFTVATKKNVS
+1443 
-1457 FDTATI
+1457 
-1463 GGNTTIGT
+1463 
-1471 AGITTNKVTAGNVT
+1471 
-1485 TDKLVVGP
+1485 
-1493 VSIDKNDGIN
+1493 
-1503 AGNKQITNLVSG
+1503 
-1515 GAVAS
+1515 
-1520 NAATIGDVQNAVAN
+1520 
-1534 LSQNLNITDGSN
+1534 
-1546 NGTVNLKTQTL
+1546 
-1557 TVTGTGAAK
+1557 
-1566 ATVNGQTITL
+1566 
-1576 DVAEGAL
+1576 
-1583 TSDTN
+1583 
-1588 GVVTG
+1588 
-1593 TTGLAKAPEVAAAI
+1593 
-1607 NKVNTVLGDK
+1607 
-1617 IDQNKTDIA
+1617 
-1626 TNTRHIANTIS
+1626 RHIANTIS

-1684 KKSAVSAVTV
+1684 KKSAISAVTV

-1779 AGTDGTVTGPST
+1779 AGTDGTVTGPTT

-1828 SIKLTSTTG
+1828 SVKLTSTTG

-1849 DTVTIGAGTNAIALD
+1849 DAVTIGTGTNAIALD

-1988 GGKTSLIKGDSIT
+1988 GGKTSVIKGDSIT

-2015 NALADGNKSNK
+2015 NTLADGNKSNK

-2035 DGVNTNTVTAT
+2035 DGVNTNTATAT

-2093 LTKDGLTITKAG
+2093 LTKDGLTITMVG

-2157 QAANGTSGNIV
+2157 QAANGTNGNII

-2255 LATGGTNP
+2255 LTTGGTNP

-2398 VSLTKDGLNNGN
+2398 VSLTKNGLNNGN

-2563 KLEQQQSEIDAL
+2563 KLEEQQSEIDAL

>member
-45 SVGVM
+45 SVGMM

-81 NASSNQSVA
+81 QAKSNQSVA

-98 AANPSAGQ
+98 AANPNAGQ
-106 AELPATAVGA
+106 ADLPATAVGA

-127 LGLASSAGERST
+127 LGLASSATERGT
-139 AVGSSSKAS
+139 AVGSSSKAA
-148 GFGAFAGGVGA
+148 GFGSFAGGVGA

-178 NTTGYVY
+178 NITGYVY

-201 GAKAEQSNAIS
+201 GAKAEESNAIS

-226 VGSEAA
+226 VGSNAA
-232 ATGEGSVAVGRKNT
+232 ATGEGSVAVGRNNT

-413 GTGDATTALGANA
+413 GTGNATTALGANA
-426 IAVGTSSVAATNNAI
+426 IAVGTSSVAASSNAI
-441 AMGNGAVANGSDAI
+441 AMGNGAVANGADALA
-455 VIGRASKTESTAN
+455 IGRSAQIANASTR
-468 TVQAIVIGSNAYVG
+468 QAIVIGSNASVG
-482 PQTAQSIAIGSG
+482 ASTQQSIAIGSG
-494 NMTGQGA
+494 NIAGEGA

-509 AIGGNVIVP
+509 AIGGNVVVP
-518 GHSAIAIGGDDVIKA
+518 GHSAVAIGGDDVNKA
-533 MNAQVTYTSKDG
+533 MLSTVTYTDKNG
-545 QTISNQNLRAA
+545 NTISNQNLRKA
-556 YGALTGKNITGF
+556 YSVLTGGTMTGYIP
-568 VRTTASHGGVAYGVS
+568 TTASHGGVAYGVS

-603 GSSES
+603 GSTDP

-633 NTDHSATSQ
+633 NTDHSANSQ
-642 THANVN
+642 THAVVN

-755 LDAVNVGSATGN
+755 LDAVNVGTAPGN

-775 LSATAGSTTV
+775 LSATAGTTTV

-1041 AETGTPS
+1041 AEAGTPS

-1055 NVTFAVNGA
+1055 NVSFAVTGA

-1091 TTGQAS
+1091 ATGQAS

-1139 AVSSGDTVDFVAGD
+1139 AVSGGDTVDFVDGD

-1183 ANTTIGTAGITTN
+1183 GNTTIGTAGITTN

-1290 QTITLDVAEGALTSD
+1290 QTITVDVAEGALTSD

-1310 TGTTGLAKA
+1310 TGTTG
-1319 PEVAAAINKV
+1319 V
-1329 NTVLGDKID
+1329 
-1338 QNKTDI
+1338 
-1344 ATNTRHIANTISLDG
+1344 
-1359 ESGSTTAKS
+1359 
-1368 LKDGNV
+1368 
-1374 SFKIKGDGKYLTTA
+1374 
-1388 AAGNDVTLS
+1388 
-1397 VDEQALKD
+1397 
-1405 TAKEAATFKVK
+1405 
-1416 ANNTAAEDVKGGD
+1416 
-1429 TITFKDGD
+1429 
-1437 NIEITQ
+1437 
-1443 NGKTFTVATKKNVS
+1443 
-1457 FDTATI
+1457 
-1463 GGNTTIGT
+1463 
-1471 AGITTNKVTAGNVT
+1471 
-1485 TDKLVVGP
+1485 
-1493 VSIDKNDGIN
+1493 
-1503 AGNKQITNLVSG
+1503 
-1515 GAVAS
+1515 
-1520 NAATIGDVQNAVAN
+1520 
-1534 LSQNLNITDGSN
+1534 
-1546 NGTVNLKTQTL
+1546 
-1557 TVTGTGAAK
+1557 
-1566 ATVNGQTITL
+1566 
-1576 DVAEGAL
+1576 
-1583 TSDTN
+1583 
-1588 GVVTG
+1588 
-1593 TTGLAKAPEVAAAI
+1593 AKAPEVAAAI

-1670 SGENVTVKVSEEAV
+1670 SGENVTIKVSEEAV

-1849 DTVTIGAGTNAIALD
+1849 DAVTIGTGTNAIALD

-1988 GGKTSLIKGDSIT
+1988 GGKTSVIKGDSIT

-2015 NALADGNKSNK
+2015 NTLADGNKSNK

-2035 DGVNTNTVTAT
+2035 DGVNTNTATAT

-2093 LTKDGLTITKAG
+2093 LTKDGLTITKVG

-2157 QAANGTSGNIV
+2157 QAANGTNGNII

-2201 LDGKTGKVTAG
+2201 LDGKAGKVTAG

-2255 LATGGTNP
+2255 LTTGGTNP

>member
-45 SVGVM
+45 SVGMM

-56 VPSTAIANAIPTT
+56 VPSTAIANAIPTP

-81 NASSNQSVA
+81 QAKSNQSVA

-98 AANPSAGQ
+98 AANPNAGQ
-106 AELPATAVGA
+106 ADLPATAVGA

-127 LGLASSAGERST
+127 LGLASSATERGT
-139 AVGSSSKAS
+139 AVGSSSKAA
-148 GFGAFAGGVGA
+148 GFGSFAGGVGA

-201 GAKAEQSNAIS
+201 GAKAEESNAIS

-226 VGSEAA
+226 VGSNAA
-232 ATGEGSVAVGRKNT
+232 ATGEGSVAVGRNNT

-266 TALGMQATASGNNTV
+266 TALGMQAAASGNNTV

-342 MKVKTTGM
+342 MKVTTTGM
-350 DAVTVGRESQA
+350 DAVTVGRESKA

-371 KANATGSTSVALGTD
+371 KANATGATSVALGTD

-413 GTGDATTALGANA
+413 GTGNATTALGANA
-426 IAVGTSSVAATNNAI
+426 IAMGTSSVAASSNAI
-441 AMGNGAVANGSDAI
+441 AMGNGAVANGADALA
-455 VIGRASKTESTAN
+455 IGRSAQIANASTR
-468 TVQAIVIGSNAYVG
+468 QAIVIGSNASVG
-482 PQTAQSIAIGSG
+482 ANTQQSIAIGSG
-494 NMTGQGA
+494 NIAGEGA
-501 TVTGDQSI
+501 TVAGDQSI
-509 AIGGNVIVP
+509 AIGGNVVVP
-518 GHSAIAIGGDDVIKA
+518 GHSAVAIGGDDVNKA
-533 MNAQVTYTSKDG
+533 MLSTVTYTDKNG
-545 QTISNQNLRAA
+545 NTISNQNLRNA
-556 YGALTGKNITGF
+556 YSVLTGGTMTGYIP
-568 VRTTASHGGVAYGVS
+568 TTASHGGVAYGVS

-603 GSSES
+603 GSSEP

-633 NTDHSATSQ
+633 NTNHSATSQ
-642 THANVN
+642 THAVVN

-755 LDAVNVGSATGN
+755 LDAVNVGTASGN

-775 LSATAGSTTV
+775 LSATAGTTTV

-1029 TATAVGRNITLA
+1029 TATAVGRSITLA

-1139 AVSSGDTVDFVAGD
+1139 AVSSGDTVDFVDGD

-1183 ANTTIGTAGITTN
+1183 GNTTIGTAGITTN

-1290 QTITLDVAEGALTSD
+1290 QTITVDVAEGALTSD

-1310 TGTTGLAKA
+1310 TGTTGVAKA

-1329 NTVLGDKID
+1329 NTVLGDKI
-1338 QNKTDI
+1338 N
-1344 ATNTRHIANTISLDG
+1344 
-1359 ESGSTTAKS
+1359 
-1368 LKDGNV
+1368 
-1374 SFKIKGDGKYLTTA
+1374 
-1388 AAGNDVTLS
+1388 
-1397 VDEQALKD
+1397 
-1405 TAKEAATFKVK
+1405 
-1416 ANNTAAEDVKGGD
+1416 
-1429 TITFKDGD
+1429 
-1437 NIEITQ
+1437 
-1443 NGKTFTVATKKNVS
+1443 
-1457 FDTATI
+1457 
-1463 GGNTTIGT
+1463 
-1471 AGITTNKVTAGNVT
+1471 
-1485 TDKLVVGP
+1485 
-1493 VSIDKNDGIN
+1493 
-1503 AGNKQITNLVSG
+1503 
-1515 GAVAS
+1515 
-1520 NAATIGDVQNAVAN
+1520 
-1534 LSQNLNITDGSN
+1534 
-1546 NGTVNLKTQTL
+1546 
-1557 TVTGTGAAK
+1557 
-1566 ATVNGQTITL
+1566 
-1576 DVAEGAL
+1576 
-1583 TSDTN
+1583 
-1588 GVVTG
+1588 
-1593 TTGLAKAPEVAAAI
+1593 
-1607 NKVNTVLGDK
+1607 
-1617 IDQNKTDIA
+1617 QNKTDIA

-1694 STDAAADNPLT
+1694 STDAATDNPLT
-1705 VTGTTSPDGTSKE
+1705 VTGTTSPDGTSKD

-1779 AGTDGTVTGPST
+1779 AGTDGTITGPST

-1828 SIKLTSTTG
+1828 SVKLTSTTG

-1849 DTVTIGAGTNAIALD
+1849 DAVTIGTGTNAIALD

-1941 TDAVVGKDQTVQLVA
+1941 TDAAVGKDQTVQLVA

-1988 GGKTSLIKGDSIT
+1988 GGKSSVIKGDSIT

-2015 NALADGNKSNK
+2015 NTLADGNKSHK
-2026 TTADGNTIT
+2026 ATADGNTIT
-2035 DGVNTNTVTAT
+2035 DGVNTNTATAT

-2069 AAGDQTQTE
+2069 AAGDQTQTQ

-2093 LTKDGLTITKAG
+2093 LTKDGLTITKTG

-2113 DGLNN
+2113 DGLDN

-2255 LATGGTNP
+2255 LTTGGTNP

-2354 LNPELKDMKSAT
+2354 LNPEMKDMKSAT

-2515 NAGVTHKFGTSAERK
+2515 NAGVTHKFGISAERK

-2575 KEAVHQLLAAKA
+2575 KEAVHKLLAAKA

>member
-81 NASSNQSVA
+81 QAKSNQSVA

-98 AANPSAGQ
+98 AANPNAGQ

-127 LGLASSAGERST
+127 LGLASSATERGT
-139 AVGSSSKAS
+139 AVGSSSKAA
-148 GFGAFAGGVGA
+148 GFGSFAGGVGA

-201 GAKAEQSNAIS
+201 GAKAEESNAIS

-226 VGSEAA
+226 VGSNAA
-232 ATGEGSVAVGRKNT
+232 ATGEGSVAVGRNNT

-256 ILANATGTSS
+256 ILANATGTAS
-266 TALGMQATASGNNTV
+266 TALGMQAAASGNNTV

-371 KANATGSTSVALGTD
+371 KANATGATSVALGTD

-391 GNSAAMGSNATSSG
+391 GNSTAMGSNATSSG
-405 PGSLAIGS
+405 SGSLAIGS
-413 GTGDATTALGANA
+413 GTGTATTALGANA
-426 IAVGTSSVAATNNAI
+426 IAMGTSSVAAASNAI
-441 AMGNGAVANGSDAI
+441 AMGNGAVANGADAL
-455 VIGRASKTESTAN
+455 VIGRSAQIANASTR
-468 TVQAIVIGSNAYVG
+468 QAIVIGSNASVG
-482 PQTAQSIAIGSG
+482 ANTQQSIAIGSG
-494 NMTGQGA
+494 NIAGEGA

-509 AIGGNVIVP
+509 AIGGNVVVP
-518 GHSAIAIGGDDVIKA
+518 GHSAVAIGGDDVDKA
-533 MNAQVTYTSKDG
+533 MLSTVTYTDKNG
-545 QTISNQNLRAA
+545 NTISNQNLRKA
-556 YGALTGKNITGF
+556 YSVLTGGTMTGYIP
-568 VRTTASHGGVAYGVS
+568 TTASHGGVAYGVS

-595 GADSYSRA
+595 GADSYTRA
-603 GSSES
+603 GSSEP

-633 NTDHSATSQ
+633 NTNHNATSQ
-642 THANVN
+642 THAVVN

-775 LSATAGSTTV
+775 LSATAGTTTV

-807 IGTNAA
+807 VGTNAA

-885 ATGYKYLKDGNVAF
+885 ATGYQYLKDGNVAF

-922 NGDKVKDIALTAV
+922 SGDKVKDIALTAV

-984 DANAKKIS
+984 DANAKKVS

-1000 DGTSTSASINT
+1000 DGTSTSASINA

-1041 AETGTPS
+1041 AEAGTPS

-1055 NVTFAVNGA
+1055 NVAFAVTGA

-1139 AVSSGDTVDFVAGD
+1139 AVSSGDTVDFVDGD
-1153 NIEIKQDSSNK
+1153 NIEVKQDTSNK
-1164 KKITVATKKNV
+1164 KKITIATKKNV
-1175 SFDTATIG
+1175 SFDSATIG
-1183 ANTTIGTAGITTN
+1183 GNTTIGTAGITTN

-1252 NLSQNLNITDGSNN
+1252 SLSQNLNVTDGSNN

-1275 LTVTGTGAAKATVNG
+1275 LTVTGTGAATAAVNG
-1290 QTITLDVAEGALTSD
+1290 QTITVDVAEGSLTSD

-1310 TGTTGLAKA
+1310 TGTTGVAKA

-1329 NTVLGDKID
+1329 NTVLGDKIN

-1344 ATNTRHIANTISLDG
+1344 ATNA
-1359 ESGSTTAKS
+1359 
-1368 LKDGNV
+1368 
-1374 SFKIKGDGKYLTTA
+1374 
-1388 AAGNDVTLS
+1388 
-1397 VDEQALKD
+1397 
-1405 TAKEAATFKVK
+1405 
-1416 ANNTAAEDVKGGD
+1416 
-1429 TITFKDGD
+1429 
-1437 NIEITQ
+1437 
-1443 NGKTFTVATKKNVS
+1443 
-1457 FDTATI
+1457 
-1463 GGNTTIGT
+1463 
-1471 AGITTNKVTAGNVT
+1471 
-1485 TDKLVVGP
+1485 
-1493 VSIDKNDGIN
+1493 
-1503 AGNKQITNLVSG
+1503 
-1515 GAVAS
+1515 
-1520 NAATIGDVQNAVAN
+1520 
-1534 LSQNLNITDGSN
+1534 
-1546 NGTVNLKTQTL
+1546 
-1557 TVTGTGAAK
+1557 
-1566 ATVNGQTITL
+1566 
-1576 DVAEGAL
+1576 
-1583 TSDTN
+1583 
-1588 GVVTG
+1588 
-1593 TTGLAKAPEVAAAI
+1593 
-1607 NKVNTVLGDK
+1607 
-1617 IDQNKTDIA
+1617 
-1626 TNTRHIANTIS
+1626 RHIANTIS

-1828 SIKLTSTTG
+1828 SVKLTSTTA

-1849 DTVTIGAGTNAIALD
+1849 DAVTIGTGTNAIALD

-1941 TDAVVGKDQTVQLVA
+1941 ADAVVGKDQTVQLVA

-1988 GGKTSLIKGDSIT
+1988 GGKTSVIKGDSIT
-2001 QSDNGKTHTSTASE
+2001 QSDNGKTHTSTAGE
-2015 NALADGNKSNK
+2015 NTLADGNKSNK
-2026 TTADGNTIT
+2026 STADGNTIT
-2035 DGVNTNTVTAT
+2035 DGVNTNTATAT

-2069 AAGDQTQTE
+2069 AAGDQTQTQ

-2093 LTKDGLTITKAG
+2093 LTKDGLTITKVG

-2255 LATGGTNP
+2255 LTTGGTNP

-2307 AKVGT
+2307 AKVGS
-2312 EGTGVNATPSA
+2312 EGTGVNATPSV

-2410 NQLKGIAPGTDD
+2410 NQLKGVAPGTDD

-2575 KEAVHQLLAAKA
+2575 KEAVHKLLAAKA

>member
-45 SVGVM
+45 SVGMM

-81 NASSNQSVA
+81 QAKSNQSVA
-90 IGYKSSAS
+90 IGYRSSAS
-98 AANPSAGQ
+98 AANPNAGQ
-106 AELPATAVGA
+106 ADLPATAVGA

-127 LGLASSAGERST
+127 LGLASSATERGT
-139 AVGSSSKAS
+139 AVGSSSKAD
-148 GFGAFAGGVGA
+148 GFGSFAGGVGA

-178 NTTGYVY
+178 NITGYVY

-201 GAKAEQSNAIS
+201 GAKAEESNAIS

-226 VGSEAA
+226 VGSNAA
-232 ATGEGSVAVGRKNT
+232 ATGEGSVAVGRNNT

-371 KANATGSTSVALGTD
+371 KANATGATSVALGTD

-391 GNSAAMGSNATSSG
+391 GNSTAMGSNATSSG

-413 GTGDATTALGANA
+413 GTGNATTALGANA
-426 IAVGTSSVAATNNAI
+426 IALGTSSVAATSNAI
-441 AMGNGAVANGSDAI
+441 AMGNGAVANGADALA
-455 VIGRASKTESTAN
+455 IGRSAQTAN
-468 TVQAIVIGSNAYVG
+468 ASTRQAIVIGSNASVG
-482 PQTAQSIAIGSG
+482 ANTQQSIAIGSG
-494 NMTGQGA
+494 NIAGEGA

-509 AIGGNVIVP
+509 AIGGNVVVP
-518 GHSAIAIGGDDVIKA
+518 GHSAVAIGGDDVNKA
-533 MNAQVTYTSKDG
+533 MLSTVTYTDKNG
-545 QTISNQNLRAA
+545 NTISNQNLRTA
-556 YGALTGKNITGF
+556 YSVLTGGTMTGYIP
-568 VRTTASHGGVAYGVS
+568 TTASHGGVAYGVS

-595 GADSYSRA
+595 GADSYTRA
-603 GSSES
+603 GSTEQP

-633 NTDHSATSQ
+633 NTNHSATSQ
-642 THANVN
+642 THAIVN
-648 GIEVHWQGGANIKP
+648 GIAVHWQGGANIKP

-755 LDAVNVGSATGN
+755 LDAVNVGTAPGN

-775 LSATAGSTTV
+775 LSATAGTTTV

-1041 AETGTPS
+1041 AEAGTPS

-1055 NVTFAVNGA
+1055 NVSFAVTGA

-1091 TTGQAS
+1091 ATGQAS

-1139 AVSSGDTVDFVAGD
+1139 AVSGGDTVDFVDGD

-1183 ANTTIGTAGITTN
+1183 GNTTIGTAGITTN

-1290 QTITLDVAEGALTSD
+1290 QTITVDVAEGALTSD

-1310 TGTTGLAKA
+1310 TGTTGVAKA

-1329 NTVLGDKID
+1329 NTVLGDKIN

-1344 ATNTRHIANTISLDG
+1344 ATNA
-1359 ESGSTTAKS
+1359 
-1368 LKDGNV
+1368 
-1374 SFKIKGDGKYLTTA
+1374 
-1388 AAGNDVTLS
+1388 
-1397 VDEQALKD
+1397 
-1405 TAKEAATFKVK
+1405 
-1416 ANNTAAEDVKGGD
+1416 
-1429 TITFKDGD
+1429 
-1437 NIEITQ
+1437 
-1443 NGKTFTVATKKNVS
+1443 
-1457 FDTATI
+1457 
-1463 GGNTTIGT
+1463 
-1471 AGITTNKVTAGNVT
+1471 
-1485 TDKLVVGP
+1485 
-1493 VSIDKNDGIN
+1493 
-1503 AGNKQITNLVSG
+1503 
-1515 GAVAS
+1515 
-1520 NAATIGDVQNAVAN
+1520 
-1534 LSQNLNITDGSN
+1534 
-1546 NGTVNLKTQTL
+1546 
-1557 TVTGTGAAK
+1557 
-1566 ATVNGQTITL
+1566 
-1576 DVAEGAL
+1576 
-1583 TSDTN
+1583 
-1588 GVVTG
+1588 
-1593 TTGLAKAPEVAAAI
+1593 
-1607 NKVNTVLGDK
+1607 
-1617 IDQNKTDIA
+1617 
-1626 TNTRHIANTIS
+1626 RHIANTIS

-1670 SGENVTVKVSEEAV
+1670 SSENVTVKVSEEAV

-1849 DTVTIGAGTNAIALD
+1849 DAVTIGTGTNAIALD

-2015 NALADGNKSNK
+2015 NTLADGNKSNK

-2035 DGVNTNTVTAT
+2035 DGVNTNTATAT

-2093 LTKDGLTITKAG
+2093 LTKDGLTITKVG

-2157 QAANGTSGNIV
+2157 QAANGTNGNII

-2189 TLGASDPTKSVT
+2189 TLGASDPTTSVT
-2201 LDGKTGKVTAG
+2201 LDGKAGKVTAG

-2255 LATGGTNP
+2255 LTTGGTNP

-2563 KLEQQQSEIDAL
+2563 KLEEQQSEIDAL

>member
-45 SVGVM
+45 SVGMM

-81 NASSNQSVA
+81 QAKSNQSVA
-90 IGYKSSAS
+90 IGYRSSAS
-98 AANPSAGQ
+98 AANPNAGQ

-127 LGLASSAGERST
+127 LGLASSATERGT
-139 AVGSSSKAS
+139 AVGSSSKAA
-148 GFGAFAGGVGA
+148 GFGSFAGGVGA

-201 GAKAEQSNAIS
+201 GAKAEESNAIS

-226 VGSEAA
+226 VGSNAA
-232 ATGEGSVAVGRKNT
+232 ATGEGSVAVGRNNT
-246 ASGASAIAMG
+246 ASGASAMAMG

-371 KANATGSTSVALGTD
+371 KANATGATSVALGTD
-386 VTASG
+386 VTANG

-426 IAVGTSSVAATNNAI
+426 IAVGTSSVAATGNAI

-494 NMTGQGA
+494 NHAGQGA

-533 MNAQVTYTSKDG
+533 MNAPVTYTSRNG

-595 GADSYSRA
+595 GADSYTRA
-603 GSSES
+603 GSTEQP

-642 THANVN
+642 THAVVN

-775 LSATAGSTTV
+775 LSATAGTTTV
-785 KFGADEINAGGK
+785 KFGTDEINAGGK

-1041 AETGTPS
+1041 AEAGTPS

-1055 NVTFAVNGA
+1055 NVSFAVTGA

-1139 AVSSGDTVDFVAGD
+1139 AVSSGDTVDFVDGD

-1183 ANTTIGTAGITTN
+1183 GNTTIGTAGITTN

-1203 TTDKVVVGPVS
+1203 TADKVVVGPVS

-1290 QTITLDVAEGALTSD
+1290 QTITVDVAEGALTSD

-1310 TGTTGLAKA
+1310 TGTTGVAKA

-1329 NTVLGDKID
+1329 NTVLGDKIN

-1344 ATNTRHIANTISLDG
+1344 ATNA
-1359 ESGSTTAKS
+1359 
-1368 LKDGNV
+1368 
-1374 SFKIKGDGKYLTTA
+1374 
-1388 AAGNDVTLS
+1388 
-1397 VDEQALKD
+1397 
-1405 TAKEAATFKVK
+1405 
-1416 ANNTAAEDVKGGD
+1416 
-1429 TITFKDGD
+1429 
-1437 NIEITQ
+1437 
-1443 NGKTFTVATKKNVS
+1443 
-1457 FDTATI
+1457 
-1463 GGNTTIGT
+1463 
-1471 AGITTNKVTAGNVT
+1471 
-1485 TDKLVVGP
+1485 
-1493 VSIDKNDGIN
+1493 
-1503 AGNKQITNLVSG
+1503 
-1515 GAVAS
+1515 
-1520 NAATIGDVQNAVAN
+1520 
-1534 LSQNLNITDGSN
+1534 
-1546 NGTVNLKTQTL
+1546 
-1557 TVTGTGAAK
+1557 
-1566 ATVNGQTITL
+1566 
-1576 DVAEGAL
+1576 
-1583 TSDTN
+1583 
-1588 GVVTG
+1588 
-1593 TTGLAKAPEVAAAI
+1593 
-1607 NKVNTVLGDK
+1607 
-1617 IDQNKTDIA
+1617 
-1626 TNTRHIANTIS
+1626 RHIANTIS

-1684 KKSAVSAVTV
+1684 KKSAISAVTV

-1779 AGTDGTVTGPST
+1779 AGTDGTVTGPTT

-1828 SIKLTSTTG
+1828 SVKLTSTTG

-1849 DTVTIGAGTNAIALD
+1849 DAVTIGTGTNAIALD

-1988 GGKTSLIKGDSIT
+1988 GGKTSVIKGDSIT

-2015 NALADGNKSNK
+2015 NTLADGNKSNK

-2035 DGVNTNTVTAT
+2035 DGVNTNTATAT

-2093 LTKDGLTITKAG
+2093 LTKDGLTITMVG

-2157 QAANGTSGNIV
+2157 QAANGTNGNII

-2255 LATGGTNP
+2255 LTTGGTNP

-2398 VSLTKDGLNNGN
+2398 VSLTKNGLNNGN

-2563 KLEQQQSEIDAL
+2563 KLEEQQSEIEAL

>member
-45 SVGVM
+45 SVGMM

-81 NASSNQSVA
+81 QAKSNQSVA
-90 IGYKSSAS
+90 IGYRSSAS
-98 AANPSAGQ
+98 AANPNAGQ
-106 AELPATAVGA
+106 ADLPATAVGA

-127 LGLASSAGERST
+127 LGLASSATERGT
-139 AVGSSSKAS
+139 AVGSSSKAD
-148 GFGAFAGGVGA
+148 GFGSFAGGVGA

-178 NTTGYVY
+178 NITGYVY

-201 GAKAEQSNAIS
+201 GAKAEESNAIS

-226 VGSEAA
+226 VGSNAA
-232 ATGEGSVAVGRKNT
+232 ATGEGSVAVGRNNT

-371 KANATGSTSVALGTD
+371 KANATGATSVALGTD

-391 GNSAAMGSNATSSG
+391 GNSTAMGSNATSSG

-413 GTGDATTALGANA
+413 GTGNATTALGANA
-426 IAVGTSSVAATNNAI
+426 IALGTSSVAATSNAI
-441 AMGNGAVANGSDAI
+441 AMGNGAVANGADALA
-455 VIGRASKTESTAN
+455 IGRSAQTAN
-468 TVQAIVIGSNAYVG
+468 ASTRQAIVIGSNASVG
-482 PQTAQSIAIGSG
+482 ANTQQSIAIGSG
-494 NMTGQGA
+494 NIAGEGA

-509 AIGGNVIVP
+509 AIGGNVVVP
-518 GHSAIAIGGDDVIKA
+518 GHSAVAIGGDDVNKA
-533 MNAQVTYTSKDG
+533 MLSTVTYTDKNG
-545 QTISNQNLRAA
+545 NTISNQNLRTA
-556 YGALTGKNITGF
+556 YSVLTGGTMTGYIP
-568 VRTTASHGGVAYGVS
+568 TTASHGGVAYGVS

-595 GADSYSRA
+595 GADSYTRA
-603 GSSES
+603 GSTEQP

-633 NTDHSATSQ
+633 NTNHSATSQ
-642 THANVN
+642 THAIVN
-648 GIEVHWQGGANIKP
+648 GIAVHWQGGANIKP

-755 LDAVNVGSATGN
+755 LDAVNVGTAPGS

-775 LSATAGSTTV
+775 LSATAGTTTV
-785 KFGADEINAGGK
+785 KFGTDEINAGGK

-1041 AETGTPS
+1041 AEAGTPS

-1055 NVTFAVNGA
+1055 NVSFAVTGA

-1139 AVSSGDTVDFVAGD
+1139 AVSSGDTVDFVDGD

-1183 ANTTIGTAGITTN
+1183 GNTTIGTAGITTN

-1203 TTDKVVVGPVS
+1203 TADKVVVGPVS

-1290 QTITLDVAEGALTSD
+1290 QTITVDVAEGALTSD

-1310 TGTTGLAKA
+1310 TGTTGVAKA

-1344 ATNTRHIANTISLDG
+1344 ATNA
-1359 ESGSTTAKS
+1359 
-1368 LKDGNV
+1368 
-1374 SFKIKGDGKYLTTA
+1374 
-1388 AAGNDVTLS
+1388 
-1397 VDEQALKD
+1397 
-1405 TAKEAATFKVK
+1405 
-1416 ANNTAAEDVKGGD
+1416 
-1429 TITFKDGD
+1429 
-1437 NIEITQ
+1437 
-1443 NGKTFTVATKKNVS
+1443 
-1457 FDTATI
+1457 
-1463 GGNTTIGT
+1463 
-1471 AGITTNKVTAGNVT
+1471 
-1485 TDKLVVGP
+1485 
-1493 VSIDKNDGIN
+1493 
-1503 AGNKQITNLVSG
+1503 
-1515 GAVAS
+1515 
-1520 NAATIGDVQNAVAN
+1520 
-1534 LSQNLNITDGSN
+1534 
-1546 NGTVNLKTQTL
+1546 
-1557 TVTGTGAAK
+1557 
-1566 ATVNGQTITL
+1566 
-1576 DVAEGAL
+1576 
-1583 TSDTN
+1583 
-1588 GVVTG
+1588 
-1593 TTGLAKAPEVAAAI
+1593 
-1607 NKVNTVLGDK
+1607 
-1617 IDQNKTDIA
+1617 
-1626 TNTRHIANTIS
+1626 RHIANTIS

-1849 DTVTIGAGTNAIALD
+1849 DAVTIGTGTNAIALD

-2015 NALADGNKSNK
+2015 NTLADGNKSNK

-2035 DGVNTNTVTAT
+2035 DGVNTNTATAT

-2056 SNVSNATSNTLKN
+2056 SNVSNGTSNTLKN

-2093 LTKDGLTITKAG
+2093 LTKDGLTITKVG

-2157 QAANGTSGNIV
+2157 QAANGTNGNII

-2201 LDGKTGKVTAG
+2201 LDGKAGKVTAG

-2255 LATGGTNP
+2255 LTTGGTNP